1 MISRNFDLV
10 LRGNDARL
18 REKIYVY
25 RGDYGIDL
33 KFNILDSLDYYLSER
48 NDLEGTAV
56 TILFTNPSGDS
67 MYTTESTIHEGFV
80 TFRITEDMTDDFE
93 EIGEYTLQIRLIGR
107 DYRVTIPAFKFNV
120 SPIISDTNGSIIGT
134 ARVGF
139 ARVAASGT
147 SPVSDLTLF
156 SVDSDGY
163 IKTNWQNGDVIT
175 RDKMN
180 KIESGI
186 FDNSQMINDI
196 SNSVDDMGRDIRQLE
211 NKVEKEI
218 EQSLENVQNIIDTEV
233 STMKR
238 NIRSL
243 QKKVNENTRSISD
256 NTDVDII
263 QDSSIRA
270 LRRKVSVLE
279 MLADGGSGVVIMAL
293 ANVTDTNVTTLP
305 DHDVDI
311 RYEYSA
317 SYDTAG
323 IVTYNINGLDI
334 RSEKIEVGVIPF
346 NARPYLKKGS
356 NVINISVNPLP
367 GDNGRGDSI
376 TFNVEVIDVAL
387 NSNFNYQK
395 IYKDVIDFNYTPVG
409 AVEKT
414 IHILLDETEIYT
426 ETVISSG
433 IQRSYQIPKQSHGTH
448 LIEAY
453 MEAVV
458 GGSTVT
464 TNKLSYEIITVVEG
478 NNTPIISMNYRNE
491 EDITQYSLVSIPY
504 AVYKDDSVENDVEL
518 FINNVSKGELVV
530 DRSWKTWSTTDYPI
544 GEVEFKITCGNVSR
558 SVYVNVIELDVTF
571 KEATEGLEFYM
582 SSVNRTNSDVDKDQ
596 YSYGPYNV
604 DFNNFNWVTNGWIA
618 DNGIAA
624 LKVCDGATVNIPI
637 TPFANDF
644 KTLGQTIEFDFSI
657 EDSINDNAIVC
668 SCMSGDRGFQIK
680 SKEAVYKTN
689 EIEVITKFKD
699 KERIR
704 ISFVVEGSGLNRMIY
719 TYVDGVVSGLNQYTT
734 NDIFTQ
740 QTPVSITLGS
750 TECTIK
756 LYSIRIYNR
765 GLKINEVVDNFI
777 YDLTDITRKL
787 DLYSKNNVFDS
798 HDQII
803 YDRIL
808 DQVPCMIITGEL
820 PPVKGEKK
828 TVSIKYEDKVNFD
841 RNFEYSGCTLDIQGT
856 SSQYY
861 PKKNYKFKLPESY
874 ALRTNSIPVN
884 EFCLKA
890 DYMESSHAHNTG
902 MAKFAESLYTEKVPP
917 QVADSRVR
925 TTIDGFI
932 IALFYRQTANSELE
946 YFGVYNFNNDK
957 GTPDTFGYSGNCECW
972 EVCNNTSPRCL
983 FQLSDYDTIDTGEG
997 KPAWQVDFEARYP
1010 DKNTDYTALKRLTDW
1025 LVSTKNN
1032 PTKFKNEFNSYL
1044 NLHYTLMYYIIT
1056 EFFAMADSRAKN
1068 LFLATWDKQIWYP
1081 VLYDMD
1087 TMMGLN
1093 NEGVLEFR
1101 HNVESS
1107 DTVGTQN
1114 VFNGK
1119 DSLLWINVEE
1129 AFNEEINTLY
1139 RNLRNSGLLTYDT
1152 VTNMFINEQISK
1164 ICQAQYN
1171 EDAQYKYI
1179 SPLINDNISTY
1190 LYIAQGS
1197 REHHMKYW
1205 LDSRFKYM
1213 DSKFRGFE
1221 YMDNYATFRLY
1232 TPTNWSGV
1240 RPNPDFDITLFND
1253 QYIGVKYGS
1262 YEQFTR
1268 AKANETVHITAPS
1281 GITFN
1286 DTETIIYGA
1295 TNLASLGDL
1304 SGKYAGTVDVSKAT
1318 QLDELILGSTT
1329 TGYQNA
1335 NLKSVSV
1342 GNNRLLRTINV
1353 ANCPNL
1359 TGVLDLS
1366 SCVAIESIE
1375 ARGSGITSVSLSS
1388 GGNLKTM
1395 RLPATITNL
1404 EVIDKPN
1411 LQTLELEGYSNVSI
1425 FNMQNTG
1432 SVNPLTLL
1440 GNCINVERVRL
1451 MNLDCNTHLTAM
1463 DVLQKCKGMTADGQE
1478 CPISQAV
1485 SGRINITKCSL
1496 NKYNEYVA
1504 AFPLATITVDEIID
1518 PLLVTFKDGDGNVLA
1533 IAETVYGGSVIYPSN
1548 TTPTKTSTAQY
1559 DYVWKGWDRQLSG
1572 ITSDCVINATFDNIL
1587 RSYTIRF
1594 IDGNTNDIISSQ
1606 EVPYGSTPNKP
1617 TLPAG
1622 SNYWGVIETVTGPK
1636 DYISQYLPYPED
1648 LSIFNFSKG
1657 TFGGRP
1663 GYTCGIKVY
1672 EDLPSYLIIPFEYN
1686 DLPVFAISKS
1696 ISGDVHN
1703 EANVTRIYMPDSV
1716 YNISGRTFDNYKNLT
1731 AIDTSNITKIG
1742 TYAFAGS
1749 GVEEL
1754 DFPKLTVIEGESTFR
1769 GCSKLRRVS
1778 IGQHIP
1784 DIPDRAFMGCGNLE
1798 IFECVSFTTV
1808 GTSCFTNCAKLKTF
1822 APPEGLKTVYSS
1834 AFDGAGLEYVDLPK
1848 SCTAIEGMV
1857 FYKNNIR
1864 IGIFRGITNVTNAL
1878 LTNLK
1883 IDTYAKCQ
1891 SGIFIF
1897 GDIDNPVTNYEAAMS
1912 SNYMGSIVLITN
1924 ADNVDYTENSTSGDI
1939 IHIDEVHIS
1948 NSFTPH
1954 ITDNEWYVELSNN
1967 RLLFGRCMNKN
1978 ITSYDLSNVGGTNK
1992 QATSITRRCFH
2003 NCTALTSISGT
2014 EHLNFIPFNTF
2025 SGCTSL
2031 ESTVDLSNA
2040 RFFGTNAFFNCKK
2053 ALITGLS
2060 SKVEYVGPGAFR
2072 DCYGLVSA
2080 NIPNATRIDN
2090 DAFYCCNKLT
2100 SADCSSAV
2108 NIGSGAFR
2116 QCSALENITLT
2127 NTSVSVGDAA
2137 FNSCKSLK
2145 NVYNHENITSVGTN
2159 SFTNCTS
2166 LDKIM
2171 HLPKVQRI
2179 PSSVIDNSSIRYI
2192 VFGSKD
2198 YPVTYVHPNAITG
2211 GWHNTFNN
2219 DKGRFYIVTET
2230 GTEEPPSGNW
2240 VIQYTKENLRVH
2252 ETDTIFY
2259 TAVNDDVA
2267 WLLKLKDK
2275 NITSFDF
2282 PSLDGRTITSIFAG
2296 CFESCTKLTSI
2307 TIPERVTDLGDGC
2320 FRDCNALTSIS
2331 LPEGLTKIPSNC
2343 FYRCNTLSTIHI
2355 PSTVTSIENHS
2366 FWMCSK
2372 LDTITG
2378 CTGVETVGTSAFYFT
2393 AVNIVTMPKCNT
2405 IAGAAFQTNRWDAVY
2420 EFGSAGNPV
2429 ISINDGAFLNTGI
2442 NGKLT
2447 VYSSSGDASS
2457 IVGTPPW
2464 SFQGTIIYKQA

>member
-10 LRGNDARL
+10 LKGNDARL

-67 MYTTESTIHEGFV
+67 MYTTESTIREGFV

-93 EIGEYTLQIRLIGR
+93 EIGEYTLQIRLIGP

-147 SPVSDLTLF
+147 SPISDLTLF

-186 FDNSQMINDI
+186 FDNSQIINDI

-211 NKVEKEI
+211 NKIERDI
-218 EQSLENVQNIIDTEV
+218 EQNLENVQNIIDTEV
-233 STMKR
+233 STMQR

-256 NTDVDII
+256 NTDIDII

-293 ANVTDTNVTTLP
+293 ANVTDVNVTTLP

-334 RSEKIEVGVIPF
+334 RSEKIEVGVISF
-346 NARPYLKKGS
+346 NAKSYLKKGS

-414 IHILLDETEIYT
+414 IHILVDETEIYT

-458 GGSTVT
+458 GGSTIT
-464 TNKLSYEIITVVEG
+464 TSRLSYEIITVVDG

-504 AVYKDDSVENDVEL
+504 AVYKDNSVENDIEL
-518 FINNVSKGELVV
+518 FINDVSKGELVV

-558 SVYVNVIELDVTF
+558 SIYVNVIELDVEF

-582 SSVNRTNSDVDKDQ
+582 SSANRTNSDVDKDQ
-596 YSYGPYNV
+596 CSYGAYNV
-604 DFNNFNWVTNGWIA
+604 AFNDFNWITNGWIA
-618 DNGIAA
+618 DNGVTA
-624 LKVCDGATVNIPI
+624 LKICDGATVDIPI

-644 KTLGQTIEFDFSI
+644 KTLGKTIEFDFSV

-680 SKEAVYKTN
+680 SKEAIYKTN
-689 EIEVITKFKD
+689 EIEVDTKFKD

-704 ISFVVEGSGLNRMIY
+704 ISFVVEGSGLNSMIY
-719 TYVDGVVSGLNQYTT
+719 TYIDGVVSGLNRYTSS
-734 NDIFTQ
+734 DIFTQ
-740 QTPVSITLGS
+740 SNPVSISLGS
-750 TECTIK
+750 SECTIK
-756 LYSIRIYNR
+756 LYSIRVYNR
-765 GLKINEVVDNFI
+765 SLKIDEVVDNFI

-787 DLYSKNNVFDS
+787 DLYAKNNVFDS
-798 HDQII
+798 HDQIM
-803 YDRIL
+803 YNRIL

-841 RNFEYSGCTLDIQGT
+841 RNFEYSGCILDIQGT

-861 PKKNYKFKLPESY
+861 PKKNYKFKLPETY

-884 EFCLKA
+884 EFCIKA

-917 QVADSRVR
+917 QVNDSRVR

-932 IALFYRQTANSELE
+932 IALFHRQTANSELQ

-1107 DTVGTQN
+1107 DVIGTQN

-1119 DSLLWINVEE
+1119 NSLLWINVEA
-1129 AFNEEINTLY
+1129 AFNEEIITLY

-1152 VTNMFINEQISK
+1152 VTNTFINEQISK

-1253 QYIGVKYGS
+1253 QYVGVKYGS

-1268 AKANETVHITAPS
+1268 ANANQTVHVTAPS

-1295 TNLASLGDL
+1295 TNIASLGDL
-1304 SGKYAGTVDVSKAT
+1304 SNKYAGTVDVSKAT
-1318 QLDELILGSTT
+1318 QLDELILGSTAS
-1329 TGYQNA
+1329 GYRNA

-1342 GNNRLLRTINV
+1342 GNNRLLRTVNV

-1375 ARGSGITSVSLSS
+1375 ARGSSISSVSLSS
-1388 GGNLKTM
+1388 GGNLEEM
-1395 RLPATITNL
+1395 YLPGTITNL
-1404 EVIDKPN
+1404 EIINKPK
-1411 LQTLELEGYSNVSI
+1411 LRTLLLESFDNVTI
-1425 FNMQNTG
+1425 LNMRHCGNI
-1432 SVNPLTLL
+1432 NPLSIL
-1440 GNCINVERVRL
+1440 GNCVNVERVRL
-1451 MNLDCNTHLTAM
+1451 MDLDCTTSYSTMEILIRST
-1463 DVLQKCKGMTADGQE
+1463 GMTDDGTE

-1485 SGRINITKCSL
+1485 SGNIHILKCSQNQYDNYRSTL
-1496 NKYNEYVA
+1496 
-1504 AFPLATITVDEIID
+1504 PLTTITVGEIVE
-1518 PLLVTFKDGDGNVLA
+1518 PLTVIFKDGDGNSLCAVDA
-1533 IAETVYGGSVIYPSN
+1533 IYGGSVIYPLD
-1548 TTPTKTSTAQY
+1548 TIPTKTSTAQY
-1559 DYVWKGWDRQLSG
+1559 DYTWAGWDRPLTN
-1572 ITSDCVINATFDNIL
+1572 IISDCIITATFSRTV
-1587 RSYTIRF
+1587 RSYTVRF
-1594 IDGNTNDIISSQ
+1594 IDGSTMDLISTQ
-1606 EVPYGSTPNKP
+1606 VLQYGSKPTTPN
-1617 TLPAG
+1617 LPAG
-1622 SNYWGVIETVTGPK
+1622 SNFWGIINSVVCDI
-1636 DYISQYLPYPED
+1636 DYISKFIPYPDD
-1648 LSIFNFSKG
+1648 LSVFSFVITSNKESYQC
-1657 TFGGRP
+1657 R
-1663 GYTCGIKVY
+1663 IKAT
-1672 EDLPSYLIIPFEYN
+1672 ETLPKYLVIPFEYN
-1686 DLPVFAISKS
+1686 GKPVVQLAQENTNHGTGKENVEEVYLPETVTSLSGAFAAFTNLTS
-1696 ISGDVHN
+1696 IINTEYITLITGNTFVGTKKITHLTFP
-1703 EANVTRIYMPDSV
+1703 NVTTIHPSAFRGAYGLVELNLPKLSGEIPSNAFDGCTNLKTMVFPETVTTLRNNAFVASGFTHLVFPKSV
-1716 YNISGRTFDNYKNLT
+1716 TTVEPGAFNSKNLRYVYLPGVT
-1731 AIDTSNITKIG
+1731 NVTIGEVGPGGVFIFGSADTPCTSITCNSSSNYTPSGLIAVNNNPSNVSIDGSNTDVPVDIIPENSTIIDNGREWYIDNGSRIVFGALYNDADITTYSLENVNNTQRPASGVLFRSSFTNCLNVEKITLSQNITKICRL
-1742 TYAFAGS
+1742 AFNN
-1749 GVEEL
+1749 
-1754 DFPKLTVIEGESTFR
+1754 
-1769 GCSKLRRVS
+1769 CQKLREIDASYVS
-1778 IGQHIP
+1778 EVENESFYSLNAVESI
-1784 DIPDRAFMGCGNLE
+1784 NL
-1798 IFECVSFTTV
+1798 
-1808 GTSCFTNCAKLKTF
+1808 
-1822 APPEGLKTVYSS
+1822 
-1834 AFDGAGLEYVDLPK
+1834 
-1848 SCTAIEGMV
+1848 
-1857 FYKNNIR
+1857 
-1864 IGIFRGITNVTNAL
+1864 
-1878 LTNLK
+1878 
-1883 IDTYAKCQ
+1883 
-1891 SGIFIF
+1891 
-1897 GDIDNPVTNYEAAMS
+1897 
-1912 SNYMGSIVLITN
+1912 
-1924 ADNVDYTENSTSGDI
+1924 
-1939 IHIDEVHIS
+1939 H
-1948 NSFTPH
+1948 
-1954 ITDNEWYVELSNN
+1954 
-1967 RLLFGRCMNKN
+1967 
-1978 ITSYDLSNVGGTNK
+1978 
-1992 QATSITRRCFH
+1992 
-2003 NCTALTSISGT
+2003 
-2014 EHLNFIPFNTF
+2014 
-2025 SGCTSL
+2025 
-2031 ESTVDLSNA
+2031 
-2040 RFFGTNAFFNCKK
+2040 
-2053 ALITGLS
+2053 
-2060 SKVEYVGPGAFR
+2060 
-2072 DCYGLVSA
+2072 
-2080 NIPNATRIDN
+2080 
-2090 DAFYCCNKLT
+2090 
-2100 SADCSSAV
+2100 SAV
-2108 NIGSGAFR
+2108 NIGDAACRQLRALKYINIDNAVNIGDEAFK
-2116 QCSALENITLT
+2116 QCSALSAMNTLILPKATNIGYQAFFDIMFTTIHCPSITDTANIGDSAFHSNIGNKNMFLGSKDSGLT
-2127 NTSVSVGDAA
+2127 NLTRLPNIINFEKCTFYASVPNLSLAQMPSETTVLSDKLFCHGTNNNYIALVEGYDFEIHIDENFNLAYLNKANDTDKVIVYTINNPNLTTLDCNNVNGTGRKAAYHFRSHMSAYTGDFKITSIDLPIEVENLLPFALQCKTITVTAPGVKAIANECMNDLQTWNTSASYTFGSPGHPVLYIGNMA
-2137 FNSCKSLK
+2137 FNSRR
-2145 NVYNHENITSVGTN
+2145 GT
-2159 SFTNCTS
+2159 
-2166 LDKIM
+2166 
-2171 HLPKVQRI
+2171 
-2179 PSSVIDNSSIRYI
+2179 
-2192 VFGSKD
+2192 
-2198 YPVTYVHPNAITG
+2198 VTL
-2211 GWHNTFNN
+2211 
-2219 DKGRFYIVTET
+2219 
-2230 GTEEPPSGNW
+2230 
-2240 VIQYTKENLRVH
+2240 YTK
-2252 ETDTIFY
+2252 
-2259 TAVNDDVA
+2259 
-2267 WLLKLKDK
+2267 
-2275 NITSFDF
+2275 
-2282 PSLDGRTITSIFAG
+2282 DGT
-2296 CFESCTKLTSI
+2296 
-2307 TIPERVTDLGDGC
+2307 
-2320 FRDCNALTSIS
+2320 
-2331 LPEGLTKIPSNC
+2331 
-2343 FYRCNTLSTIHI
+2343 
-2355 PSTVTSIENHS
+2355 
-2366 FWMCSK
+2366 
-2372 LDTITG
+2372 
-2378 CTGVETVGTSAFYFT
+2378 
-2393 AVNIVTMPKCNT
+2393 
-2405 IAGAAFQTNRWDAVY
+2405 
-2420 EFGSAGNPV
+2420 
-2429 ISINDGAFLNTGI
+2429 
-2442 NGKLT
+2442 
-2447 VYSSSGDASS
+2447 ASS
-2457 IVGTPPW
+2457 INGSLPPW
-2464 SFQGTIIYKQA
+2464 NFLGTIVYIQA

>member
-67 MYTTESTIHEGFV
+67 MYTTESTIQEGFV

-93 EIGEYTLQIRLIGR
+93 EIGEYTLQIRLIGP

-175 RDKMN
+175 REKMN
-180 KIESGI
+180 KIESAI
-186 FDNSQMINDI
+186 FDNSQIINDV
-196 SNSVDDMGRDIRQLE
+196 SNAVDDMGRDIRQLE
-211 NKVEKEI
+211 NKIEREI
-218 EQSLENVQNIIDTEV
+218 EENLENIQNVIDTEV
-233 STMKR
+233 STMQR

-243 QKKVNENTRSISD
+243 QKKVNENTQSISD
-256 NTDVDII
+256 NADLDTI

-270 LRRKVSVLE
+270 LKRKVSVLE

-293 ANVTDTNVTTLP
+293 ANVTDINVTTLP

-317 SYDTAG
+317 SYDTSG
-323 IVTYNINGLDI
+323 IVAYNINGVDI
-334 RSEKIEVGVIPF
+334 RSERIDVGVITF
-346 NARPYLKKGS
+346 NPRPYLKKGS
-356 NVINISVNPLP
+356 NTINISVNPLP

-414 IHILLDETEIYT
+414 VHILLDGDEIYT

-458 GGSTVT
+458 GGSTIT
-464 TNKLSYEIITVVEG
+464 TSRLSYEIITVVDG

-504 AVYKDDSVENDVEL
+504 AVYKDNSVENDVEL

-558 SVYVNVIELDVTF
+558 SIYVNVIELDVEF

-582 SSVNRTNSDVDKDQ
+582 SSANRTNSDVDKDQ
-596 YSYGPYNV
+596 YSYGTYNV
-604 DFNNFNWVTNGWIA
+604 DFNDFNWVTNGWIA

-668 SCMSGDRGFQIK
+668 SCMSGNRGFRIN
-680 SKEAVYKTN
+680 SKQAVYKTN

-803 YDRIL
+803 YNKIL

-861 PKKNYKFKLPESY
+861 PKKNYKFKLPELY

-917 QVADSRVR
+917 QVVDSRVR

-932 IALFYRQTANSELE
+932 IALFYRQTANSELQ

-1107 DTVGTQN
+1107 DTIGTQN

-1119 DSLLWINVEE
+1119 NSLLWLNVEE
-1129 AFNEEINTLY
+1129 AFNEEINALY
-1139 RNLRNSGLLTYDT
+1139 RDLRNSGLLTYDT
-1152 VTNMFINEQISK
+1152 VTNVFINEQISK

-1179 SPLINDNISTY
+1179 SPLVDDNISTY

-1213 DSKFRGFE
+1213 DSKFQGFE
-1221 YMDNYATFRLY
+1221 YMNNYATFRLY

-1240 RPNPDFDITLFND
+1240 RPNPDFDVTLFND

-1268 AKANETVHITAPS
+1268 ANANETVHITAPS

-1295 TNLASLGDL
+1295 TNIASLGDL

-1318 QLDELILGSTT
+1318 QLDELILGSTA

-1342 GNNRLLRTINV
+1342 GNNRLLRSINV

-1366 SCVAIESIE
+1366 SCVAIESVE

-1404 EVIDKPN
+1404 EIIDKPN
-1411 LQTLELEGYSNVSI
+1411 LNTLELEGYSNVKI
-1425 FNMQNTG
+1425 FNMRNTG
-1432 SVNPLTLL
+1432 SVNPLSLL
-1440 GNCINVERVRL
+1440 GNCVNVERVRL
-1451 MNLDCNTHLTAM
+1451 MNLDCSTHLTAM
-1463 DVLQKCKGMTADGQE
+1463 DVLLKCKGMTDDGQE

-1485 SGRINITKCSL
+1485 SGRINITKCSA

-1504 AFPLATITVDEIID
+1504 AFPLATITVSEIID

-1548 TTPTKTSTAQY
+1548 TVPTKTSTAQY
-1559 DYVWKGWDRQLSG
+1559 HYVWRGWDRQLSG

-1594 IDGNTNDIISSQ
+1594 IDGNTNDVISSQ
-1606 EVPYGSTPNKP
+1606 EVSYGSTPKKP
-1617 TLPAG
+1617 TLPSG
-1622 SNYWGVIETVTGPK
+1622 SNYWGIIETVTGPK

-1648 LSIFNFSKG
+1648 LSIFEFTTVNLDG
-1657 TFGGRP
+1657 LT
-1663 GYTCGIKVY
+1663 GYTCAVKVY
-1672 EDLPSYLIIPFEYN
+1672 RENLPSYLIIPFEYN
-1686 DLPVFAISKS
+1686 NLPVLAIGASR
-1696 ISGDVHN
+1696 SGDTNHADN
-1703 EANVTRIYMPDSV
+1703 ITSIYIPDSV
-1716 YNISGRTFDNYKNLT
+1716 KSINDHTFAKYKNLT
-1731 AIDTSNITKIG
+1731 SIDTSNITKIG
-1742 TYAFAGS
+1742 YYSFSES

-1754 DFPKLTVIEGESTFR
+1754 DFPKLTAITGGSTFR
-1769 GCSKLRRVS
+1769 ECHNLRRIS
-1778 IGQHIP
+1778 IGQPIS
-1784 DIPDRAFMGCGNLE
+1784 DIGNYTFYNCVNLE
-1798 IFECVSFTTV
+1798 TFECPSFTTT
-1808 GTSCFTNCAKLKTF
+1808 GESCFLGCAKLKTF
-1822 APPEGLKTVYSS
+1822 TPPEGFTSVGNSS
-1834 AFDGAGLEYVDLPK
+1834 FHSSGLEYVDLPK
-1848 SCTAIEGMV
+1848 TCTTIGGNA
-1857 FYKNNIR
+1857 FYKTNIR
-1864 IGIFRGITNVTNAL
+1864 IGIFRGITNVNNQLVTSMR
-1878 LTNLK
+1878 
-1883 IDTYAKCQ
+1883 IDADSKCH

-1897 GDIDNPVTNYEAAMS
+1897 GDVDNPVTNYEAADRS
-1912 SNYMGSIVLITN
+1912 EYMGSIVLITN
-1924 ADNVDYTENSTSGDI
+1924 TDNVNYTDKSTNGKAI
-1939 IHIDEVHIS
+1939 LIGEVHMS
-1948 NSFTPH
+1948 NTFTPH

-1967 RLLFGRCMNKN
+1967 RLVFGTCIDKN
-1978 ITSYDLSNVGGTNK
+1978 ITSYDLSNVAGTNK
-1992 QATSITRRCFH
+1992 QATSIARRSFFRF
-2003 NCTALTSISGT
+2003 NSLTSISGT
-2014 EHLNFIPFNTF
+2014 AYLDFIPNQAFTE
-2025 SGCTSL
+2025 CASL
-2031 ESTVDLSNA
+2031 ESTVDVSNA
-2040 RFFGTNAFFNCKK
+2040 RFFDFNAFYYCSK

-2060 SKVEYVGPGAFR
+2060 SKVEYVGPNAFNN
-2072 DCYGLVSA
+2072 CSKLTSA
-2080 NIPNATRIDN
+2080 NIPNATRIGDYG
-2090 DAFYCCNKLT
+2090 FYWCNGLT
-2100 SADCSSAV
+2100 SIDFSSVVMIGSEALRGCSSLPRVLNLPNAEYIGYRFIMQTSVSAVHVPKITKVDDSHIGQYAFFENGISLFMGSREYPVTEFKPTTSYMPIYNTGEPSLFRIYVSTSAGNLSDIDFSSECVGDSRSNVMEISTSGTKCVVSAV
-2108 NIGSGAFR
+2108 NNYDF
-2116 QCSALENITLT
+2116 TV
-2127 NTSVSVGDAA
+2127 VSDPEGLQYA
-2137 FNSCKSLK
+2137 K
-2145 NVYNHENITSVGTN
+2145 
-2159 SFTNCTS
+2159 
-2166 LDKIM
+2166 LDK
-2171 HLPKVQRI
+2171 PN
-2179 PSSVIDNSSIRYI
+2179 DNNKAI
-2192 VFGSKD
+2192 VFGVNKATD
-2198 YPVTYVHPNAITG
+2198 YQVDLYNVGGTGRKAHFMFYGGKHNLVETYNIPIGVDTILPGGVTG
-2211 GWHNTFNN
+2211 GYPNGSNVKTVVAPGVKYIWHDAFNRWQI
-2219 DKGRFYIVTET
+2219 GY
-2230 GTEEPPSGNW
+2230 
-2240 VIQYTKENLRVH
+2240 
-2252 ETDTIFY
+2252 
-2259 TAVNDDVA
+2259 AVNYTLGSQGHPVEFIGDNA
-2267 WLLKLKDK
+2267 FLK
-2275 NITSFDF
+2275 NN
-2282 PSLDGRTITSIFAG
+2282 GGGTITIY
-2296 CFESCTKLTSI
+2296 T
-2307 TIPERVTDLGDGC
+2307 TD
-2320 FRDCNALTSIS
+2320 
-2331 LPEGLTKIPSNC
+2331 
-2343 FYRCNTLSTIHI
+2343 
-2355 PSTVTSIENHS
+2355 
-2366 FWMCSK
+2366 
-2372 LDTITG
+2372 
-2378 CTGVETVGTSAFYFT
+2378 GTSDS
-2393 AVNIVTMPKCNT
+2393 V
-2405 IAGAAFQTNRWDAVY
+2405 
-2420 EFGSAGNPV
+2420 
-2429 ISINDGAFLNTGI
+2429 DG
-2442 NGKLT
+2442 
-2447 VYSSSGDASS
+2447 
-2457 IVGTPPW
+2457 GTPPW
-2464 SFQGTIIYKQA
+2464 GFAGTMVYQQA

>member
-67 MYTTESTIHEGFV
+67 MYTTESTIREGFV

-93 EIGEYTLQIRLIGR
+93 EIGEYTLQIRLIGP

-175 RDKMN
+175 REKMN

-186 FDNSQMINDI
+186 FDNSQIINDI
-196 SNSVDDMGRDIRQLE
+196 SNTVDDMGRDIRQIE
-211 NKVEKEI
+211 NKIEREI
-218 EQSLENVQNIIDTEV
+218 EENLENVQNIINTEV
-233 STMKR
+233 STMQR

-243 QKKVNENTRSISD
+243 QRKVNENTQNISD
-256 NTDVDII
+256 NADNDII

-293 ANVTDTNVTTLP
+293 ANVTDINATTLP

-323 IVTYNINGLDI
+323 IITYNINGVDI
-334 RSEKIEVGVIPF
+334 RSEKIEVGVISF
-346 NARPYLKKGS
+346 NPRPYLKKGS
-356 NVINISVNPLP
+356 NTINISVNPLP

-414 IHILLDETEIYT
+414 VHILLDEEEIYT

-582 SSVNRTNSDVDKDQ
+582 SSANRTNSDVDKDQ
-596 YSYGPYNV
+596 YSYGVYNV
-604 DFNNFNWVTNGWIA
+604 DFNDFNWVTNGWIA

-624 LKVCDGATVNIPI
+624 LKVCDGATVDIPI

-719 TYVDGVVSGLNQYTT
+719 TYVDGIVSGLNQYTT

-787 DLYSKNNVFDS
+787 DLYSKNNVFDT

-828 TVSIKYEDKVNFD
+828 TVSIKYEDKANFD
-841 RNFEYSGCTLDIQGT
+841 RNFEYHGCTLDIQGT

-861 PKKNYKFKLPESY
+861 PKKNYKFKLPELY

-917 QVADSRVR
+917 QVNDSRVR

-1129 AFNEEINTLY
+1129 AFNEEINALY
-1139 RNLRNSGLLTYDT
+1139 RDLRNSGLLTYDT
-1152 VTNMFINEQISK
+1152 VTNTFINEQISK

-1366 SCVAIESIE
+1366 SCVAIESVE

-1440 GNCINVERVRL
+1440 GNCVNVERVRL

-1463 DVLQKCKGMTADGQE
+1463 DILMKCKGMTADGLE

-1485 SGRINITKCSL
+1485 SGKINVIKCSI
-1496 NKYNEYVA
+1496 NKYNEYVE
-1504 AFPLATITVDEIID
+1504 AFPLATITVGEIIE

-1533 IAETVYGGSVIYPSN
+1533 VGETLYGGSVIYPSN
-1548 TTPTKTSTAQY
+1548 TVPTKTSTAQY
-1559 DYVWKGWDRQLSG
+1559 HYVWRGWDRQLSG

-1594 IDGNTNDIISSQ
+1594 IDGNTNDIISTQ
-1606 EVPYGSTPNKP
+1606 EVSYGSTPNKP

-1648 LSIFNFSKG
+1648 LSMFNFIKKTVDG
-1657 TFGGRP
+1657 KTR
-1663 GYTCGIKVY
+1663 YTCVINV
-1672 EDLPSYLIIPFEYN
+1672 DANLPSYLIIPFEY
-1686 DLPVFAISKS
+1686 DDIPVYSVGAST
-1696 ISGDVHN
+1696 GNPVN
-1703 EANVTRIYMPDSV
+1703 QANVTSVYMPDSV
-1716 YNISGRTFDNYKNLT
+1716 EKLEAQAFRNYTNLT
-1731 AIDTSNITKIG
+1731 AINTSNITEIG
-1742 TYAFAGS
+1742 ERAFERS
-1749 GVEEL
+1749 GLEEL
-1754 DFPKLTVIEGESTFR
+1754 DFPKLKTLNGGGVFY
-1769 GCSKLRRVS
+1769 GCPNLRRVS
-1778 IGQHIP
+1778 IGQPIP
-1784 DIPDRAFMGCGNLE
+1784 FIPTNGFYDCQNLE
-1798 IFECVSFTTV
+1798 TFECVSFERVDDSSFQGCTK
-1808 GTSCFTNCAKLKTF
+1808 FKTF
-1822 APPEGLKTVYSS
+1822 TPPEGLKSIGAA
-1834 AFDGAGLEYVDLPK
+1834 AFKNSGLEYVDLPK
-1848 SCTAIEGMV
+1848 SCTTIGQNAFNGT
-1857 FYKNNIR
+1857 NIR
-1864 IGIFRGITNVTNAL
+1864 IGIFRGITNVSDDIVTKMSI
-1878 LTNLK
+1878 TGK
-1883 IDTYAKCQ
+1883 

-1897 GDIDNPVTNYEAAMS
+1897 GDLGNPVTNYQA
-1912 SNYMGSIVLITN
+1912 SNTSEYMGSIVLITN
-1924 ADNVDYTENSTSGDI
+1924 TDNVNYTDKSTNGKAI
-1939 IHIDEVHIS
+1939 LIGEAHIS
-1948 NSFTPH
+1948 NTFTPH

-1967 RLLFGRCMNKN
+1967 RLVFGSCIDNN
-1978 ITSYDLSNVGGTNK
+1978 ITTYDLSNVAGTYK
-1992 QATSITRRCFH
+1992 QATSIARRSFFRFKS
-2003 NCTALTSISGT
+2003 LTSISGT
-2014 EHLNFIPFNTF
+2014 AYLDFIPREAFAE
-2025 SGCTSL
+2025 CDSL
-2031 ESTVDLSNA
+2031 ESTVDVSNA
-2040 RFFGTNAFFNCKK
+2040 RFFDFNAFYYCRK

-2060 SKVEYVGPGAFR
+2060 SKVEYVGANAFHT
-2072 DCYGLVSA
+2072 CNKLTSA
-2080 NIPNATRIDN
+2080 NIPNATKIDN
-2090 DAFYCCNKLT
+2090 YAFMGCATLSSVDFSSVVSIGSEALRYNGALPRVLNLPNAEYIGYRFIMQSSVSAVHVPKITKVDSSQIAHYAFFENGISLFMGSREYPVTGFKPATGYNPIYNTQEPSVCRIYMSTSTGNLSDIDITPEYVGTSKGNIMEIFTGDTKCVIVAVNNYDFTVENDPEGVQYAKLDKPGDNDKALVFGVNKATDYQVDLYNVGGTGRKAHFAFYGGKHSLVKTYDIPMGVDTILPCGITGGYPNTSSVQTVVAPGVKYIWRDAFNRWQFN
-2100 SADCSSAV
+2100 SAV
-2108 NIGSGAFR
+2108 NYTLGSQGHPVEYIGDNAF
-2116 QCSALENITLT
+2116 
-2127 NTSVSVGDAA
+2127 
-2137 FNSCKSLK
+2137 LK
-2145 NVYNHENITSVGTN
+2145 NN
-2159 SFTNCTS
+2159 
-2166 LDKIM
+2166 
-2171 HLPKVQRI
+2171 
-2179 PSSVIDNSSIRYI
+2179 
-2192 VFGSKD
+2192 
-2198 YPVTYVHPNAITG
+2198 G
-2211 GWHNTFNN
+2211 G
-2219 DKGRFYIVTET
+2219 G
-2230 GTEEPPSGNW
+2230 
-2240 VIQYTKENLRVH
+2240 
-2252 ETDTIFY
+2252 
-2259 TAVNDDVA
+2259 
-2267 WLLKLKDK
+2267 
-2275 NITSFDF
+2275 
-2282 PSLDGRTITSIFAG
+2282 TITIY
-2296 CFESCTKLTSI
+2296 T
-2307 TIPERVTDLGDGC
+2307 TD
-2320 FRDCNALTSIS
+2320 
-2331 LPEGLTKIPSNC
+2331 
-2343 FYRCNTLSTIHI
+2343 
-2355 PSTVTSIENHS
+2355 
-2366 FWMCSK
+2366 
-2372 LDTITG
+2372 
-2378 CTGVETVGTSAFYFT
+2378 GTSDS
-2393 AVNIVTMPKCNT
+2393 VE
-2405 IAGAAFQTNRWDAVY
+2405 G
-2420 EFGSAGNPV
+2420 
-2429 ISINDGAFLNTGI
+2429 
-2442 NGKLT
+2442 
-2447 VYSSSGDASS
+2447 
-2457 IVGTPPW
+2457 GTPPW
-2464 SFQGTIIYKQA
+2464 GFSGTMVYQQA

>member
-67 MYTTESTIHEGFV
+67 MYTTESTIQEGFV

-93 EIGEYTLQIRLIGR
+93 EVGEYTLQIRLIGP

-134 ARVGF
+134 ARVGY
-139 ARVAASGT
+139 ARIAASGT
-147 SPVSDLTLF
+147 SPASNLTLF
-156 SVDSDGY
+156 SVDSNGY

-186 FDNSQMINDI
+186 YDNSQMINDM

-211 NKVEKEI
+211 KKIGQEI
-218 EQSLENVQNIIDTEV
+218 EQNLQNVQNVIDTEV
-233 STMKR
+233 TAMQR

-243 QKKVNENTRSISD
+243 QKKVNENTKNISD
-256 NTDVDII
+256 NNDNDII

-270 LRRKVSVLE
+270 IRRKVSVLE
-279 MLADGGSGVVIMAL
+279 MYADGGSGVVIMSL
-293 ANVTDTNVTTLP
+293 ANVTDINTTTLP
-305 DHDVDI
+305 DKDVNL
-311 RYEYSA
+311 RYEYAA

-323 IVTYNINGLDI
+323 IVTYNVNGVDV
-334 RSEKIEVGVIPF
+334 RSEKIEVGVITF
-346 NARPYLKKGS
+346 NAKQYLKKGS
-356 NVINISVNPLP
+356 NTINVSVNPLP
-367 GDNGRGDSI
+367 GDNGRGDSM

-395 IYKDVIDFNYTPVG
+395 VYKDVIDFNYTPVG
-409 AVEKT
+409 AIEKT
-414 IHILLDETEIYT
+414 VHILLDGEEIYT
-426 ETVISSG
+426 ETVVSSG
-433 IQRSYQIPKQSHGTH
+433 IQRSYQIPKQSHGVH

-464 TNKLSYEIITVVEG
+464 TNKLSYEIITAVDG
-478 NNTPIISMNYRNE
+478 NTTPIISMNYRNE
-491 EDITQYSLVSIPY
+491 NDVTQYSLISIPY
-504 AVYKDDSVENDVEL
+504 AVYKDDSVENDIEL
-518 FINNVSKGELVV
+518 FINDVSKGTLVV

-544 GEVEFKITCGNVSR
+544 GEAEFKITCGSVSR
-558 SVYVNVIELDVTF
+558 SVYVNVVELDVNF
-571 KEATEGLEFYM
+571 KEATDGLEFYM
-582 SSVNRTNSDVDKDQ
+582 SSANRTNNDVDKDQ
-596 YSYGPYNV
+596 YSYGAYNV
-604 DFNNFNWVTNGWIA
+604 EFNNFNWVTNGWIA

-624 LKVCDGATVNIPI
+624 LKICDGATVNIPI

-644 KTLGQTIEFDFSI
+644 KTLGQTIEFDFSV

-689 EIEVITKFKD
+689 EIKVDTKFKD
-699 KERIR
+699 KERVR

-719 TYVDGVVSGLNQYTT
+719 TYIDGVVSGLNQYTI

-756 LYSIRIYNR
+756 LYTIRVYNR
-765 GLKINEVVDNFI
+765 GLKINEVLDNFI

-798 HDQII
+798 HDQIM

-828 TVSIKYEDKVNFD
+828 IVSIKYEDKVNFD
-841 RNFEYSGCTLDIQGT
+841 RNFEYSGCKLDIQGT

-861 PKKNYKFKLPESY
+861 PKKNYKFKLPELY

-890 DYMESSHAHNTG
+890 DYMESSHSHNTG
-902 MAKFAESLYTEKVPP
+902 MAKFVESLYTEKVPP
-917 QVADSRVR
+917 QVNDPRVR

-932 IALFYRQTANSELE
+932 IALFHRQTANSELE

-957 GTPDTFGYSGNCECW
+957 GTPETFGYSGNCECW

-983 FQLSDYDTIDTGEG
+983 FRLSDYDTIDPGEG
-997 KPAWQVDFEARYP
+997 KPAWQADFEARYP
-1010 DKNTDYTALKRLTDW
+1010 DKSTDYTALKRLTDW
-1025 LVSTKNN
+1025 LVSTENN

-1044 NLHYTLMYYIIT
+1044 NLHYTLMYYIVT
-1056 EFFAMADSRAKN
+1056 EFFVMADSRAKN

-1107 DTVGTQN
+1107 DTIGTQN

-1119 DSLLWINVEE
+1119 NSLLWINVEQ
-1129 AFNEEINTLY
+1129 AFSEEINALY
-1139 RNLRNSGLLTYDT
+1139 RELRNSGLLTYDT
-1152 VTNMFINEQISK
+1152 VTNAFINEQISK

-1179 SPLINDNISTY
+1179 NPLIDDNIATY

-1221 YMDNYATFRLY
+1221 FMNNYATFRLY
-1232 TPTNWSGV
+1232 TPSNWSGV
-1240 RPNPDFDITLFND
+1240 KPDPNFDITLFND

-1268 AKANETVHITAPS
+1268 ANANETVHITAPT

-1295 TNLASLGDL
+1295 TNIASLGDL
-1304 SGKYAGTVDVSKAT
+1304 SGKYAGTVDVSKVT
-1318 QLDELILGSTT
+1318 QLDELILGSTK

-1366 SCVAIESIE
+1366 SCVAIEDIE

-1411 LQTLELEGYSNVSI
+1411 LQSIELEGYSNVRI
-1425 FNMQNTG
+1425 LNMQNTG

-1440 GNCINVERVRL
+1440 GNCNNVERVRL

-1463 DVLQKCKGMTADGQE
+1463 EVLLKCKGMTADGLE

-1485 SGRINITKCSL
+1485 SGRINVTKCSL
-1496 NKYNEYVA
+1496 NKFNEYVE
-1504 AFPLATITVDEIID
+1504 AFPLATITVGEIID
-1518 PLLVTFKDGDGNVLA
+1518 PLLVTFKDGDGNILA
-1533 IAETVYGGSVIYPSN
+1533 IAETVYGGTVVYPSDKI
-1548 TTPTKTSTAQY
+1548 PTKTSTAQY
-1559 DYVWKGWDRQLSG
+1559 NYVWNGWDRQLTG

-1594 IDGNTNDIISSQ
+1594 IDGNTNDVISTQ
-1606 EVPYGSTPNKP
+1606 EVPYGSTPTKP
-1617 TLPAG
+1617 ALPSG

-1636 DYISQYLPYPED
+1636 DYISQYVPYPED
-1648 LSIFNFSKG
+1648 LSIFKFNKIDTSDGKI
-1657 TFGGRP
+1657 
-1663 GYTCGIKVY
+1663 GYSCNTIADAK
-1672 EDLPSYLIIPFEYN
+1672 LPSYLIIPFEY
-1686 DLPVFAISKS
+1686 DGLPIYSFGQV
-1696 ISGDVHN
+1696 SGSVVAN
-1703 EANVTRIYMPDSV
+1703 QANVTSV
-1716 YNISGRTFDNYKNLT
+1716 YIPDCVKILQTDAFRNYINLSQ
-1731 AIDTSNITKIG
+1731 INTSNIVEIG
-1742 TYAFAGS
+1742 DHSFSDS
-1749 GVEEL
+1749 GVKEL
-1754 DFPKLTVIEGESTFR
+1754 DFPKLKLFKGAAPFYK
-1769 GCSKLRRVS
+1769 CSKLRRISLGQSITSIPARAFSGCTALETVDIPKTVTS
-1778 IGQHIP
+1778 IG
-1784 DIPDRAFMGCGNLE
+1784 DYC
-1798 IFECVSFTTV
+1798 FE
-1808 GTSCFTNCAKLKTF
+1808 SCRKLKTF
-1822 APPEGLKTVYSS
+1822 IFPEGLERISNG
-1834 AFDGAGLEYVDLPK
+1834 AFSDTALEYVDIPK
-1848 SCTAIEGMV
+1848 SCTIFGTQV
-1857 FYKNNIR
+1857 FFKTNIR
-1864 IGIFRGITNVTNAL
+1864 IGIFRSVTDVTDNLITCINPGQ
-1878 LTNLK
+1878 
-1883 IDTYAKCQ
+1883 YSKCH

-1897 GDIDNPVTNYEAAMS
+1897 GDVDNPVTSYQASDWSEF
-1912 SNYMGSIVLITN
+1912 MGSIVLITN
-1924 ADNVDYTENSTSGDI
+1924 TDNIEYDNSLISEIGVEKAI
-1939 IHIDEVHIS
+1939 RIEEVHIS
-1948 NSFTPH
+1948 NTFTTH
-1954 ITDNEWYVELSNN
+1954 ITDNEWYVELSDN
-1967 RLLFGRCMNKN
+1967 RLVLGGFIDNSM
-1978 ITSYDLSNVGGTNK
+1978 ISYDLSNIAGTNK
-1992 QATSITRRCFH
+1992 QATSIVRRCFMD
-2003 NCTALTSISGT
+2003 CTNLASISGT
-2014 EHLNFIPFNTF
+2014 EHLNFIPTHAFKGRTLL
-2025 SGCTSL
+2025 S
-2031 ESTVDLSNA
+2031 STVDISNA
-2040 RFFGTNAFFNCKK
+2040 RFVGDYAFDFCQK

-2060 SKVEYVGPGAFR
+2060 SKIVRVGNYAFKE
-2072 DCYGLVSA
+2072 CYELESA
-2080 NIPNATRIDN
+2080 NIPNATIIGQQAFFSCKKLASVDLSSVVRIGG
-2090 DAFYCCNKLT
+2090 F
-2100 SADCSSAV
+2100 
-2108 NIGSGAFR
+2108 AFR
-2116 QCSALENITLT
+2116 
-2127 NTSVSVGDAA
+2127 
-2137 FNSCKSLK
+2137 K
-2145 NVYNHENITSVGTN
+2145 
-2159 SFTNCTS
+2159 CTS
-2166 LDKIM
+2166 LPRFLNLPNITYVSDRFLMESSVLIVHMPKITTVNRSQIDQYGLSGVKNLTVFLGSMEHPVTEFNVAGNYAPYDTGDSGINFYISTSTGNATDLTLPTGGYVDYTKGNCIRIGGGAVTNIVLFDNYDFTIVDDPEGLQYAKLDKIG
-2171 HLPKVQRI
+2171 
-2179 PSSVIDNSSIRYI
+2179 DNNKAI
-2192 VFGSKD
+2192 VFGVNKAINYQVDLYNVGGTGRKASISFFGGKHNLVKSYD
-2198 YPVTYVHPNAITG
+2198 IPIEVETILPGGITG
-2211 GWHNTFNN
+2211 GYPN
-2219 DKGRFYIVTET
+2219 G
-2230 GTEEPPSGNW
+2230 
-2240 VIQYTKENLRVH
+2240 
-2252 ETDTIFY
+2252 
-2259 TAVNDDVA
+2259 
-2267 WLLKLKDK
+2267 
-2275 NITSFDF
+2275 
-2282 PSLDGRTITSIFAG
+2282 
-2296 CFESCTKLTSI
+2296 
-2307 TIPERVTDLGDGC
+2307 
-2320 FRDCNALTSIS
+2320 
-2331 LPEGLTKIPSNC
+2331 SN
-2343 FYRCNTLSTIHI
+2343 
-2355 PSTVTSIENHS
+2355 
-2366 FWMCSK
+2366 
-2372 LDTITG
+2372 
-2378 CTGVETVGTSAFYFT
+2378 VETVVAPGVKYILSSA
-2393 AVNIVTMPKCNT
+2393 A
-2405 IAGAAFQTNRWDAVY
+2405 NRWQFSKAVTY
-2420 EFGSAGNPV
+2420 TFGSQGHPV
-2429 ISINDGAFLNTGI
+2429 ECI
-2442 NGKLT
+2442 
-2447 VYSSSGDASS
+2447 SGDAFNNHT
-2457 IVGTPPW
+2457 GG
-2464 SFQGTIIYKQA
+2464 GTITIYTADGTSSSVEGTAPWGFSGTIVYQQA

>member
-67 MYTTESTIHEGFV
+67 MYTTESTIREGFV

-93 EIGEYTLQIRLIGR
+93 EIGEYTLQIRLIGP

-147 SPVSDLTLF
+147 SPLSDLTLF

-186 FDNSQMINDI
+186 FDNNQMINDI
-196 SNSVDDMGRDIRQLE
+196 SNSVNDMGRDIRQLE
-211 NKVEKEI
+211 NKLEDEI
-218 EQSLENVQNIIDTEV
+218 EQSLENVQNVIDTEV
-233 STMKR
+233 STMQR

-256 NTDVDII
+256 NTDVDIV

-323 IVTYNINGLDI
+323 IVTYNINGLDV

-346 NARPYLKKGS
+346 NPRPYLKKGS

-367 GDNGRGDSI
+367 GDNGRGDSM

-414 IHILLDETEIYT
+414 IHILVDETEIYT
-426 ETVISSG
+426 ETVTSSG

-464 TNKLSYEIITVVEG
+464 TNKLSYEIITVVNG

-518 FINNVSKGELVV
+518 FINDVSKGELVV

-544 GEVEFKITCGNVSR
+544 GEVEFKVTCGDVSR
-558 SVYVNVIELDVTF
+558 SVYVNVIELDVNF
-571 KEATEGLEFYM
+571 EEATEGLEFYM
-582 SSVNRTNSDVDKDQ
+582 SSANRTNSDVDKDQ
-596 YSYGPYNV
+596 YSYGVYNV
-604 DFNNFNWVTNGWIA
+604 GFNDFNWLTNGWIA

-624 LKVCDGATVNIPI
+624 LKVCEGATVNIPV

-644 KTLGQTIEFDFSI
+644 KTLGQTIEFDFSV

-734 NDIFTQ
+734 SDIFTQ

-765 GLKINEVVDNFI
+765 GLKINEVLDNFI

-841 RNFEYSGCTLDIQGT
+841 RNFEYHGCTLDIQGT

-861 PKKNYKFKLPESY
+861 PKKNYKFKLPELY
-874 ALRTNSIPVN
+874 ALRTTSIPVN

-902 MAKFAESLYTEKVPP
+902 MAKFVESLYTEKVPP

-957 GTPDTFGYSGNCECW
+957 GTPDTFGYSGDCECW

-983 FQLSDYDTIDTGEG
+983 FQLSDYDTIDPGEG
-997 KPAWQVDFEARYP
+997 IPAWQVDFEARYP

-1025 LVSTKNN
+1025 LVSTENN

-1107 DTVGTQN
+1107 DTIGTQN

-1119 DSLLWINVEE
+1119 NSLLWLNVEE
-1129 AFNEEINTLY
+1129 AFGEEINTLY
-1139 RNLRNSGLLTYDT
+1139 RDLRNSGLLTYDT

-1205 LDSRFKYM
+1205 LDNRFKYM
-1213 DSKFRGFE
+1213 DSKFRGYE

-1232 TPTNWSGV
+1232 TPTDWSGV
-1240 RPNPDFDITLFND
+1240 RPDPDFDISLFND

-1262 YEQFTR
+1262 YEQFIR
-1268 AKANETVHITAPS
+1268 ANANETVHITAPS

-1295 TNLASLGDL
+1295 TNIASLGDL

-1318 QLDELILGSTT
+1318 QLDELILGSTI

-1440 GNCINVERVRL
+1440 GNCVNVERVRL
-1451 MNLDCNTHLTAM
+1451 MNLDCNAHLTAM
-1463 DVLQKCKGMTADGQE
+1463 EVLLKCKGMTDDGLE

-1518 PLLVTFKDGDGNVLA
+1518 PLLVTFKDGDGNVIA
-1533 IAETVYGGSVIYPSN
+1533 IGETVYGGSVIYPSN
-1548 TTPTKTSTAQY
+1548 TPPTKTSTAQY
-1559 DYVWKGWDRQLSG
+1559 NYVWKGWDRQLSG
-1572 ITSDCVINATFDNIL
+1572 ITSDCVITATFDSIL

-1594 IDGNTNDIISSQ
+1594 IDGNTTDIISSQ
-1606 EVPYGSTPNKP
+1606 EVPYGSTPTKP
-1617 TLPAG
+1617 TLPSG
-1622 SNYWGVIETVTGPK
+1622 SNHWGVIETVTGPK
-1636 DYISQYLPYPED
+1636 DYISQYLPYPDD
-1648 LSIFNFSKG
+1648 LSIFQFTKG
-1657 TFGGRP
+1657 TSAYRCDIIP
-1663 GYTCGIKVY
+1663 S
-1672 EDLPSYLIIPFEYN
+1672 DNLPAYLIIPFEY
-1686 DLPVFAISKS
+1686 DGLPVTSLGVSNTSDLTGKDKITEVFLPDTVATIWSSTFMGCSNLATINNLLNVKTLRGENIFKDTKS
-1696 ISGDVHN
+1696 LIEVIAPKVTTLSGNYQFRSSGVKKVHFDSL
-1703 EANVTRIYMPDSV
+1703 EYM
-1716 YNISGRTFDNYKNLT
+1716 NMRTFFSCGKLEEFHAPKLKEIPGYAFQGCGKLKDAGFKITRSLITFIGISAFQSCGIESADFPNATVVDTSAFYSSNVSSINLPKITNLAHGCFRDCKNLT
-1731 AIDTSNITKIG
+1731 S
-1742 TYAFAGS
+1742 
-1749 GVEEL
+1749 
-1754 DFPKLTVIEGESTFR
+1754 
-1769 GCSKLRRVS
+1769 
-1778 IGQHIP
+1778 
-1784 DIPDRAFMGCGNLE
+1784 
-1798 IFECVSFTTV
+1798 
-1808 GTSCFTNCAKLKTF
+1808 
-1822 APPEGLKTVYSS
+1822 
-1834 AFDGAGLEYVDLPK
+1834 VDLPQITTMAD
-1848 SCTAIEGMV
+1848 SV
-1857 FYKNNIR
+1857 FRDCIR
-1864 IGIFRGITNVTNAL
+1864 LESVNLPNVTGNL
-1878 LTNLK
+1878 LNNV
-1883 IDTYAKCQ
+1883 
-1891 SGIFIF
+1891 FI
-1897 GDIDNPVTNYEAAMS
+1897 
-1912 SNYMGSIVLITN
+1912 
-1924 ADNVDYTENSTSGDI
+1924 
-1939 IHIDEVHIS
+1939 
-1948 NSFTPH
+1948 
-1954 ITDNEWYVELSNN
+1954 
-1967 RLLFGRCMNKN
+1967 
-1978 ITSYDLSNVGGTNK
+1978 
-1992 QATSITRRCFH
+1992 
-2003 NCTALTSISGT
+2003 NCTALTSIDLPGITGRIDYSV
-2014 EHLNFIPFNTF
+2014 FA
-2025 SGCTSL
+2025 GCTSL
-2031 ESTVDLSNA
+2031 TSV
-2040 RFFGTNAFFNCKK
+2040 
-2053 ALITGLS
+2053 
-2060 SKVEYVGPGAFR
+2060 
-2072 DCYGLVSA
+2072 
-2080 NIPNATRIDN
+2080 NIPNATGEVGSN
-2090 DAFYCCNKLT
+2090 AFSNCPSLT
-2100 SADCSSAV
+2100 SV
-2108 NIGSGAFR
+2108 NLPKITGAIGPYAF
-2116 QCSALENITLT
+2116 QNCSAL
-2127 NTSVSVGDAA
+2127 NT
-2137 FNSCKSLK
+2137 
-2145 NVYNHENITSVGTN
+2145 
-2159 SFTNCTS
+2159 FT
-2166 LDKIM
+2166 
-2171 HLPKVQRI
+2171 I
-2179 PSSVIDNSSIRYI
+2179 PSSVTTID
-2192 VFGSKD
+2192 
-2198 YPVTYVHPNAITG
+2198 TYC
-2211 GWHNTFNN
+2211 FN
-2219 DKGRFYIVTET
+2219 KC
-2230 GTEEPPSGNW
+2230 
-2240 VIQYTKENLRVH
+2240 
-2252 ETDTIFY
+2252 
-2259 TAVNDDVA
+2259 
-2267 WLLKLKDK
+2267 
-2275 NITSFDF
+2275 TS
-2282 PSLDGRTITSIFAG
+2282 
-2296 CFESCTKLTSI
+2296 LTSI
-2307 TIPERVTDLGDGC
+2307 NAPGVTAIGSYAFEDCSSLTSVELPNLNGNIVNHV
-2320 FRDCNALTSIS
+2320 FRRCGALTSINAPKTPGILTGAFQSCGS
-2331 LPEGLTKIPSNC
+2331 LTSVKFDSVTSIGQGAFGFCNNLKALHCPSLTDVGNIVDEAFGYTTPVTLFAGSINSPVTSLNFMTKPWGSANGTIFACIRSGGTFGDVTKPINHMTIQSNYTGCYSNPYGGHIDCCLVPGYDFDIHIDSDLSMAYLDRSGENNKLIIFGINNNELTTLNLSNVKYTGRKAAYHFKGSASNKIT
-2343 FYRCNTLSTIHI
+2343 TLNFDISVISILQPGISVYTTTVTAPGVETIHI
-2355 PSTVTSIENHS
+2355 GAAQTTNTVDFTFGSSGHPVKYIGADAFKGGRGSLTIYTSS
-2366 FWMCSK
+2366 
-2372 LDTITG
+2372 
-2378 CTGVETVGTSAFYFT
+2378 GTSS
-2393 AVNIVTMPKCNT
+2393 
-2405 IAGAAFQTNRWDAVY
+2405 D
-2420 EFGSAGNPV
+2420 
-2429 ISINDGAFLNTGI
+2429 
-2442 NGKLT
+2442 LT
-2447 VYSSSGDASS
+2447 VA
-2457 IVGTPPW
+2457 PPW
-2464 SFQGTIIYKQA
+2464 GFGGTIYYNQS

>member
-67 MYTTESTIHEGFV
+67 MYTTESTIQEGFV

-93 EIGEYTLQIRLIGR
+93 EVGEYTLQIRLIGP

-134 ARVGF
+134 ARVGY

-147 SPVSDLTLF
+147 SPTSNLTLF
-156 SVDSDGY
+156 SVDSNGY

-186 FDNSQMINDI
+186 YDNSQMINDM

-211 NKVEKEI
+211 KKIGQEI
-218 EQSLENVQNIIDTEV
+218 EQNLQNVQNVIDTEV
-233 STMKR
+233 TAMQR

-243 QKKVNENTRSISD
+243 QKKVNENTKNISD
-256 NTDVDII
+256 NNDNDII

-270 LRRKVSVLE
+270 IRRKVSVLE
-279 MLADGGSGVVIMAL
+279 MYADGGSGVVIMSL
-293 ANVTDTNVTTLP
+293 ANVTDINTTTLP
-305 DHDVDI
+305 DKDVNL
-311 RYEYSA
+311 RYEYAA

-323 IVTYNINGLDI
+323 IVTYNVNGVDV
-334 RSEKIEVGVIPF
+334 RSEKIEVGVITF
-346 NARPYLKKGS
+346 NAKQYLRKGS
-356 NVINISVNPLP
+356 NTINISVNPLP
-367 GDNGRGDSI
+367 GDNGRGDSM
-376 TFNVEVIDVAL
+376 TFNVEVIDVTL

-395 IYKDVIDFNYTPVG
+395 VYKDVIDFNYTPVG
-409 AVEKT
+409 AIEKT
-414 IHILLDETEIYT
+414 VHILLDGEEIYT
-426 ETVISSG
+426 ETVVSSG

-464 TNKLSYEIITVVEG
+464 TNKLSYEIITAVDG
-478 NNTPIISMNYRNE
+478 NTTPIISMNYRNE
-491 EDITQYSLVSIPY
+491 NDVTQYSLISIPY
-504 AVYKDDSVENDVEL
+504 AVYKDDSVENDIEL
-518 FINNVSKGELVV
+518 FINDVSKGTLVV

-544 GEVEFKITCGNVSR
+544 GEAEFKITCGSVSR
-558 SVYVNVIELDVTF
+558 SVYVNVVELDVNF
-571 KEATEGLEFYM
+571 KEVTDGLEFYM
-582 SSVNRTNSDVDKDQ
+582 SSANRTNNDVDKDQ
-596 YSYGPYNV
+596 YSYGAYNV
-604 DFNNFNWVTNGWIA
+604 EFNNFNWVTNGWIA

-644 KTLGQTIEFDFSI
+644 KTLGQTIEFDFSV

-689 EIEVITKFKD
+689 EIEVDTKFKD

-719 TYVDGVVSGLNQYTT
+719 TYIDGVVSGLNQYTI

-756 LYSIRIYNR
+756 LYTIRVYNR
-765 GLKINEVVDNFI
+765 GLKINEVLDNFI

-828 TVSIKYEDKVNFD
+828 IVSIKYEDKVNFD
-841 RNFEYSGCTLDIQGT
+841 RNFEYSGCKLDIQGT

-861 PKKNYKFKLPESY
+861 PKKNYKFKLPELY

-890 DYMESSHAHNTG
+890 DYMESSHSHNTG
-902 MAKFAESLYTEKVPP
+902 MAKFVESLYSEKVPP
-917 QVADSRVR
+917 QVNEPRVR

-932 IALFYRQTANSELE
+932 IALFHRQTANSELE
-946 YFGVYNFNNDK
+946 YFGIYNFNNDK
-957 GTPDTFGYSGNCECW
+957 GTPETFGYSGNCECW

-983 FQLSDYDTIDTGEG
+983 FRLSDYDTIDPGEG
-997 KPAWQVDFEARYP
+997 KPAWQADFEARYP
-1010 DKNTDYTALKRLTDW
+1010 DKSTDYTALKRLTDW
-1025 LVSTKNN
+1025 LVSTENN
-1032 PTKFKNEFNSYL
+1032 PTKFKNEFKSYL
-1044 NLHYTLMYYIIT
+1044 NLHYTLIYYIVT
-1056 EFFAMADSRAKN
+1056 EFFAMTDSRAKN

-1107 DTVGTQN
+1107 DTIGTQN

-1119 DSLLWINVEE
+1119 NSLLWLNVEQ
-1129 AFNEEINTLY
+1129 AFSKKINALY
-1139 RNLRNSGLLTYDT
+1139 RELRNSGLLTYDS
-1152 VTNMFINEQISK
+1152 VTNAFINEQISK

-1179 SPLINDNISTY
+1179 NPLIDDNIATY

-1213 DSKFRGFE
+1213 DSKFKGFE
-1221 YMDNYATFRLY
+1221 YMNNYATFRLY
-1232 TPTNWSGV
+1232 TPSNWSGV
-1240 RPNPDFDITLFND
+1240 KPNPDFDISLFND

-1268 AKANETVHITAPS
+1268 ANANEIIHITAPS

-1295 TNLASLGDL
+1295 TNIASLGDL

-1318 QLDELILGSTT
+1318 QLDELILGSTK

-1366 SCVAIESIE
+1366 SCVAIEDIE

-1411 LQTLELEGYSNVSI
+1411 LQSIELEGFSNVRI

-1440 GNCINVERVRL
+1440 GNCNNVERVRL

-1463 DVLQKCKGMTADGQE
+1463 EVLLKCKGMTADGLE

-1485 SGRINITKCSL
+1485 SGRINVTKCSL
-1496 NKYNEYVA
+1496 NKFNEYVE
-1504 AFPLATITVDEIID
+1504 AFPLATITVSEIID
-1518 PLLVTFKDGDGNVLA
+1518 PLLVTFKDGDGNILA
-1533 IAETVYGGSVIYPSN
+1533 IAETVYGGTAVYPSDKI
-1548 TTPTKTSTAQY
+1548 PTKTSTAQY
-1559 DYVWKGWDRQLSG
+1559 NYVWNGWDRQLTG

-1594 IDGNTNDIISSQ
+1594 IDGNTNDVISSQ
-1606 EVPYGSTPNKP
+1606 EVPYGSTPTKP
-1617 TLPAG
+1617 PLPSG
-1622 SNYWGVIETVTGPK
+1622 SNYWGVIEVVIGPK

-1648 LSIFNFSKG
+1648 LSIFNFSEFNKDG
-1657 TFGGRP
+1657 KT
-1663 GYTCGIKVY
+1663 VY
-1672 EDLPSYLIIPFEYN
+1672 SCNINFNANIPSYVIIPFEYHN
-1686 DLPVFAISKS
+1686 LPVYTVGRYG
-1696 ISGDVHN
+1696 SGSN
-1703 EANVTRIYMPDSV
+1703 NVGTLTSV
-1716 YNISGRTFDNYKNLT
+1716 YLPDCVKKIAYGTFDGCSNLT
-1731 AIDTSNITKIG
+1731 DMDTSNITEISDSSFQNTG
-1742 TYAFAGS
+1742 FE
-1749 GVEEL
+1749 VL
-1754 DFPKLTVIEGESTFR
+1754 DFPKLNQIGGSFAFKGCVNLRRISFGQPLTTLPSSTFE
-1769 GCSKLRRVS
+1769 GCK
-1778 IGQHIP
+1778 
-1784 DIPDRAFMGCGNLE
+1784 NLE
-1798 IFECVSFTTV
+1798 TFEYVSVRTI
-1808 GTSCFTNCAKLKTF
+1808 GSSCFTGCLNLKNLTF
-1822 APPEGLKTVYSS
+1822 PEGLNKVDRS
-1834 AFDGAGLEYVDLPK
+1834 AFTNTGLEYIDLPK
-1848 SCTAIEGMV
+1848 SCTNFGQNLFE
-1857 FYKNNIR
+1857 NNNLR
-1864 IGIFRGITNVTNAL
+1864 IAIFRGITEVTK
-1878 LTNLK
+1878 TIIKNLN
-1883 IDTYAKCQ
+1883 IYSPNYI

-1897 GDIDNPVTNYEAAMS
+1897 GDVDNPVTKYEACDNS
-1912 SNYMGSIVLITN
+1912 EQFGSIVLITN
-1924 ADNVDYTENSTSGDI
+1924 ADNVEYVDSSTTNKSI
-1939 IHIDEVHIS
+1939 LIDEVHLS
-1948 NSFTPH
+1948 NTFTAH
-1954 ITDNEWYVELSNN
+1954 LTDNEWYVELSNN
-1967 RLLFGRCMNKN
+1967 RLIFGGCVDKKN
-1978 ITSYDLSNVGGTNK
+1978 IQSYDLSNVAGTNK
-1992 QATSITRRCFH
+1992 QATSITRAVFSISKS
-2003 NCTALTSISGT
+2003 LTSISGT
-2014 EHLNFIPFNTF
+2014 EYLDFIPLNAFR
-2025 SGCTSL
+2025 GCNL
-2031 ESTVDLSNA
+2031 LDSTIDLSNA
-2040 RFFGTNAFFNCKK
+2040 KFIGCFAFENCEK
-2053 ALITGLS
+2053 AKITGLS
-2060 SKVEYVGPGAFR
+2060 SKIKYVEDYAFKI
-2072 DCYGLVSA
+2072 CKELVSA
-2080 NIPNATRIDN
+2080 NIPNATIIGTH
-2090 DAFYCCNKLT
+2090 AFYGCTKLA
-2100 SADCSSAV
+2100 SIDFSSV
-2108 NIGSGAFR
+2108 VTIKRES
-2116 QCSALENITLT
+2116 LT
-2127 NTSVSVGDAA
+2127 NCRSLPNYLYLPNVTFVGQKFLANTSVNIVHLPKITKVHSSQIEHRA
-2137 FNSCKSLK
+2137 FLGNPVTVLLGSIEHPVTEFNMNGSYEPCGTGNARVRFYISTSTGNISDCPIPSEYILCNKGHCIEMKNSIYVVLV
-2145 NVYNHENITSVGTN
+2145 NNYD
-2159 SFTNCTS
+2159 FTVIDDPEGLQFAK
-2166 LDKIM
+2166 LDKIG
-2171 HLPKVQRI
+2171 
-2179 PSSVIDNSSIRYI
+2179 DNDKAI
-2192 VFGSKD
+2192 VFGVNKATD
-2198 YPVTYVHPNAITG
+2198 YQVDLYNVGGTGRKASLAFYG
-2211 GWHNTFNN
+2211 GWHNKVKTYN
-2219 DKGRFYIVTET
+2219 IPIEV
-2230 GTEEPPSGNW
+2230 
-2240 VIQYTKENLRVH
+2240 
-2252 ETDTIFY
+2252 DTIVPGGITGGYGSNSIVETVVAPGVRYLHAGAADRWTFG
-2259 TAVNDDVA
+2259 TAVNYTFGSQGHPVEYIDA
-2267 WLLKLKDK
+2267 HAFS
-2275 NITSFDF
+2275 NHIR
-2282 PSLDGRTITSIFAG
+2282 GGTITIY
-2296 CFESCTKLTSI
+2296 T
-2307 TIPERVTDLGDGC
+2307 TD
-2320 FRDCNALTSIS
+2320 
-2331 LPEGLTKIPSNC
+2331 
-2343 FYRCNTLSTIHI
+2343 
-2355 PSTVTSIENHS
+2355 
-2366 FWMCSK
+2366 
-2372 LDTITG
+2372 
-2378 CTGVETVGTSAFYFT
+2378 GTSSSVESNGT
-2393 AVNIVTMPKCNT
+2393 A
-2405 IAGAAFQTNRWDAVY
+2405 
-2420 EFGSAGNPV
+2420 
-2429 ISINDGAFLNTGI
+2429 
-2442 NGKLT
+2442 
-2447 VYSSSGDASS
+2447 
-2457 IVGTPPW
+2457 PW
-2464 SFQGTIIYKQA
+2464 GFSGTIIYQQA

>member
-67 MYTTESTIHEGFV
+67 MYTTESTIREGFV

-93 EIGEYTLQIRLIGR
+93 EIGEYTLQIRLIGP

-175 RDKMN
+175 REKMN

-186 FDNSQMINDI
+186 FDNSQIINDV
-196 SNSVDDMGRDIRQLE
+196 SNTVDDMGRDIRQIE
-211 NKVEKEI
+211 NKIEREI
-218 EQSLENVQNIIDTEV
+218 EENLENVQNIINTEV
-233 STMKR
+233 STMQR

-243 QKKVNENTRSISD
+243 QRKVNENTQNISD
-256 NTDVDII
+256 NADNDII

-293 ANVTDTNVTTLP
+293 ANVTDVNVTTLP

-323 IVTYNINGLDI
+323 IVTYNINGVDI
-334 RSEKIEVGVIPF
+334 RSEKIEVGVISF
-346 NARPYLKKGS
+346 NPRPYLKKGS
-356 NVINISVNPLP
+356 NTINISVNPLP

-414 IHILLDETEIYT
+414 VHILLDEEEIYT

-464 TNKLSYEIITVVEG
+464 TNRLSYEIITVVDG

-491 EDITQYSLVSIPY
+491 NDITQYSLVSIPY
-504 AVYKDDSVENDVEL
+504 AVYKDDSVENNVEL
-518 FINNVSKGELVV
+518 FINDVSKGELVI

-544 GEVEFKITCGNVSR
+544 GEVEFKITCGDISR
-558 SVYVNVIELDVTF
+558 SIYVNVIELDVEF

-582 SSVNRTNSDVDKDQ
+582 SSANRTNSDVDKDQ
-596 YSYGPYNV
+596 YSYGTYNV
-604 DFNNFNWVTNGWIA
+604 DFNDFNWITNGWIA

-624 LKVCDGATVNIPI
+624 LKVCDGATVDIPI

-861 PKKNYKFKLPESY
+861 PKKNYKFKLPELY

-1119 DSLLWINVEE
+1119 NSLLWINVEA
-1129 AFNEEINTLY
+1129 AFNEEIITLY

-1152 VTNMFINEQISK
+1152 VTNTFINEQISK

-1268 AKANETVHITAPS
+1268 ANANQTVHITAPS

-1295 TNLASLGDL
+1295 TNIGSLGDL
-1304 SGKYAGTVDVSKAT
+1304 SNKYAGTVDVSKAT

-1366 SCVAIESIE
+1366 SCVAIESVE

-1388 GGNLKTM
+1388 GGNLKSM

-1404 EVIDKPN
+1404 EIIDKPN
-1411 LQTLELEGYSNVSI
+1411 LNTLELEGYSNVKI
-1425 FNMQNTG
+1425 FNMQNAG
-1432 SVNPLTLL
+1432 RVNPLTLL
-1440 GNCINVERVRL
+1440 GNCVNVERVRL
-1451 MNLDCNTHLTAM
+1451 MNLDCSTHLTAM
-1463 DVLQKCKGMTADGQE
+1463 DILMRCKGMTGDGLE

-1485 SGRINITKCSL
+1485 SGKINVIKCSI
-1496 NKYNEYVA
+1496 NKYNEYVE
-1504 AFPLATITVDEIID
+1504 AFPLATITVGEIIE
-1518 PLLVTFKDGDGNVLA
+1518 PLLVTFKDGDGSVLA
-1533 IAETVYGGSVIYPSN
+1533 VAETLYGGTVIYPSN
-1548 TTPTKTSTAQY
+1548 TIPTKASTAQY
-1559 DYVWKGWDRQLSG
+1559 HYVWNGWDRQLSG
-1572 ITSDCVINATFDNIL
+1572 ITSDCVVNATFENIL

-1594 IDGNTNDIISSQ
+1594 IDGNTNDIISS
-1606 EVPYGSTPNKP
+1606 EEIPYGSTPNKP
-1617 TLPAG
+1617 ALPAG

-1636 DYISQYLPYPED
+1636 DYVSRYLPYPED
-1648 LSIFNFSKG
+1648 LSIFNFRNYTMSDGRKG
-1657 TFGGRP
+1657 YSCVARTDA
-1663 GYTCGIKVY
+1663 K
-1672 EDLPSYLIIPFEYN
+1672 LPSYLIIPFEYN
-1686 DLPVFAISKS
+1686 GLPVYAFGQATV
-1696 ISGDVHN
+1696 SGVN
-1703 EANVTRIYMPDSV
+1703 NQEIVTSV
-1716 YNISGRTFDNYKNLT
+1716 YIPDCVEVLETNAFRNYKNLT
-1731 AIDTSNITKIG
+1731 ALDTSNIVRIDEQS
-1742 TYAFAGS
+1742 FAYS
-1749 GVEEL
+1749 GLEEL
-1754 DFPKLTVIEGESTFR
+1754 DFPKLNTFS
-1769 GCSKLRRVS
+1769 GSNQFLDSKNLRRVS
-1778 IGQHIP
+1778 IGQPISGLP
-1784 DIPDRAFMGCGNLE
+1784 YKCLCGCTNLE
-1798 IFECVSFTTV
+1798 TFECPSFTSI
-1808 GTSCFTNCAKLKTF
+1808 GTACFASCSKFKTF
-1822 APPEGLKTVYSS
+1822 TPPEGFTTIGDS
-1834 AFDGAGLEYVDLPK
+1834 AFDNSGLEYVDLPK
-1848 SCTAIEGMV
+1848 TCTNINSNV
-1857 FYKNNIR
+1857 FYRTNIR
-1864 IGIFRGITNVTNAL
+1864 IAILRGITNVTNAL
-1878 LTNLK
+1878 VTNLR
-1883 IDTYAKCQ
+1883 IHAQAKCL

-1897 GDIDNPVTNYEAAMS
+1897 GDVDNPVTNYEASDAS
-1912 SNYMGSIVLITN
+1912 EFMGSIVLITN
-1924 ADNVDYTENSTSGDI
+1924 ADKVNYTDNSTVENPI
-1939 IHIDEVHIS
+1939 FMDEVHIS
-1948 NSFTPH
+1948 NTFTSH

-1967 RLLFGRCMNKN
+1967 RLVFGSCIDNS
-1978 ITSYDLSNVGGTNK
+1978 ITSYDLSNVAGTNK
-1992 QATSITRRCFH
+1992 QATSIARSCF
-2003 NCTALTSISGT
+2003 NKFTSLTSISGT
-2014 EHLNFIPFNTF
+2014 AYLDFIPTYAFFN
-2025 SGCTSL
+2025 CTLL
-2031 ESTVDLSNA
+2031 ESTVDVSNA
-2040 RFFGTNAFFNCKK
+2040 RFIGAFAFQDCNK

-2060 SKVEYVGPGAFR
+2060 SKVEYVGASAFR
-2072 DCYGLVSA
+2072 NCSKLTSA
-2080 NIPNATRIDN
+2080 NIPNATKIGNSAFLGCSSLSSIDFSSVVRIGTEALRYNGALPRVLNLPNVEYVGWRFIMQTSISAVHMPKITKIDSSQVAS
-2090 DAFYCCNKLT
+2090 DAFHGASVT
-2100 SADCSSAV
+2100 V
-2108 NIGSGAFR
+2108 FIGSR
-2116 QCSALENITLT
+2116 KYPVT
-2127 NTSVSVGDAA
+2127 
-2137 FNSCKSLK
+2137 
-2145 NVYNHENITSVGTN
+2145 
-2159 SFTNCTS
+2159 SFTIGSAYIPFSTANYCRFYASTS
-2166 LDKIM
+2166 TGNLSDLNFPPEHIGLSKGNVIEVGGSTGATGYIVALNNYDFTVIDDPEGLQYAKLDK
-2171 HLPKVQRI
+2171 PN
-2179 PSSVIDNSSIRYI
+2179 DNNKAI
-2192 VFGSKD
+2192 VFGVNKATD
-2198 YPVTYVHPNAITG
+2198 NQVDLYNVGGTGRKAHFVFYGGKHTLVTSYDIPIGVDIIPPGGITG
-2211 GWHNTFNN
+2211 G
-2219 DKGRFYIVTET
+2219 Y
-2230 GTEEPPSGNW
+2230 
-2240 VIQYTKENLRVH
+2240 
-2252 ETDTIFY
+2252 
-2259 TAVNDDVA
+2259 
-2267 WLLKLKDK
+2267 
-2275 NITSFDF
+2275 
-2282 PSLDGRTITSIFAG
+2282 
-2296 CFESCTKLTSI
+2296 
-2307 TIPERVTDLGDGC
+2307 
-2320 FRDCNALTSIS
+2320 
-2331 LPEGLTKIPSNC
+2331 PSNS
-2343 FYRCNTLSTIHI
+2343 N
-2355 PSTVTSIENHS
+2355 
-2366 FWMCSK
+2366 
-2372 LDTITG
+2372 
-2378 CTGVETVGTSAFYFT
+2378 VETVVAPGVKYIWSGACGRWQFNKAVNYTFGSQGHPVEFIGENAFNNHIKGGTITIYTTDGTSDS
-2393 AVNIVTMPKCNT
+2393 V
-2405 IAGAAFQTNRWDAVY
+2405 
-2420 EFGSAGNPV
+2420 
-2429 ISINDGAFLNTGI
+2429 DGA
-2442 NGKLT
+2442 
-2447 VYSSSGDASS
+2447 
-2457 IVGTPPW
+2457 TPPW
-2464 SFQGTIIYKQA
+2464 GFAGTMVYQQA

>member
-67 MYTTESTIHEGFV
+67 MYTTESTIREGFV

-93 EIGEYTLQIRLIGR
+93 EVGEYTLQIRLIGP

-134 ARVGF
+134 ARVGY

-147 SPVSDLTLF
+147 SPASNLTLF
-156 SVDSDGY
+156 SVDSNGY

-186 FDNSQMINDI
+186 YDNSQMINDI
-196 SNSVDDMGRDIRQLE
+196 SNSVDDMGRDVRQLE
-211 NKVEKEI
+211 KKVGQEI
-218 EQSLENVQNIIDTEV
+218 EQNLQNVQNVIDTEV
-233 STMKR
+233 TAMQR

-243 QKKVNENTRSISD
+243 QKKVNENTKNISD
-256 NTDVDII
+256 NNDNDII

-270 LRRKVSVLE
+270 IRRKVSVLE
-279 MLADGGSGVVIMAL
+279 MYADGGSGVVIMSL
-293 ANVTDTNVTTLP
+293 ANVTDINTTTLP
-305 DHDVDI
+305 DKDVNL
-311 RYEYSA
+311 RYEYAA

-323 IVTYNINGLDI
+323 IVTYNVNGVDV
-334 RSEKIEVGVIPF
+334 RSEKIEVGVITF
-346 NARPYLKKGS
+346 NAKQYLKKGS
-356 NVINISVNPLP
+356 NTINVSVNPLP
-367 GDNGRGDSI
+367 GDNGRGDSM

-395 IYKDVIDFNYTPVG
+395 VYKDVIDFNYTPVG
-409 AVEKT
+409 AIEK
-414 IHILLDETEIYT
+414 IVHILLDGDEIYT
-426 ETVISSG
+426 ETVVSSG
-433 IQRSYQIPKQSHGTH
+433 IQRSYQIPKQSHGVH

-464 TNKLSYEIITVVEG
+464 TNKLSYEIITAVDG

-491 EDITQYSLVSIPY
+491 NDVTQYSLISIPY
-504 AVYKDDSVENDVEL
+504 AVYKDDSVENDIEL
-518 FINNVSKGELVV
+518 FINDVSKGTLVV

-544 GEVEFKITCGNVSR
+544 GEAEFKITCGSVSR
-558 SVYVNVIELDVTF
+558 SVYVNVVELDVNF
-571 KEATEGLEFYM
+571 KEATDGLEFYM
-582 SSVNRTNSDVDKDQ
+582 SSANRTNNDVDKDQ
-596 YSYGPYNV
+596 YSYGAYNV
-604 DFNNFNWVTNGWIA
+604 EFNNFNWVTNGWIA

-644 KTLGQTIEFDFSI
+644 KTLGQTIEFDFSV

-689 EIEVITKFKD
+689 EIEVDTKFKD
-699 KERIR
+699 KERVR

-719 TYVDGVVSGLNQYTT
+719 TYIDGIVSGLNQYTI

-756 LYSIRIYNR
+756 LYTIRVYNR
-765 GLKINEVVDNFI
+765 GLKINEVLDNFI

-798 HDQII
+798 HDQIM

-841 RNFEYSGCTLDIQGT
+841 RSFEYSGCTLDIQGT

-861 PKKNYKFKLPESY
+861 PKKNYKFKLPELY

-890 DYMESSHAHNTG
+890 DYMESSHSHNTG
-902 MAKFAESLYTEKVPP
+902 MAKFVESLYSEKVPP
-917 QVADSRVR
+917 QVNDPRVR

-932 IALFYRQTANSELE
+932 IALFHRQTANSELE

-957 GTPDTFGYSGNCECW
+957 GTPETFGYSENCECW

-983 FQLSDYDTIDTGEG
+983 FRLSDYDTIDPGEG
-997 KPAWQVDFEARYP
+997 KPAWQADFEARYP
-1010 DKNTDYTALKRLTDW
+1010 DKSTDYTALKRLTDW
-1025 LVSTKNN
+1025 LVSTENN

-1044 NLHYTLMYYIIT
+1044 NLHYTLIYYIVT
-1056 EFFAMADSRAKN
+1056 EFFAMTDSRAKN

-1107 DTVGTQN
+1107 DTIGTQN

-1119 DSLLWINVEE
+1119 NSLLWINVEQ
-1129 AFNEEINTLY
+1129 AFSEEINALY
-1139 RNLRNSGLLTYDT
+1139 RELRNSGLLTYDSI
-1152 VTNMFINEQISK
+1152 TNAFINEQISK

-1179 SPLINDNISTY
+1179 NPLIDDNIATY

-1205 LDSRFKYM
+1205 IDSRFKYM

-1221 YMDNYATFRLY
+1221 FMNNYATFRLY
-1232 TPTNWSGV
+1232 TPSNWSGV
-1240 RPNPDFDITLFND
+1240 KPNPDFDISLFND

-1268 AKANETVHITAPS
+1268 ANANETVHITAPT

-1295 TNLASLGDL
+1295 TNIASLGDL

-1318 QLDELILGSTT
+1318 QLDELILGSTK

-1366 SCVAIESIE
+1366 SCVAIEDIE

-1395 RLPATITNL
+1395 HLPATITNL

-1411 LQTLELEGYSNVSI
+1411 LQSIELEGYSNVRI

-1440 GNCINVERVRL
+1440 GNCNNVERVRL

-1463 DVLQKCKGMTADGQE
+1463 EVLLKCKGMTADGLE

-1485 SGRINITKCSL
+1485 SGRINVTKCSL
-1496 NKYNEYVA
+1496 NKFNEYVE
-1504 AFPLATITVDEIID
+1504 AFPLATITVGEIID
-1518 PLLVTFKDGDGNVLA
+1518 PLLVTFKDGDGNILA
-1533 IAETVYGGSVIYPSN
+1533 IAETVYGGAAVYPSDKI
-1548 TTPTKTSTAQY
+1548 PTKTSTAQY
-1559 DYVWKGWDRQLSG
+1559 HYTWNGWDRQLTG

-1594 IDGNTNDIISSQ
+1594 IDGNTNDVISSQ
-1606 EVPYGSTPNKP
+1606 EVPYGSMPTKP
-1617 TLPAG
+1617 PLPSG
-1622 SNYWGVIETVTGPK
+1622 SNYWGDIGTVTGPK
-1636 DYISQYLPYPED
+1636 DYISKYLPYPED
-1648 LSIFNFSKG
+1648 LSIFQFVKG
-1657 TFGGRP
+1657 TFENVP
-1663 GYTCGIKVY
+1663 GYECIIQM
-1672 EDLPSYLIIPFEYN
+1672 ESNLPSYVIIPFEYN
-1686 DLPVFAISKS
+1686 DLPVYAVGGRGSTYRKNI
-1696 ISGDVHN
+1696 
-1703 EANVTRIYMPDSV
+1703 TSV
-1716 YNISGRTFDNYKNLT
+1716 YLPDCVKIITTYAFENCINLT
-1731 AIDTSNITKIG
+1731 EMNTSNITKILN
-1742 TYAFAGS
+1742 S
-1749 GVEEL
+1749 GFKNTGFEVL
-1754 DFPKLTVIEGESTFR
+1754 DFPKLNLIDGGSTFR
-1769 GCSKLRRVS
+1769 DCKNLRRVS
-1778 IGQHIP
+1778 IGQPIEL
-1784 DIPDRAFMGCGNLE
+1784 IPDRICSGCSNLE
-1798 IFECVSFTTV
+1798 TFDHV
-1808 GTSCFTNCAKLKTF
+1808 GGFKRMDESCFTGCLKLKTF
-1822 APPEGLKTVYSS
+1822 VFPEGLERISNG
-1834 AFDGAGLEYVDLPK
+1834 AFNDTGLEYVDIPK
-1848 SCTAIEGMV
+1848 SCTTFGTLA
-1857 FYKNNIR
+1857 FFKTNIR
-1864 IGIFRGITNVTNAL
+1864 IGIFRSVTNVTQDL
-1878 LTNLK
+1878 
-1883 IDTYAKCQ
+1883 IKCISINDYSKCL

-1897 GDIDNPVTNYEAAMS
+1897 GDVDNPVTRYQAS
-1912 SNYMGSIVLITN
+1912 DLSLHMGSIILITN
-1924 ADNVDYTENSTSGDI
+1924 ADNVEYDNSLISEIGI
-1939 IHIDEVHIS
+1939 EKAIRIEEVHIS
-1948 NSFTPH
+1948 NTFTTH

-1967 RLLFGRCMNKN
+1967 RLVLGSFIDKSM
-1978 ITSYDLSNVGGTNK
+1978 TTYDLSNVAGTNK
-1992 QATSITRRCFH
+1992 QATSIARRCFSY
-2003 NCTALTSISGT
+2003 CESLTSISGT
-2014 EHLNFIPFNTF
+2014 EHLNFIPLWGFRA
-2025 SGCTSL
+2025 CTELS
-2031 ESTVDLSNA
+2031 STVDISNA
-2040 RFFGTNAFFNCKK
+2040 RFVGDYGFDYCKK

-2060 SKVEYVGPGAFR
+2060 SKIVRVGQYAFKE
-2072 DCYGLVSA
+2072 CYKLESA
-2080 NIPNATRIDN
+2080 NIPNATIIGVQ
-2090 DAFYCCNKLT
+2090 AFYACNKLA
-2100 SADCSSAV
+2100 SVDLSSAV
-2108 NIGSGAFR
+2108 RIETFAFR
-2116 QCSALENITLT
+2116 
-2127 NTSVSVGDAA
+2127 
-2137 FNSCKSLK
+2137 K
-2145 NVYNHENITSVGTN
+2145 
-2159 SFTNCTS
+2159 CTS
-2166 LDKIM
+2166 LP
-2171 HLPKVQRI
+2171 HFLNLPNVTFICDRFLME
-2179 PSSVIDNSSIRYI
+2179 SSVSIVHMPKITKVNNSQVGNNALFRGDNLT
-2192 VFGSKD
+2192 VFLGSKE
-2198 YPVTYVHPNAITG
+2198 YPVTDFNVDNNYHPYSTGDTRVTFYISTSTGNTSDLTFPTENISYTIGNCIGIYKLSDGTTAISSIALFDNYDFTIVDDPEGLQYAKLDKIGDNNKAFVFGVNKAIDYQVDLYNVGGTGRKASLSFFGGKHNLVRSYDIPIEVETILPGGITG
-2211 GWHNTFNN
+2211 GHPNSSNVQTVVAPGVKYLLSGAASRWQFNTAITYTFGSQGHPVEYIAGDAFNGN
-2219 DKGRFYIVTET
+2219 ANG
-2230 GTEEPPSGNW
+2230 GT
-2240 VIQYTKENLRVH
+2240 I
-2252 ETDTIFY
+2252 TIY
-2259 TAVNDDVA
+2259 TADG
-2267 WLLKLKDK
+2267 
-2275 NITSFDF
+2275 TS
-2282 PSLDGRTITSIFAG
+2282 A
-2296 CFESCTKLTSI
+2296 
-2307 TIPERVTDLGDGC
+2307 
-2320 FRDCNALTSIS
+2320 
-2331 LPEGLTKIPSNC
+2331 
-2343 FYRCNTLSTIHI
+2343 
-2355 PSTVTSIENHS
+2355 SIEN
-2366 FWMCSK
+2366 
-2372 LDTITG
+2372 
-2378 CTGVETVGTSAFYFT
+2378 
-2393 AVNIVTMPKCNT
+2393 N
-2405 IAGAAFQTNRWDAVY
+2405 
-2420 EFGSAGNPV
+2420 GSA
-2429 ISINDGAFLNTGI
+2429 
-2442 NGKLT
+2442 
-2447 VYSSSGDASS
+2447 
-2457 IVGTPPW
+2457 PW
-2464 SFQGTIIYKQA
+2464 GFTGTIIYKQA

>member
-10 LRGNDARL
+10 LKGNDARL

-93 EIGEYTLQIRLIGR
+93 EIGEYTLQIRLIGP

-175 RDKMN
+175 REKMN

-186 FDNSQMINDI
+186 FDNSQIINDI

-211 NKVEKEI
+211 NKLENEI
-218 EQSLENVQNIIDTEV
+218 EQNLENVQNIIDTEV
-233 STMKR
+233 STMQR

-243 QKKVNENTRSISD
+243 QKKVNENTRNISD
-256 NTDVDII
+256 NNDNDII

-323 IVTYNINGLDI
+323 IVTYNVNGLDV

-346 NARPYLKKGS
+346 NPRPYLKKGS

-544 GEVEFKITCGNVSR
+544 GEVEFKITCGDISR

-582 SSVNRTNSDVDKDQ
+582 SSANRTNSDVDKDQ
-596 YSYGPYNV
+596 YSYGAYNV

-657 EDSINDNAIVC
+657 EDSINDNAVVC

-719 TYVDGVVSGLNQYTT
+719 TYVDGIVSGLNQYTA

-787 DLYSKNNVFDS
+787 DLYSKNNVFDT

-861 PKKNYKFKLPESY
+861 PKKNYKFKLPELY

-1107 DTVGTQN
+1107 DTIGTQN

-1129 AFNEEINTLY
+1129 AFDEEINTLY
-1139 RNLRNSGLLTYDT
+1139 RDLRNSGLLTYDT
-1152 VTNMFINEQISK
+1152 VTNTFINEQISK

-1240 RPNPDFDITLFND
+1240 RPNPDFDISLFND

-1318 QLDELILGSTT
+1318 QLDELILGSTI

-1366 SCVAIESIE
+1366 SCVAIESVE

-1411 LQTLELEGYSNVSI
+1411 LNTLELEGYSNVKI
-1425 FNMQNTG
+1425 FNMQNAG

-1440 GNCINVERVRL
+1440 GNCVNVERVRL

-1463 DVLQKCKGMTADGQE
+1463 DILMKCKGMTDDGLE

-1485 SGRINITKCSL
+1485 SGKINVIKCSI
-1496 NKYNEYVA
+1496 NKYNEYVE
-1504 AFPLATITVDEIID
+1504 AFPLATITVGEIIE
-1518 PLLVTFKDGDGNVLA
+1518 PLLVTFKDGDGSVLA
-1533 IAETVYGGSVIYPSN
+1533 VAETLYGGSVIYPSN
-1548 TTPTKTSTAQY
+1548 IIPTKASTAQY
-1559 DYVWKGWDRQLSG
+1559 HYVWNGWDRQLSG
-1572 ITSDCVINATFDNIL
+1572 ITSDCVVNATFENIL

-1594 IDGNTNDIISSQ
+1594 IDGNTNDIISS
-1606 EVPYGSTPNKP
+1606 EELPYGSTPNKP
-1617 TLPAG
+1617 TLPSG
-1622 SNYWGVIETVTGPK
+1622 SNHWGIIETVTGPK
-1636 DYISQYLPYPED
+1636 DYISRYLPYPED
-1648 LSIFNFSKG
+1648 LSIFQFVKE
-1657 TFGGRP
+1657 TFDGKI
-1663 GYTCGIKVY
+1663 GYTCCVKIFLN
-1672 EDLPSYLIIPFEYN
+1672 LPSYLIIPFEYDN
-1686 DLPVFAISKS
+1686 LPVYGIGVSTGTA
-1696 ISGDVHN
+1696 DYR
-1703 EANVTRIYMPDSV
+1703 ANVTSVYMPDSV
-1716 YNISGRTFDNYKNLT
+1716 ERISGHGFFGYTNLT
-1731 AIDTSNITKIG
+1731 TIDTSNITQIDS
-1742 TYAFAGS
+1742 YAFSTS

-1754 DFPKLTVIEGESTFR
+1754 DFPKLKVINGESTFR
-1769 GCSKLRRVS
+1769 GCSKLRRIS
-1778 IGQHIP
+1778 IGQPISN
-1784 DIPDRAFMGCGNLE
+1784 IPDRAFYECRNLE
-1798 IFECVSFTTV
+1798 IFEYVSLESIGISSFTRCT
-1808 GTSCFTNCAKLKTF
+1808 KLKTF
-1822 APPEGLKTVYSS
+1822 TPPEGFVSIGGS

-1848 SCTAIEGMV
+1848 SCTSFSGQI

-1864 IGIFRGITNVTNAL
+1864 IGIFRGITDVNNTIIGQLRIAPNGFE
-1878 LTNLK
+1878 
-1883 IDTYAKCQ
+1883 

-1897 GDIDNPVTNYEAAMS
+1897 GDVDNPVTNYETCTTS
-1912 SNYMGSIVLITN
+1912 GTSDWMGSIVLITN
-1924 ADNVDYTENSTSGDI
+1924 TDTVNYTDNSTLANRFR
-1939 IHIDEVHIS
+1939 IDEVHIS
-1948 NSFTPH
+1948 NTFTPH

-1967 RLLFGRCMNKN
+1967 RLLFGGCNDN
-1978 ITSYDLSNVGGTNK
+1978 TITSYDLSNIAGTNR
-1992 QATSITRRCFH
+1992 QATAITRSCFKRF
-2003 NCTALTSISGT
+2003 NSLTSISGT
-2014 EHLNFIPFNTF
+2014 AYLDFIPREAFAEC
-2025 SGCTSL
+2025 GSL
-2031 ESTVDLSNA
+2031 ESTVDVSNA
-2040 RFFGTNAFFNCKK
+2040 RFFDFNAFYYCRK

-2060 SKVEYVGPGAFR
+2060 SKVEWVGANAFHT
-2072 DCYGLVSA
+2072 CTKLTSA
-2080 NIPNATRIDN
+2080 NIPNATKIDN
-2090 DAFYCCNKLT
+2090 YAFMGCATL
-2100 SADCSSAV
+2100 SSV
-2108 NIGSGAFR
+2108 DFSSVVSIGNNAF
-2116 QCSALENITLT
+2116 QNCSALENITLT
-2127 NTSVSVGDAA
+2127 NTSVSVGETA
-2137 FNSCKSLK
+2137 FHNCKSLK

-2159 SFTNCTS
+2159 CFTNCTS
-2166 LDKIM
+2166 LAKIM
-2171 HLPKVQRI
+2171 NLPKVQSI

-2198 YPVTYVHPNAITG
+2198 YPVTYVHPNAIIA
-2211 GWHNTFNN
+2211 GWFGTFNN
-2219 DKGRFYIVTET
+2219 DAGRFYIVTET
-2230 GTEEPPSGNW
+2230 GEETGNS
-2240 VIQYTKENLRVH
+2240 VIQYTKENLTIH
-2252 ETDTIFY
+2252 ETDAIFY

-2267 WLLKLKDK
+2267 WLLKVKDK

-2282 PSLDGRTITSIFAG
+2282 PSPDGRTITSIHAC
-2296 CFESCTKLTSI
+2296 CFENCKKLTSI
-2307 TIPERVTDLGDGC
+2307 TIPEEV
-2320 FRDCNALTSIS
+2320 TSIGAYCFKNCTELTTVS
-2331 LPEGLTKIPSNC
+2331 LPQGLTDIGDEC
-2343 FYRCNTLSTIHI
+2343 FNKDAKLASIHI
-2355 PSTVTSIENHS
+2355 PNNVTRLGSKFFSDCSALQTVTGCLGVTSIGNS
-2366 FWMCSK
+2366 C
-2372 LDTITG
+2372 
-2378 CTGVETVGTSAFYFT
+2378 FYF
-2393 AVNIVTMPKCNT
+2393 AGLRSINLPKCTT
-2405 IAGAAFQTNRWDAVY
+2405 IGTFSFQTNTGGTLV
-2420 EFGSAGNPV
+2420 FGSVGNPV
-2429 ISINDGAFLNTGI
+2429 TSIDSQGLKQCYATVTIYTSTGDETAI
-2442 NGKLT
+2442 PGSPYGCL
-2447 VYSSSGDASS
+2447 
-2457 IVGTPPW
+2457 
-2464 SFQGTIIYKQA
+2464 GTIVYEQA

>member
-186 FDNSQMINDI
+186 FDNSQIINDI

-211 NKVEKEI
+211 NKLENEI
-218 EQSLENVQNIIDTEV
+218 EQNLENVQNIIDTEV
-233 STMKR
+233 STMQR

-243 QKKVNENTRSISD
+243 QKKVNENTRNISD
-256 NTDVDII
+256 NNDNDII

-293 ANVTDTNVTTLP
+293 ANVTDANITTLP

-414 IHILLDETEIYT
+414 IHILVDETEIYT

-458 GGSTVT
+458 GGSTIT
-464 TNKLSYEIITVVEG
+464 TNKLSYEIITVAEG

-544 GEVEFKITCGNVSR
+544 GEVEFKITCGDISR

-582 SSVNRTNSDVDKDQ
+582 SSANRTNSDVDKDE
-596 YSYGPYNV
+596 YSYGVYNV
-604 DFNNFNWVTNGWIA
+604 DFNDFNWVTNGWIA

-719 TYVDGVVSGLNQYTT
+719 TYVDGIVSGLNQYTT

-787 DLYSKNNVFDS
+787 DLYSKNNVFDT

-861 PKKNYKFKLPESY
+861 PKKNYKFKLPELY

-1107 DTVGTQN
+1107 DVIGTQN

-1119 DSLLWINVEE
+1119 NSLLWLNVEA
-1129 AFNEEINTLY
+1129 AFNEEIITLY

-1152 VTNMFINEQISK
+1152 VTNTFINEQISK

-1213 DSKFRGFE
+1213 DSKFQGFE

-1253 QYIGVKYGS
+1253 QYVGVKYGS

-1268 AKANETVHITAPS
+1268 ANANQTVHVTAPS

-1295 TNLASLGDL
+1295 TNIASLGDL
-1304 SGKYAGTVDVSKAT
+1304 SNKYAGTVDVSKAT

-1366 SCVAIESIE
+1366 SCVAIESVE

-1411 LQTLELEGYSNVSI
+1411 LNTLELEGYSNVKI
-1425 FNMQNTG
+1425 FNMQNAG

-1440 GNCINVERVRL
+1440 GNCVNVERVRL

-1463 DVLQKCKGMTADGQE
+1463 DILMKCKGMTDDGLE

-1485 SGRINITKCSL
+1485 SGKINVIKCSI
-1496 NKYNEYVA
+1496 NKYNEYVE
-1504 AFPLATITVDEIID
+1504 AFPLATITVGEIIE
-1518 PLLVTFKDGDGNVLA
+1518 PLLVTFKDGDGSVLA
-1533 IAETVYGGSVIYPSN
+1533 VAETLYGGSVIYPSN
-1548 TTPTKTSTAQY
+1548 TIPTKASTAQY
-1559 DYVWKGWDRQLSG
+1559 HYVWNGWDRQLSG
-1572 ITSDCVINATFDNIL
+1572 IMSDCVINATFENIL

-1594 IDGNTNDIISSQ
+1594 IDGNTNDIISS
-1606 EVPYGSTPNKP
+1606 EELSYGSTPNKP

-1622 SNYWGVIETVTGPK
+1622 SNYWGIIETVTGPK
-1636 DYISQYLPYPED
+1636 DYISRYLPYPED
-1648 LSIFNFSKG
+1648 LSIFDFTKG
-1657 TFGGRP
+1657 TFNGIE
-1663 GYTCGIKVY
+1663 GYRCNIKIY
-1672 EDLPSYLIIPFEYN
+1672 ANLPAYLIIPFEYN
-1686 DLPVFAISKS
+1686 NLPVFAIGRST
-1696 ISGDVHN
+1696 SGN
-1703 EANVTRIYMPDSV
+1703 TANQANVTSIYMPDSV
-1716 YNISGRTFDNYKNLT
+1716 YHIGEHAFRDYTNLT
-1731 AIDTSNITKIG
+1731 AIDTSNITKVA
-1742 TYAFAGS
+1742 YYSFAGC
-1749 GVEEL
+1749 GAEEL
-1754 DFPKLTVIEGESTFR
+1754 DFPKLNAITAEGVFAY
-1769 GCSKLRRVS
+1769 CSKLRRIS
-1778 IGQHIP
+1778 IGQSITSLP
-1784 DIPDRAFMGCGNLE
+1784 KATFVECSALETFDIPEGVTSLGEKCFQGCSSLTSIRIPGTIKGLPSNCFAGCGKLE
-1798 IFECVSFTTV
+1798 NVILEEGVQSI
-1808 GTSCFTNCAKLKTF
+1808 GEYCFNGSRSLR
-1822 APPEGLKTVYSS
+1822 GLK
-1834 AFDGAGLEYVDLPK
+1834 APK
-1848 SCTAIEGMV
+1848 S
-1857 FYKNNIR
+1857 
-1864 IGIFRGITNVTNAL
+1864 
-1878 LTNLK
+1878 
-1883 IDTYAKCQ
+1883 
-1891 SGIFIF
+1891 
-1897 GDIDNPVTNYEAAMS
+1897 
-1912 SNYMGSIVLITN
+1912 
-1924 ADNVDYTENSTSGDI
+1924 
-1939 IHIDEVHIS
+1939 
-1948 NSFTPH
+1948 
-1954 ITDNEWYVELSNN
+1954 
-1967 RLLFGRCMNKN
+1967 
-1978 ITSYDLSNVGGTNK
+1978 
-1992 QATSITRRCFH
+1992 
-2003 NCTALTSISGT
+2003 LTSISYYRPFSNCNNLEYLEFPGVTYIKDLNWGLDLDVNERIVIVFGSQETPVTNFNSGT
-2014 EHLNFIPFNTF
+2014 NVSFKPRNLVIVTENGSFDDIEYTPQTALGIDTDSIVTTTSANTIATDDEIYVELGDGTVFFVKTYDNSISTYDLNNVGN
-2025 SGCTSL
+2025 SGKPASSLGHDLFYNFPNLTSVTGSDSL
-2031 ESTVDLSNA
+2031 DGVIL
-2040 RFFGTNAFFNCKK
+2040 TNAFQNTK
-2053 ALITGLS
+2053 ITDINLS
-2060 SKVEYVGPGAFR
+2060 NVKYIGGNAFR
-2072 DCYGLVSA
+2072 NIKTLTTVNTRAIYIRA
-2080 NIPNATRIDN
+2080 N
-2090 DAFYCCNKLT
+2090 AFYG
-2100 SADCSSAV
+2100 CSS
-2108 NIGSGAFR
+2108 
-2116 QCSALENITLT
+2116 LENVTLT
-2127 NTSVSVGDAA
+2127 NTSVSLGECA
-2137 FNSCKSLK
+2137 FYDCSSLK
-2145 NVYNHENITSVGTN
+2145 NINNHENITSVEKN
-2159 SFTNCTS
+2159 CFTRCTS
-2166 LDKIM
+2166 LAKIM
-2171 HLPKVQRI
+2171 HLPKVRSI
-2179 PSSVIDNSSIRYI
+2179 PANVIDDSSIRYI
-2192 VFGSKD
+2192 VFGSKE
-2198 YPVTYVHPNAITG
+2198 YPVTYRHSNSLTGTWYNIFNADG
-2211 GWHNTFNN
+2211 
-2219 DKGRFYIVTET
+2219 GRFYVVTET
-2230 GTEEPPSGNW
+2230 GTEANNGP
-2240 VIQYTKENLRVH
+2240 IIYTKENLRVC
-2252 ETDTIFY
+2252 ETDMIIY

-2282 PSLDGRTITSIFAG
+2282 SSLDGRTVTSINNN
-2296 CFESCTKLTSI
+2296 CFENCKKLTSI
-2307 TIPERVTDLGDGC
+2307 TIPEGITSIGHSC
-2320 FRDCNALTSIS
+2320 FRYCSELTTVSLPESLTGIDDNCFGDATKLTSIY
-2331 LPEGLTKIPSNC
+2331 IPSNVAYLSYQAFVHCSALQTVTGGLGVTSVSNNC
-2343 FYRCNTLSTIHI
+2343 FYFAPVRSINLPKCTTIGQYSFQTNVEGTLVFGSVGN
-2355 PSTVTSIENHS
+2355 PVTSIHTQALTNNYATV
-2366 FWMCSK
+2366 
-2372 LDTITG
+2372 TIYTSTG
-2378 CTGVETVGTSAFYFT
+2378 DETA
-2393 AVNIVTMPKCNT
+2393 IP
-2405 IAGAAFQTNRWDAVY
+2405 
-2420 EFGSAGNPV
+2420 GSPYGC
-2429 ISINDGAFLNTGI
+2429 G
-2442 NGKLT
+2442 
-2447 VYSSSGDASS
+2447 
-2457 IVGTPPW
+2457 
-2464 SFQGTIIYKQA
+2464 GTIIFEQA

>member
-56 TILFTNPSGDS
+56 TILFTNPSGNS
-67 MYTTESTIHEGFV
+67 MYTTESTIQEGFV

-93 EIGEYTLQIRLIGR
+93 EVGEYTLQIRLIGP

-134 ARVGF
+134 ARVGY

-147 SPVSDLTLF
+147 SPASNLTLF
-156 SVDSDGY
+156 SVDSNGY

-186 FDNSQMINDI
+186 YDNSQMINDM

-211 NKVEKEI
+211 KKIGQEI
-218 EQSLENVQNIIDTEV
+218 EQNLQNVQNVIDTEV
-233 STMKR
+233 TAMQR

-243 QKKVNENTRSISD
+243 QKKVNENTKNISD
-256 NTDVDII
+256 NNDNDII

-270 LRRKVSVLE
+270 IRRKVSVLE
-279 MLADGGSGVVIMAL
+279 MYADGGSGVVIMSL
-293 ANVTDTNVTTLP
+293 ANVTDINTTTLP
-305 DHDVDI
+305 DKDVNL
-311 RYEYSA
+311 RYEYAA

-323 IVTYNINGLDI
+323 IVTYNVNGVDV
-334 RSEKIEVGVIPF
+334 RSEKIEVGVITF
-346 NARPYLKKGS
+346 NAKQYLRKGS
-356 NVINISVNPLP
+356 NTINISVNPLP
-367 GDNGRGDSI
+367 GDNGRGDSM
-376 TFNVEVIDVAL
+376 TFNVEVIDVTL

-395 IYKDVIDFNYTPVG
+395 VYKDVIDFNYTPVG
-409 AVEKT
+409 AIEKT
-414 IHILLDETEIYT
+414 VHILLDGEEIYT
-426 ETVISSG
+426 ETVVSSG

-458 GGSTVT
+458 GGSSVT
-464 TNKLSYEIITVVEG
+464 TNKLSYEIITAVDG
-478 NNTPIISMNYRNE
+478 NTTPIISMNYRNE
-491 EDITQYSLVSIPY
+491 NDVTQYSLISIPY
-504 AVYKDDSVENDVEL
+504 AVYKDDSVENDIEL
-518 FINNVSKGELVV
+518 FINDVSKGTLVV

-544 GEVEFKITCGNVSR
+544 GEAEFKITCGSVSR
-558 SVYVNVIELDVTF
+558 SVYVNVVELDVNF
-571 KEATEGLEFYM
+571 KEATDGLEFYM
-582 SSVNRTNSDVDKDQ
+582 SSANRTNNDVDKDQ
-596 YSYGPYNV
+596 YSYGAYNV
-604 DFNNFNWVTNGWIA
+604 EFNNFNWVTNGWIA

-644 KTLGQTIEFDFSI
+644 KTLGQTIEFDFSV

-689 EIEVITKFKD
+689 EIEVDTKFKD
-699 KERIR
+699 KERVR

-719 TYVDGVVSGLNQYTT
+719 TYIDGIVSGLNQYTI

-756 LYSIRIYNR
+756 LYTIRVYNR
-765 GLKINEVVDNFI
+765 GLKINEVLDNFI

-798 HDQII
+798 HDQIM

-828 TVSIKYEDKVNFD
+828 IVSIKYEDKVNFD
-841 RNFEYSGCTLDIQGT
+841 RNFEYSGCKLDIQGT

-861 PKKNYKFKLPESY
+861 PKKNYKFKLSELY

-890 DYMESSHAHNTG
+890 DYMESSHSHNTG
-902 MAKFAESLYTEKVPP
+902 MAKFVESLYSEKVPP
-917 QVADSRVR
+917 QVNDPRVR

-932 IALFYRQTANSELE
+932 IALFHRQTANSELE

-957 GTPDTFGYSGNCECW
+957 GTPETFGYSGNCECW

-983 FQLSDYDTIDTGEG
+983 FRLSDYDTIDPGEG
-997 KPAWQVDFEARYP
+997 KPAWQADFEARYP
-1010 DKNTDYTALKRLTDW
+1010 DKSTDYTALKRLTDW
-1025 LVSTKNN
+1025 LVSTENN

-1044 NLHYTLMYYIIT
+1044 NLHYTLIYYIVT

-1107 DTVGTQN
+1107 DTIGTQN

-1119 DSLLWINVEE
+1119 NSLLWINVEQ
-1129 AFNEEINTLY
+1129 AFGEEINALY
-1139 RNLRNSGLLTYDT
+1139 RELRNSGLLTYDT
-1152 VTNMFINEQISK
+1152 VTNAFINEQISK

-1179 SPLINDNISTY
+1179 NPLIDDNIATY

-1221 YMDNYATFRLY
+1221 FMNNYATFRLY
-1232 TPTNWSGV
+1232 TPSNWSGV
-1240 RPNPDFDITLFND
+1240 KPNPDFDISLFND

-1262 YEQFTR
+1262 YEQFIR
-1268 AKANETVHITAPS
+1268 ANANETVHITAPT

-1295 TNLASLGDL
+1295 TNIASLGDL

-1318 QLDELILGSTT
+1318 QLDELILGSTK

-1366 SCVAIESIE
+1366 SCVAIEDIE

-1411 LQTLELEGYSNVSI
+1411 LQSIELEGYSNVRI

-1440 GNCINVERVRL
+1440 GNCNNVERVRL

-1463 DVLQKCKGMTADGQE
+1463 EVLLKCKGMTADGLE

-1485 SGRINITKCSL
+1485 SGRINVTKCSL
-1496 NKYNEYVA
+1496 NKFNEYVE
-1504 AFPLATITVDEIID
+1504 AFPLATITVGEIID
-1518 PLLVTFKDGDGNVLA
+1518 PLLVTFKDGDGNILA
-1533 IAETVYGGSVIYPSN
+1533 IAETVYGGTAVYPSDKI
-1548 TTPTKTSTAQY
+1548 PTKTSTAQY
-1559 DYVWKGWDRQLSG
+1559 NYVWNGWDRQLTG
-1572 ITSDCVINATFDNIL
+1572 ITSNCVINATFDNIL

-1594 IDGNTNDIISSQ
+1594 IDGNTNDVISSQ
-1606 EVPYGSTPNKP
+1606 EVPYGSTPTKP
-1617 TLPAG
+1617 PLPSG

-1636 DYISQYLPYPED
+1636 DYISQYVPYPED
-1648 LSIFNFSKG
+1648 LSIFKFTKG
-1657 TFGGRP
+1657 TFENIT
-1663 GYTCGIKVY
+1663 GYQCVIQM
-1672 EDLPSYLIIPFEYN
+1672 DSNMPSYLIIPFEYEG
-1686 DLPVFAISKS
+1686 LPVYAVGSNGSTYRQNITSIYLPDCVKS
-1696 ISGDVHN
+1696 IDSGAFVDC
-1703 EANVTRIYMPDSV
+1703 I
-1716 YNISGRTFDNYKNLT
+1716 NLT
-1731 AIDTSNITKIG
+1731 EMNTSNIVKLSYDSFKNTG
-1742 TYAFAGS
+1742 F
-1749 GVEEL
+1749 EEL
-1754 DFPKLTVIEGESTFR
+1754 NFPKLSELIGESMFKN
-1769 GCSKLRRVS
+1769 CANLRHVS
-1778 IGQHIP
+1778 IGQPVKKIP
-1784 DIPDRAFMGCGNLE
+1784 ASICYGCSNLE
-1798 IFECVSFTTV
+1798 TFDHVGGFEVIGTQSFAHC
-1808 GTSCFTNCAKLKTF
+1808 SKLKTF
-1822 APPEGLKTVYSS
+1822 TFPEGLKQLSNY
-1834 AFDGAGLEYVDLPK
+1834 AFDSSGLEYVDIPK
-1848 SCTAIEGMV
+1848 SCTTFGQMALYSNNLRIAIL
-1857 FYKNNIR
+1857 
-1864 IGIFRGITNVTNAL
+1864 RGVTNVTQQL
-1878 LTNLK
+1878 
-1883 IDTYAKCQ
+1883 IDTLRVNHSNSKCYT
-1891 SGIFIF
+1891 GIFIF
-1897 GDIDNPVTNYEAAMS
+1897 GDVDNPVTNYEV
-1912 SNYMGSIVLITN
+1912 SNRDYMGSIVLITN
-1924 ADNVDYTENSTSGDI
+1924 NNVNHDSSI
-1939 IHIDEVHIS
+1939 SMDEVHLS
-1948 NSFTPH
+1948 STFNDH

-1967 RLLFGRCMNKN
+1967 RLVLGSLINKD
-1978 ITSYDLSNVGGTNK
+1978 ITSYDLSNVAGTNK
-1992 QATSITRRCFH
+1992 HATSISRHCFREFSS
-2003 NCTALTSISGT
+2003 LTSISGT
-2014 EHLNFIPFNTF
+2014 EYLDFIPLEGFRNC
-2025 SGCTSL
+2025 SSL
-2031 ESTVDLSNA
+2031 ESTVDISNA
-2040 RFFGTNAFFNCKK
+2040 RFVGHYAFYSCKK

-2060 SKVEYVGPGAFR
+2060 SKIVSVGMHAFSE
-2072 DCYGLVSA
+2072 CYNLKSA
-2080 NIPNATRIDN
+2080 NIPNATYIGSN
-2090 DAFYCCNKLT
+2090 AFNGCEGLT
-2100 SADCSSAV
+2100 SVDFSS
-2108 NIGSGAFR
+2108 
-2116 QCSALENITLT
+2116 
-2127 NTSVSVGDAA
+2127 
-2137 FNSCKSLK
+2137 
-2145 NVYNHENITSVGTN
+2145 ITSLNEQCLRGCDSLPHFINLPNVIYISKRVFMN
-2159 SFTNCTS
+2159 SSVLFV
-2166 LDKIM
+2166 
-2171 HLPKVQRI
+2171 HLPKI
-2179 PSSVIDNSSIRYI
+2179 TAMDSSQIDHQAFYGIAA
-2192 VFGSKD
+2192 VVFFGSREHPFTKIEFDGSYQPYSNGMQYSFYVSTSTGNISDLSIPNETVGVTKGNTMRIKTISGTEHNVNIITFNSYDFNVVDDPEGLSYAKLDKPGDNNKVLVFNVNKAID
-2198 YPVTYVHPNAITG
+2198 YQVDLYNVGGTGRKAHFAFFGGGGQMVKSYDIPVEVDTILANGITG
-2211 GWHNTFNN
+2211 G
-2219 DKGRFYIVTET
+2219 Y
-2230 GTEEPPSGNW
+2230 
-2240 VIQYTKENLRVH
+2240 Y
-2252 ETDTIFY
+2252 
-2259 TAVNDDVA
+2259 
-2267 WLLKLKDK
+2267 
-2275 NITSFDF
+2275 
-2282 PSLDGRTITSIFAG
+2282 
-2296 CFESCTKLTSI
+2296 C
-2307 TIPERVTDLGDGC
+2307 
-2320 FRDCNALTSIS
+2320 IS
-2331 LPEGLTKIPSNC
+2331 S
-2343 FYRCNTLSTIHI
+2343 
-2355 PSTVTSIENHS
+2355 
-2366 FWMCSK
+2366 
-2372 LDTITG
+2372 
-2378 CTGVETVGTSAFYFT
+2378 VETVVAPGVRYIFYGAANRVTFNKPVNYTFGSTGHPVEYIGPNVFGRTNGGGTITIYTADGTSASIETDGT
-2393 AVNIVTMPKCNT
+2393 A
-2405 IAGAAFQTNRWDAVY
+2405 
-2420 EFGSAGNPV
+2420 
-2429 ISINDGAFLNTGI
+2429 
-2442 NGKLT
+2442 
-2447 VYSSSGDASS
+2447 
-2457 IVGTPPW
+2457 PW
-2464 SFQGTIIYKQA
+2464 GFSGTIVYKQA

>member
-48 NDLEGTAV
+48 NDLEGTGV

-93 EIGEYTLQIRLIGR
+93 EIGEYTLQIRLIGP

-211 NKVEKEI
+211 NKVEREI
-218 EQSLENVQNIIDTEV
+218 EQSLENVQNVIDTEV
-233 STMKR
+233 STMQR

-243 QKKVNENTRSISD
+243 QRKVNENTQNISNNAD
-256 NTDVDII
+256 IDII

-293 ANVTDTNVTTLP
+293 ANVTDINVTTLP

-346 NARPYLKKGS
+346 NPRPYLKKGS

-367 GDNGRGDSI
+367 GDNGRGDSL

-414 IHILLDETEIYT
+414 IHILVDETEIYT

-582 SSVNRTNSDVDKDQ
+582 SSANRTNSDVDKDQ
-596 YSYGPYNV
+596 YSYGVYNV
-604 DFNNFNWVTNGWIA
+604 DFNDFNWVTNGWIA

-624 LKVCDGATVNIPI
+624 LKICDGATVDIPI

-644 KTLGQTIEFDFSI
+644 KTLGKTIEFDFSI

-861 PKKNYKFKLPESY
+861 PKKNYKFKLPELY

-917 QVADSRVR
+917 QVNDSRVR

-1129 AFNEEINTLY
+1129 AFNEEINALY
-1139 RNLRNSGLLTYDT
+1139 RDLRNSGLLTYDT
-1152 VTNMFINEQISK
+1152 VTNTFINEQISK

-1262 YEQFTR
+1262 YEQFRR

-1295 TNLASLGDL
+1295 TNIASLGDL

-1318 QLDELILGSTT
+1318 QLDKLILGSTT

-1366 SCVAIESIE
+1366 SCVAIESVE

-1404 EVIDKPN
+1404 EIIDKPN

-1425 FNMQNTG
+1425 FNMQNAG
-1432 SVNPLTLL
+1432 RVNPLSLL
-1440 GNCINVERVRL
+1440 GNCVNVERVRL
-1451 MNLDCNTHLTAM
+1451 MNLDCSTHITAM
-1463 DVLQKCKGMTADGQE
+1463 DVLLKCKGMTADGLE

-1504 AFPLATITVDEIID
+1504 ALPLATITVDEIID

-1548 TTPTKTSTAQY
+1548 TVPTKTSTAQY
-1559 DYVWKGWDRQLSG
+1559 NYVWNGWDRPLSG
-1572 ITSDCVINATFDNIL
+1572 ITSDCVINATFENIL

-1606 EVPYGSTPNKP
+1606 EVSYGSTPNKP

-1636 DYISQYLPYPED
+1636 DYISRYLPYPED
-1648 LSIFNFSKG
+1648 LSIFQFAKG
-1657 TFGGRP
+1657 TFDGKI
-1663 GYTCGIKVY
+1663 GYTCLIKIAAN
-1672 EDLPSYLIIPFEYN
+1672 LPGYLIIPFEYN
-1686 DLPVFAISKS
+1686 DLPVYAVGMSTGS
-1696 ISGDVHN
+1696 VDN
-1703 EANVTRIYMPDSV
+1703 RPNVTSIYMPESV
-1716 YNISGRTFDNYKNLT
+1716 ERITGYGFAYYTNLT
-1731 AIDTSNITKIG
+1731 AIDTSNITKIEN
-1742 TYAFAGS
+1742 YAFSGS

-1754 DFPKLTVIEGESTFR
+1754 DFPKLTTIEGESTFR

-1778 IGQHIP
+1778 IGQPISY
-1784 DIPDRAFMGCGNLE
+1784 IPDRAFYECRNLE

-1808 GTSCFTNCAKLKTF
+1808 GISSFSFCEKLKTF
-1822 APPEGLKTVYSS
+1822 ISPEGLKTISDS
-1834 AFDGAGLEYVDLPK
+1834 AFDNAGLEYVDLPK
-1848 SCTAIEGMV
+1848 SCTAIGGMA
-1857 FYKNNIR
+1857 FYRNNIR
-1864 IGIFRGITNVTNAL
+1864 IGIFRGITDVNHGLITC
-1878 LTNLK
+1878 LK
-1883 IDTYAKCQ
+1883 IDNNAKTKR
-1891 SGIFIF
+1891 GIFIF
-1897 GDIDNPVTNYEAAMS
+1897 GDVDNPVTKYES
-1912 SNYMGSIVLITN
+1912 SNNSEFMGSIVLIAN
-1924 ADNVDYTENSTSGDI
+1924 ADNVDYTNNATI
-1939 IHIDEVHIS
+1939 QVAMYIDEVHIS
-1948 NSFTPH
+1948 NTFTPH

-1967 RLLFGRCMNKN
+1967 RLLFGGCMDKN
-1978 ITSYDLSNVGGTNK
+1978 ITSYDLSNVAGTNR
-1992 QATSITRRCFH
+1992 QATAITRNCFS
-2003 NCTALTSISGT
+2003 NFASLTSISGT
-2014 EHLNFIPFNTF
+2014 AYLDFIPLSAFN
-2025 SGCTSL
+2025 GCKLL
-2031 ESTVDLSNA
+2031 ESTVDVSNA
-2040 RFFGTNAFFNCKK
+2040 RFFGSRAFNECDK

-2060 SKVEYVGPGAFR
+2060 SKVEQVGSNAFYK
-2072 DCYGLVSA
+2072 CYKLTSA
-2080 NIPNATRIDN
+2080 NIPNATIIDN
-2090 DAFYCCNKLT
+2090 EAFCRCNGLT

-2108 NIGSGAFR
+2108 KIGYSAF
-2116 QCSALENITLT
+2116 QFCSALENITLT
-2127 NTSVSVGDAA
+2127 NTSVSVGDTA
-2137 FNSCKSLK
+2137 FSNCSSLK
-2145 NVYNHENITSVGTN
+2145 NVYNHESITSVGTN
-2159 SFTNCTS
+2159 CFTNCTS
-2166 LDKIM
+2166 LAKIM
-2171 HLPKVQRI
+2171 HLPKVQSI
-2179 PSSVIDNSSIRYI
+2179 PAFVINNSSIRYI

-2198 YPVTYVHPNAITG
+2198 YPVTYVHNNAITDV
-2211 GWHNTFNN
+2211 WHNTFNN

-2252 ETDTIFY
+2252 ETDMIIY

-2282 PSLDGRTITSIFAG
+2282 SSIDGRTITSIFAG

-2307 TIPERVTDLGDGC
+2307 TIPEGVTSIGDSC
-2320 FRDCNALTSIS
+2320 FRNCPELTTVS
-2331 LPEGLTKIPSNC
+2331 LPQSLTGGIGYYC
-2343 FYRCNTLSTIHI
+2343 FAYDAKLASIHI
-2355 PSTVTSIENHS
+2355 PDNITYLGKNAFDQCKALTTVTGGLGVTSVEKVCFYFTSLRSINLPKCTTIGQYSFQTNTGGTLVFGSVGNPVTSIHTQAFMN
-2366 FWMCSK
+2366 CYATV
-2372 LDTITG
+2372 TIYTSTG
-2378 CTGVETVGTSAFYFT
+2378 DETAIPGSPYGGLGTF
-2393 AVNIVTMPKCNT
+2393 
-2405 IAGAAFQTNRWDAVY
+2405 VY
-2420 EFGSAGNPV
+2420 E
-2429 ISINDGAFLNTGI
+2429 
-2442 NGKLT
+2442 
-2447 VYSSSGDASS
+2447 
-2457 IVGTPPW
+2457 
-2464 SFQGTIIYKQA
+2464 QA

>member
-93 EIGEYTLQIRLIGR
+93 EIGEYTLQIRLIGP

-211 NKVEKEI
+211 NKVEREI
-218 EQSLENVQNIIDTEV
+218 EQSLENVQNVIDTEV
-233 STMKR
+233 STMQR

-243 QKKVNENTRSISD
+243 QRKVNENTQNISD
-256 NTDVDII
+256 NADVDII

-293 ANVTDTNVTTLP
+293 ANVTDVNVTTLP

-323 IVTYNINGLDI
+323 VVTYNINGLDI
-334 RSEKIEVGVIPF
+334 RSERIEVGVIPF

-367 GDNGRGDSI
+367 GDNGRGDTI

-414 IHILLDETEIYT
+414 IHILVDETEIYT

-544 GEVEFKITCGNVSR
+544 GEVVFKITCGNVSR
-558 SVYVNVIELDVTF
+558 SVYVNVIELDVNF

-582 SSVNRTNSDVDKDQ
+582 SSANRTNNDVDKDQ
-596 YSYGPYNV
+596 YSYGAYNV

-644 KTLGQTIEFDFSI
+644 KTLGKTIEFDFSV

-668 SCMSGDRGFQIK
+668 SCMSGGRGFQIK
-680 SKEAVYKTN
+680 SKEAIYKTN
-689 EIEVITKFKD
+689 EIEVDTKFKD

-704 ISFVVEGSGLNRMIY
+704 ISFVVEGSGLNSMIY
-719 TYVDGVVSGLNQYTT
+719 TYIDGVVSGLNQYTSS
-734 NDIFTQ
+734 DIFTQ
-740 QTPVSITLGS
+740 PNPVSISLGS

-787 DLYSKNNVFDS
+787 DLYSKNNVFDT

-828 TVSIKYEDKVNFD
+828 TVNIKYEDKVNFD

-861 PKKNYKFKLPESY
+861 PKKNYKFKLPELY

-932 IALFYRQTANSELE
+932 IALFHRQTANSELE

-1107 DTVGTQN
+1107 DVIGTQN

-1119 DSLLWINVEE
+1119 NSLLWLNVEA

-1139 RNLRNSGLLTYDT
+1139 RDLRNSGLLTYDT

-1171 EDAQYKYI
+1171 EDARYKYI

-1268 AKANETVHITAPS
+1268 ANANQTVHVTAPT
-1281 GITFN
+1281 GIEFN

-1295 TNLASLGDL
+1295 TNIASLGDL
-1304 SGKYAGTVDVSKAT
+1304 SNKYAGTVDVSKAT
-1318 QLDELILGSTT
+1318 QIEELLLGNSA
-1329 TGYQNA
+1329 TGYQNT

-1342 GNNRLLRTINV
+1342 GNNRLLRRINV
-1353 ANCPNL
+1353 VNCPNL

-1366 SCVAIESIE
+1366 ACVSIE
-1375 ARGSGITSVSLSS
+1375 EVYTQGSSITSVSLSS
-1388 GGNLKTM
+1388 GGNLKTLK
-1395 RLPATITNL
+1395 LPSTITNL

-1411 LQTLELEGYSNVSI
+1411 LITLTLEGYDDIRV
-1425 FNMQNTG
+1425 FNMKNTG
-1432 SVNPLTLL
+1432 RVNPLSIL
-1440 GNCINVERVRL
+1440 GKCRNVERVRL
-1451 MNLDCNTHLTAM
+1451 MDLNCSTSLDSMEIL
-1463 DVLQKCKGMTADGQE
+1463 VRCKGMTEDGIE
-1478 CPISQAV
+1478 CPIAQAV
-1485 SGRINITKCSL
+1485 SGRITVAKCSANQL
-1496 NKYNEYVA
+1496 TKYIN
-1504 AFPLATITVDEIID
+1504 AFPLATITAGEIIE
-1518 PLLVTFKDGDGNVLA
+1518 PLIVTFKDGNGEVLYV
-1533 IAETVYGGSVIYPSN
+1533 AETVYGGTVIFPNDITPSK
-1548 TTPTKTSTAQY
+1548 PSTDQY
-1559 DYVWKGWDRQLSG
+1559 HYEWLGWDRQLTG
-1572 ITSDCVINATFDNIL
+1572 ITASCTINATFNNIL
-1587 RSYTIRF
+1587 RYYTITF
-1594 IDGNTNDIISSQ
+1594 IDGNTGDIVLA
-1606 EVPYGSTPNKP
+1606 EEFGYGITPTKP
-1617 TLPAG
+1617 PLPAG
-1622 SNYWGVIETVTGPK
+1622 SNYWGNVLPVTGPAT
-1636 DYISQYLPYPED
+1636 YTSSYLPYPDD
-1648 LSIFNFSKG
+1648 LSIFSFRKTNN
-1657 TFGGRP
+1657 TE
-1663 GYTCGIKVY
+1663 YECIIKS
-1672 EDLPSYLIIPFEYN
+1672 DANLPAYLIIPYEYDGIAVTCVSASAN
-1686 DLPVFAISKS
+1686 GSSKPNITEVYLPPTVTSLGYAAFDNCTNLEFDKINTDHLTNIVGGNAFSNCNKFVDVSFPSITSIKANSFLANCQELVSVSLPNLIGDIPGQVCWKCSKLKRFSAPKTSGKILGQAFAECKALEEFIVPDGITHLNQYSLTGSYNLKYVYGPNVTTADQMAISIDCMNNPCVIKLPKMTDVNIRMFEERKVGDNRATIILGSKTNPVTKFDASGNTSVKYNLYVLTTANGQLSDIEYIPNDDTSIRSDHITFTNEEFNVRVETDDAVYIPSSNSSKALFIKSKNTTITTYDLGNIEGSGKKAIALSFGAFQNHSALTSVMNADEVVIMMTYAFRSCKALKS
-1696 ISGDVHN
+1696 ISLQN
-1703 EANVTRIYMPDSV
+1703 AKM
-1716 YNISGRTFDNYKNLT
+1716 IS
-1731 AIDTSNITKIG
+1731 
-1742 TYAFAGS
+1742 
-1749 GVEEL
+1749 E
-1754 DFPKLTVIEGESTFR
+1754 
-1769 GCSKLRRVS
+1769 
-1778 IGQHIP
+1778 
-1784 DIPDRAFMGCGNLE
+1784 
-1798 IFECVSFTTV
+1798 
-1808 GTSCFTNCAKLKTF
+1808 
-1822 APPEGLKTVYSS
+1822 S
-1834 AFDGAGLEYVDLPK
+1834 AF
-1848 SCTAIEGMV
+1848 EGC
-1857 FYKNNIR
+1857 I
-1864 IGIFRGITNVTNAL
+1864 AL
-1878 LTNLK
+1878 
-1883 IDTYAKCQ
+1883 
-1891 SGIFIF
+1891 
-1897 GDIDNPVTNYEAAMS
+1897 
-1912 SNYMGSIVLITN
+1912 
-1924 ADNVDYTENSTSGDI
+1924 TSVMNT
-1939 IHIDEVHIS
+1939 DEV
-1948 NSFTPH
+1948 
-1954 ITDNEWYVELSNN
+1954 VAVLSNAF
-1967 RLLFGRCMNKN
+1967 RSC
-1978 ITSYDLSNVGGTNK
+1978 D
-1992 QATSITRRCFH
+1992 
-2003 NCTALTSISGT
+2003 ALTSIN
-2014 EHLNFIPFNTF
+2014 L
-2025 SGCTSL
+2025 
-2031 ESTVDLSNA
+2031 
-2040 RFFGTNAFFNCKK
+2040 
-2053 ALITGLS
+2053 
-2060 SKVEYVGPGAFR
+2060 
-2072 DCYGLVSA
+2072 
-2080 NIPNATRIDN
+2080 PNVKI
-2090 DAFYCCNKLT
+2090 L
-2100 SADCSSAV
+2100 
-2108 NIGSGAFR
+2108 G
-2116 QCSALENITLT
+2116 E
-2127 NTSVSVGDAA
+2127 AA
-2137 FNSCKSLK
+2137 FQ
-2145 NVYNHENITSVGTN
+2145 
-2159 SFTNCTS
+2159 NC
-2166 LDKIM
+2166 
-2171 HLPKVQRI
+2171 
-2179 PSSVIDNSSIRYI
+2179 
-2192 VFGSKD
+2192 
-2198 YPVTYVHPNAITG
+2198 A
-2211 GWHNTFNN
+2211 
-2219 DKGRFYIVTET
+2219 
-2230 GTEEPPSGNW
+2230 
-2240 VIQYTKENLRVH
+2240 
-2252 ETDTIFY
+2252 
-2259 TAVNDDVA
+2259 
-2267 WLLKLKDK
+2267 
-2275 NITSFDF
+2275 
-2282 PSLDGRTITSIFAG
+2282 
-2296 CFESCTKLTSI
+2296 
-2307 TIPERVTDLGDGC
+2307 
-2320 FRDCNALTSIS
+2320 ALTSIS
-2331 LPEGLTKIPSNC
+2331 LSEGITKIPSSC
-2343 FYRCNTLSTIHI
+2343 FYRCTSLPTINI
-2355 PSTVTSIENHS
+2355 PSTVTSIEKYS
-2366 FWMCSK
+2366 FWFCSN
-2372 LDTITG
+2372 LATVTG
-2378 CTGVETVGTSAFYFT
+2378 CAGVETVGQAAFYFS
-2393 AVNIVTMPKCNT
+2393 AVNTATMPKCNT
-2405 IAGAAFQTNRWDAVY
+2405 IATEAFQTNRWEAVY
-2420 EFGSAGNPV
+2420 EFGSVGNPV
-2429 ISINDGAFLNTGI
+2429 ISISDGAFLNTSGT
-2442 NGKLT
+2442 LT
-2447 VYSSSGDASS
+2447 VYSSSGDSSS

-2464 SFQGTIIYKQA
+2464 SFQGTVIYKQA

>member
-56 TILFTNPSGDS
+56 TILFTNPSGNS

-93 EIGEYTLQIRLIGR
+93 EIGEYTLQIRLIGP

-175 RDKMN
+175 REKMN

-186 FDNSQMINDI
+186 FDNSQIINDI
-196 SNSVDDMGRDIRQLE
+196 SNNVDDMGRDIRQLE
-211 NKVEKEI
+211 NKVEREI
-218 EQSLENVQNIIDTEV
+218 EQNLENVQNVIDTEV
-233 STMKR
+233 STMQR

-243 QKKVNENTRSISD
+243 QKKVNENTRNISD
-256 NTDVDII
+256 NNDNDII

-293 ANVTDTNVTTLP
+293 ANVTDINVTTLP

-346 NARPYLKKGS
+346 NPRPYLKKGS

-414 IHILLDETEIYT
+414 IHILLDENEIYT

-448 LIEAY
+448 LIEVY

-464 TNKLSYEIITVVEG
+464 TNKLSYEIITVAEG

-544 GEVEFKITCGNVSR
+544 GEVEFKITCGDISR

-582 SSVNRTNSDVDKDQ
+582 SSANRTNSDVDKDE
-596 YSYGPYNV
+596 YSYGAYNV
-604 DFNNFNWVTNGWIA
+604 DFNDFNWVTNGWIA

-657 EDSINDNAIVC
+657 EDSINDNAVVC

-787 DLYSKNNVFDS
+787 DLYSKNNVFDT

-861 PKKNYKFKLPESY
+861 PKKNYKFKLPELY

-932 IALFYRQTANSELE
+932 IALFYRQSANSELE

-983 FQLSDYDTIDTGEG
+983 FQLSDYETIDTGEG

-1107 DTVGTQN
+1107 DTIGTQN

-1152 VTNMFINEQISK
+1152 VTNMFVNEQISK

-1366 SCVAIESIE
+1366 SCVAIESVE

-1440 GNCINVERVRL
+1440 GNCVNVERVRL

-1463 DVLQKCKGMTADGQE
+1463 DVLLKCKGMTADGLE

-1485 SGRINITKCSL
+1485 SGRINITKCSA
-1496 NKYNEYVA
+1496 NKYEEYVA
-1504 AFPLATITVDEIID
+1504 ALPLATITVDEIID

-1548 TTPTKTSTAQY
+1548 TVPTKTSTAQY
-1559 DYVWKGWDRQLSG
+1559 NYVWRGWDRQLNG
-1572 ITSDCVINATFDNIL
+1572 ITSDCVINATFDSIL

-1606 EVPYGSTPNKP
+1606 EVSYGSTPNKP
-1617 TLPAG
+1617 TLPSG
-1622 SNYWGVIETVTGPK
+1622 SNYWGIIETVTGPK

-1648 LSIFNFSKG
+1648 LSIYNFAKG
-1657 TFGGRP
+1657 TFDGKV
-1663 GYTCGIKVY
+1663 GYSCLVKT
-1672 EDLPSYLIIPFEYN
+1672 DANLPSYLIIPFEYN
-1686 DLPVFAISKS
+1686 DLPVYAIGTSS
-1696 ISGDVHN
+1696 ASVDN
-1703 EANVTRIYMPDSV
+1703 RANVTSIYMPESV
-1716 YNISGRTFDNYKNLT
+1716 ERITGHGLAHYTNLT
-1731 AIDTSNITKIG
+1731 AIDTSNITKIE
-1742 TYAFAGS
+1742 TYAFSES

-1754 DFPKLTVIEGESTFR
+1754 DFPKLNVINGESTFR
-1769 GCSKLRRVS
+1769 GCSKLRRIS
-1778 IGQHIP
+1778 IGQPIP
-1784 DIPDRAFMGCGNLE
+1784 SIPARTFYGCRNLE
-1798 IFECVSFTTV
+1798 TFEYVSFTSV
-1808 GTSCFTNCAKLKTF
+1808 GASSFTGCVKIKTF
-1822 APPEGLKTVYSS
+1822 TPPEGFTTIEHS
-1834 AFDGAGLEYVDLPK
+1834 AFDNAGLEYVDLPK
-1848 SCTAIEGMV
+1848 SCTILGGSI
-1857 FYKNNIR
+1857 FLKCNIR
-1864 IGIFRGITNVTNAL
+1864 IGIFRGITDVSSSILEKLSINIYTKNV
-1878 LTNLK
+1878 
-1883 IDTYAKCQ
+1883 

-1897 GDIDNPVTNYEAAMS
+1897 GDVDNPVTNYEACMA
-1912 SNYMGSIVLITN
+1912 SNYFGSIVLITN
-1924 ADNVDYTENSTSGDI
+1924 ADNVNYTEISTSDDVIKIG
-1939 IHIDEVHIS
+1939 EVHIS
-1948 NSFTPH
+1948 NSFTSH

-1967 RLLFGRCMNKN
+1967 RLVFGGCIDKST
-1978 ITSYDLSNVGGTNK
+1978 TSYDLSNVAGTNK
-1992 QATSITRRCFH
+1992 QATSITRRCF
-2003 NCTALTSISGT
+2003 NNSTVLTSISGT
-2014 EHLNFIPFNTF
+2014 EHLNFIPFGTF
-2025 SGCTSL
+2025 SVCKSL
-2031 ESTVDLSNA
+2031 NSTVDVSNA
-2040 RFFGTNAFFNCKK
+2040 KFFGTNAFYDCNK

-2060 SKVEYVGPGAFR
+2060 SKVEHVGPNAFQY
-2072 DCYGLVSA
+2072 CHKLISA
-2080 NIPNATRIDN
+2080 NILNATSIGDNGFYGCSGLASIDLSSVVSIGNSAFRGCSSLPRVLNLPNANYIGH
-2090 DAFYCCNKLT
+2090 AF
-2100 SADCSSAV
+2100 
-2108 NIGSGAFR
+2108 IM
-2116 QCSALENITLT
+2116 Q
-2127 NTSVSVGDAA
+2127 TSVSIVHVP
-2137 FNSCKSLK
+2137 K
-2145 NVYNHENITSVGTN
+2145 ITKVDSSQVGTN
-2159 SFTNCTS
+2159 AFQGAPVTVFLGSREYPVTKFEIANNYIPVSTANYCKIYVSTSTGNLSDLNFPPEHINSSVGNVIHIGGSTGAVGYIVTINNYDFTVIDDPEGLKYAK
-2166 LDKIM
+2166 LDK
-2171 HLPKVQRI
+2171 PN
-2179 PSSVIDNSSIRYI
+2179 DNDKAI
-2192 VFGSKD
+2192 VFGVNKATD
-2198 YPVTYVHPNAITG
+2198 YQVDLYNVGGTGRKAHFAFNGGIHNLVKSYDIPIGVDMILPGGITG
-2211 GWHNTFNN
+2211 GRPN
-2219 DKGRFYIVTET
+2219 G
-2230 GTEEPPSGNW
+2230 
-2240 VIQYTKENLRVH
+2240 
-2252 ETDTIFY
+2252 
-2259 TAVNDDVA
+2259 
-2267 WLLKLKDK
+2267 
-2275 NITSFDF
+2275 
-2282 PSLDGRTITSIFAG
+2282 
-2296 CFESCTKLTSI
+2296 
-2307 TIPERVTDLGDGC
+2307 
-2320 FRDCNALTSIS
+2320 
-2331 LPEGLTKIPSNC
+2331 SN
-2343 FYRCNTLSTIHI
+2343 
-2355 PSTVTSIENHS
+2355 
-2366 FWMCSK
+2366 
-2372 LDTITG
+2372 
-2378 CTGVETVGTSAFYFT
+2378 VETVVAPGVKYILAGAADRWSFFKAVNYTFGSQGHPVEYIGDNTFANHEGKGTITIYTTDGTSAS
-2393 AVNIVTMPKCNT
+2393 V
-2405 IAGAAFQTNRWDAVY
+2405 
-2420 EFGSAGNPV
+2420 
-2429 ISINDGAFLNTGI
+2429 DG
-2442 NGKLT
+2442 
-2447 VYSSSGDASS
+2447 
-2457 IVGTPPW
+2457 GTPPW
-2464 SFQGTIIYKQA
+2464 GFSGTMVYKQA

>member
-67 MYTTESTIHEGFV
+67 MYTTESTIREGFV

-93 EIGEYTLQIRLIGR
+93 EIGEYTLQIRLIGP

-175 RDKMN
+175 REKMN

-186 FDNSQMINDI
+186 FDNSQIINDV
-196 SNSVDDMGRDIRQLE
+196 SNTVDDMGRDIRQIE
-211 NKVEKEI
+211 NKIEREI
-218 EQSLENVQNIIDTEV
+218 EENLENVQNIINTEV
-233 STMKR
+233 STMQR

-243 QKKVNENTRSISD
+243 QRKVNENTQNISD
-256 NTDVDII
+256 NADNDII

-293 ANVTDTNVTTLP
+293 ANVTDVNVTTLP

-323 IVTYNINGLDI
+323 IVTYNINGVDI
-334 RSEKIEVGVIPF
+334 RSEKIEVGVISF
-346 NARPYLKKGS
+346 NPRPYLKKGS
-356 NVINISVNPLP
+356 NTINISVNPLP

-414 IHILLDETEIYT
+414 VHILLDEEEIYT

-458 GGSTVT
+458 GGSTIT
-464 TNKLSYEIITVVEG
+464 TNMLSYEIITVVDG

-504 AVYKDDSVENDVEL
+504 AVYKDNSVENDIEL
-518 FINNVSKGELVV
+518 FINDVSKGELVV

-558 SVYVNVIELDVTF
+558 SIYVNVIELDVEF

-582 SSVNRTNSDVDKDQ
+582 SSANRTNSDVDKDQ
-596 YSYGPYNV
+596 YSYGAYNV
-604 DFNNFNWVTNGWIA
+604 AFNDFNWITNGWIA
-618 DNGIAA
+618 DNGVTA
-624 LKVCDGATVNIPI
+624 LKICDGATVDIPI

-644 KTLGQTIEFDFSI
+644 KTLGKTIEFDFSV

-680 SKEAVYKTN
+680 SKEAIYKTN
-689 EIEVITKFKD
+689 EIEVDTKFKD

-704 ISFVVEGSGLNRMIY
+704 VSFVVEGSGLNSMIY
-719 TYVDGVVSGLNQYTT
+719 TYIDGIVSGLNQYTSS
-734 NDIFTQ
+734 DIFTQ
-740 QTPVSITLGS
+740 PNPVSISLGS

-765 GLKINEVVDNFI
+765 SLKINEVVDNFI

-787 DLYSKNNVFDS
+787 DLYAKNNVFDS
-798 HDQII
+798 HDQIM
-803 YDRIL
+803 YNRIL

-841 RNFEYSGCTLDIQGT
+841 RNFEYSGCILDIQGT

-861 PKKNYKFKLPESY
+861 PKKNYKFKLPETY

-884 EFCLKA
+884 EFCIKA

-917 QVADSRVR
+917 QVIDSRVR

-932 IALFYRQTANSELE
+932 IALFHRQTANSELQ

-1107 DTVGTQN
+1107 DVIGTQN

-1119 DSLLWINVEE
+1119 NSLLWLNVEA
-1129 AFNEEINTLY
+1129 AFNEEIITLY

-1152 VTNMFINEQISK
+1152 VTNTFINEQISK

-1190 LYIAQGS
+1190 LYVAQGS

-1232 TPTNWSGV
+1232 TPSSWSGV

-1268 AKANETVHITAPS
+1268 ANANQTVHVTAPS

-1295 TNLASLGDL
+1295 TNIASLGDL
-1304 SGKYAGTVDVSKAT
+1304 SNKYAGTVDVSKAT
-1318 QLDELILGSTT
+1318 QLDELILGSTAS
-1329 TGYQNA
+1329 GYRNA

-1342 GNNRLLRTINV
+1342 GNNRLLRTVNV

-1375 ARGSGITSVSLSS
+1375 ARGSSISSVSLSS
-1388 GGNLKTM
+1388 GGNLEEM
-1395 RLPATITNL
+1395 YLPGTITNL
-1404 EVIDKPN
+1404 EIINKPK
-1411 LQTLELEGYSNVSI
+1411 LHTLLLESFDNVTI
-1425 FNMQNTG
+1425 LNMRHCGNI
-1432 SVNPLTLL
+1432 NPLSIL
-1440 GNCINVERVRL
+1440 GNCVNVERVRL
-1451 MNLDCNTHLTAM
+1451 MDLDCSTSYNTMEILIRST
-1463 DVLQKCKGMTADGQE
+1463 GMTDDGTE

-1485 SGRINITKCSL
+1485 SGNIHIIKCSQNQYDNYRSTL
-1496 NKYNEYVA
+1496 
-1504 AFPLATITVDEIID
+1504 PLATITVGEIVE
-1518 PLLVTFKDGDGNVLA
+1518 PLTVIFKDGDGNSLCAVDA
-1533 IAETVYGGSVIYPSN
+1533 IYGGSVIYPLD
-1548 TTPTKTSTAQY
+1548 TIPTKTSTAQY
-1559 DYVWKGWDRQLSG
+1559 DYTWVGWDRPLTN
-1572 ITSDCVINATFDNIL
+1572 ITSDCIITATFTQTI
-1587 RSYTIRF
+1587 RSYTVRF
-1594 IDGNTNDIISSQ
+1594 IDGSTMDLISTQ
-1606 EVPYGSTPNKP
+1606 VLQYGSTPTKP
-1617 TLPAG
+1617 NLPAG
-1622 SNYWGVIETVTGPK
+1622 SNFWGVIESVVCDV
-1636 DYISQYLPYPED
+1636 DYISKFIPYPDD
-1648 LSIFNFSKG
+1648 LSVFSFVSRNVNGVTHYTCRIKG
-1657 TFGGRP
+1657 T
-1663 GYTCGIKVY
+1663 TT
-1672 EDLPSYLIIPFEYN
+1672 LPRYLVIPFEYDGNIVDILVQENTN
-1686 DLPVFAISKS
+1686 DGTGKGNVEEVYLPETITH
-1696 ISGDVHN
+1696 ISGAF
-1703 EANVTRIYMPDSV
+1703 ANM
-1716 YNISGRTFDNYKNLT
+1716 KNLT
-1731 AIDTSNITKIG
+1731 SINTEYIRTISGNS
-1742 TYAFAGS
+1742 FASAG
-1749 GVEEL
+1749 
-1754 DFPKLTVIEGESTFR
+1754 KLTHLTFPN
-1769 GCSKLRRVS
+1769 VTQ
-1778 IGQHIP
+1778 I
-1784 DIPDRAFMGCGNLE
+1784 D
-1798 IFECVSFTTV
+1798 
-1808 GTSCFTNCAKLKTF
+1808 
-1822 APPEGLKTVYSS
+1822 SS
-1834 AFDGAGLEYVDLPK
+1834 AFKAAHGLVELNLPK
-1848 SCTAIEGMV
+1848 LQGEIPNNSFDGCTSLKTIVFPETVTTIRSNAFIASGFTHLVFPKSVTTVEPNAIKGSDLRYV
-1857 FYKNNIR
+1857 YLP
-1864 IGIFRGITNVTNAL
+1864 GVTNITL
-1878 LTNLK
+1878 S
-1883 IDTYAKCQ
+1883 DVGPG
-1891 SGIFIF
+1891 GIFIF
-1897 GDIDNPVTNYEAAMS
+1897 GSADTPCTSITCTSSSSSYAPAGLIAVNNNPSNVSIVTNDTFSEFD
-1912 SNYMGSIVLITN
+1912 
-1924 ADNVDYTENSTSGDI
+1924 DNVAVDIIPENSTIVDTGR
-1939 IHIDEVHIS
+1939 
-1948 NSFTPH
+1948 
-1954 ITDNEWYVELSNN
+1954 EWYIDTGSRIIFGGLYNDSDITTYSLENVNNTQIPASGVLFKASFKNCTNVEKITLSQ
-1967 RLLFGRCMNKN
+1967 N
-1978 ITSYDLSNVGGTNK
+1978 ITKIHRIAFNNCSKLREIDASYVSEVAKEACITLP
-1992 QATSITRRCFH
+1992 AIESINLH
-2003 NCTALTSISGT
+2003 
-2014 EHLNFIPFNTF
+2014 
-2025 SGCTSL
+2025 
-2031 ESTVDLSNA
+2031 
-2040 RFFGTNAFFNCKK
+2040 
-2053 ALITGLS
+2053 
-2060 SKVEYVGPGAFR
+2060 
-2072 DCYGLVSA
+2072 
-2080 NIPNATRIDN
+2080 
-2090 DAFYCCNKLT
+2090 
-2100 SADCSSAV
+2100 SAV
-2108 NIGSGAFR
+2108 NIGSAACRQLRTLKYLNIDNAVNIADEAFK
-2116 QCSALENITLT
+2116 QCTGLSAMNKLI
-2127 NTSVSVGDAA
+2127 
-2137 FNSCKSLK
+2137 
-2145 NVYNHENITSVGTN
+2145 
-2159 SFTNCTS
+2159 
-2166 LDKIM
+2166 
-2171 HLPKVQRI
+2171 LPKATNIGYQAFYDIHFVTI
-2179 PSSVIDNSSIRYI
+2179 HCPSITDTANIGDDAFHSNSANKSIFI
-2192 VFGSKD
+2192 GSKD
-2198 YPVTYVHPNAITG
+2198 SGLMNLTRLHDIMNHQKCTFYVSVPNLSLAQMPSETYVLSDKLFYSNGCHIALVEGYDFEIHIDENFNLAYLNRDNDTDKVIVYNINNPNLT
-2211 GWHNTFNN
+2211 
-2219 DKGRFYIVTET
+2219 
-2230 GTEEPPSGNW
+2230 
-2240 VIQYTKENLRVH
+2240 
-2252 ETDTIFY
+2252 TI
-2259 TAVNDDVA
+2259 
-2267 WLLKLKDK
+2267 
-2275 NITSFDF
+2275 
-2282 PSLDGRTITSIFAG
+2282 
-2296 CFESCTKLTSI
+2296 
-2307 TIPERVTDLGDGC
+2307 
-2320 FRDCNALTSIS
+2320 DCNNVNGTGRKAAYHFRSHTVAYGGDFKITRID
-2331 LPEGLTKIPSNC
+2331 LPIEVENVLPTAFQLN
-2343 FYRCNTLSTIHI
+2343 
-2355 PSTVTSIENHS
+2355 TVTVTAPGVKAIASAC
-2366 FWMCSK
+2366 MK
-2372 LDTITG
+2372 DGTG
-2378 CTGVETVGTSAFYFT
+2378 YDYAVYTFGSPGHPVSYIGDKAFY
-2393 AVNIVTMPKCNT
+2393 
-2405 IAGAAFQTNRWDAVY
+2405 NRRGTLTLY
-2420 EFGSAGNPV
+2420 TT
-2429 ISINDGAFLNTGI
+2429 DGT
-2442 NGKLT
+2442 
-2447 VYSSSGDASS
+2447 ASS
-2457 IVGTPPW
+2457 INGSLPPW
-2464 SFQGTIIYKQA
+2464 NYHGTIVYVQA

>member
-186 FDNSQMINDI
+186 FDNSQIINDI

-211 NKVEKEI
+211 NKLENEI
-218 EQSLENVQNIIDTEV
+218 EQNLENVQNIIDTEV
-233 STMKR
+233 STMQR

-243 QKKVNENTRSISD
+243 QKKVNENTRNISD
-256 NTDVDII
+256 NNDNDII

-293 ANVTDTNVTTLP
+293 ANVTDANITTLP

-376 TFNVEVIDVAL
+376 TFNVEVIGVAL

-414 IHILLDETEIYT
+414 IHILVDETEIYT
-426 ETVISSG
+426 ETVVSSG
-433 IQRSYQIPKQSHGTH
+433 IQRSCQIPKQSHGTH

-504 AVYKDDSVENDVEL
+504 AVYKDNSVENDVEL

-544 GEVEFKITCGNVSR
+544 GEVEFKITCGDVSR
-558 SVYVNVIELDVTF
+558 SVYVNVIELDVNF

-582 SSVNRTNSDVDKDQ
+582 SSANRTNSDVDKDQ
-596 YSYGPYNV
+596 YSYGAYNV
-604 DFNNFNWVTNGWIA
+604 DFNDFNWVTNGWIA

-787 DLYSKNNVFDS
+787 DLYSKNNVFDT

-861 PKKNYKFKLPESY
+861 PKKNYKFKLPELY

-983 FQLSDYDTIDTGEG
+983 FQLSDYETIDTGEG

-1129 AFNEEINTLY
+1129 AFSEEINTLY
-1139 RNLRNSGLLTYDT
+1139 RNLRNNGLLTYDT

-1366 SCVAIESIE
+1366 SCVAIESVE

-1404 EVIDKPN
+1404 EIIDKPN
-1411 LQTLELEGYSNVSI
+1411 LQTLELEGYSNISI

-1432 SVNPLTLL
+1432 SVNPLSLL
-1440 GNCINVERVRL
+1440 GNCVNVERVRL
-1451 MNLDCNTHLTAM
+1451 MNLDCSTHLTAM
-1463 DVLQKCKGMTADGQE
+1463 DVLLKCKGMTADGLE

-1504 AFPLATITVDEIID
+1504 SLPLATITVDEIID

-1559 DYVWKGWDRQLSG
+1559 NYVWKGWDRQLSG
-1572 ITSDCVINATFDNIL
+1572 ITSDCVINATFENIL

-1606 EVPYGSTPNKP
+1606 EVSYGSTPSKP

-1622 SNYWGVIETVTGPK
+1622 SNYWGVIVTVTGPK

-1648 LSIFNFSKG
+1648 LSIFDFVKG
-1657 TFGGRP
+1657 TINGKT
-1663 GYTCGIKVY
+1663 GYRCDVKLY
-1672 EDLPSYLIIPFEYN
+1672 ANLPSYLIIPFEYDN
-1686 DLPVFAISKS
+1686 LPVYAVGRAV
-1696 ISGDVHN
+1696 SG
-1703 EANVTRIYMPDSV
+1703 SV
-1716 YNISGRTFDNYKNLT
+1716 YNQENVTSIYIPDCVERLDYYCFHGYKNLT
-1731 AIDTSNITKIG
+1731 AIDTSNIVQLG
-1742 TYAFAGS
+1742 DSAFGET

-1754 DFPKLTVIEGESTFR
+1754 DFPKLNTFMGGGTFK
-1769 GCSKLRRVS
+1769 GCSKLRRIS
-1778 IGQHIP
+1778 IGQPISFIP
-1784 DIPDRAFMGCGNLE
+1784 TNNFYNCENLE
-1798 IFECVSFTTV
+1798 TFEYVSLERVDESSFY
-1808 GTSCFTNCAKLKTF
+1808 GCKKFKTF
-1822 APPEGLKTVYSS
+1822 TPPEGFKSIGIQ
-1834 AFDGAGLEYVDLPK
+1834 AFKGAGLEYIDLPK
-1848 SCTAIEGMV
+1848 SCTSLPHEAILL
-1857 FYKNNIR
+1857 NNIR
-1864 IGIFRGITNVTNAL
+1864 VGIFRGITNITDQQMKN
-1878 LTNLK
+1878 
-1883 IDTYAKCQ
+1883 IGPYQQSKCH
-1891 SGIFIF
+1891 SGIYIF
-1897 GDIDNPVTNYEAAMS
+1897 GDVDNPVTNYEASDAS
-1912 SNYMGSIVLITN
+1912 EFMGSIVLITN
-1924 ADNVDYTENSTSGDI
+1924 ADNLNYTDKSTSGKAI
-1939 IHIDEVHIS
+1939 LIDEVKIS
-1948 NSFTPH
+1948 NTFVPH
-1954 ITDNEWYVELSNN
+1954 ITDKEWYVELSNN
-1967 RLLFGRCMNKN
+1967 RLVFGSCTDKN
-1978 ITSYDLSNVGGTNK
+1978 TTSYDLSNVAGTNK
-1992 QATSITRRCFH
+1992 QATSIARCCFKGF
-2003 NCTALTSISGT
+2003 ASLTSISGT
-2014 EHLNFIPFNTF
+2014 AYLDFIPGSAF
-2025 SGCTSL
+2025 SECKLL
-2031 ESTVDLSNA
+2031 ESTVDVSNA
-2040 RFFGTNAFFNCKK
+2040 RFFASGAFYDCNK

-2060 SKVEYVGPGAFR
+2060 SKVEYVGNNAFQN
-2072 DCYGLVSA
+2072 CYELVSA
-2080 NIPNATRIDN
+2080 NIPNATSIGSN
-2090 DAFYCCNKLT
+2090 GFYWCDKL
-2100 SADCSSAV
+2100 SSVDFSSVVSIGGAALRGCSSLPKVLNLPNA
-2108 NIGSGAFR
+2108 NYIGGAFIM
-2116 QCSALENITLT
+2116 Q
-2127 NTSVSVGDAA
+2127 TSVSIVHLPKITQIETSQSQVAHNAFQGAPVAAFLGSREYPFTKFVLGDYYLPYSTANYCRFFVSTSNGKLSDLEFLPEYISASASNIILVGKDGRDIPAYIAA
-2137 FNSCKSLK
+2137 FN
-2145 NVYNHENITSVGTN
+2145 NYN
-2159 SFTNCTS
+2159 FTCVNDPDGLQYAK
-2166 LDKIM
+2166 LDK
-2171 HLPKVQRI
+2171 PN
-2179 PSSVIDNSSIRYI
+2179 DNDKAI
-2192 VFGSKD
+2192 VFGVNKATND
-2198 YPVTYVHPNAITG
+2198 QVDLYNVGGTGRKAHFVFDGGKHGLVKTYDIPIGVDTIA
-2211 GWHNTFNN
+2211 
-2219 DKGRFYIVTET
+2219 
-2230 GTEEPPSGNW
+2230 PSG
-2240 VIQYTKENLRVH
+2240 I
-2252 ETDTIFY
+2252 
-2259 TAVNDDVA
+2259 
-2267 WLLKLKDK
+2267 
-2275 NITSFDF
+2275 
-2282 PSLDGRTITSIFAG
+2282 AG
-2296 CFESCTKLTSI
+2296 GYPNFS
-2307 TIPERVTDLGDGC
+2307 
-2320 FRDCNALTSIS
+2320 
-2331 LPEGLTKIPSNC
+2331 
-2343 FYRCNTLSTIHI
+2343 
-2355 PSTVTSIENHS
+2355 
-2366 FWMCSK
+2366 
-2372 LDTITG
+2372 
-2378 CTGVETVGTSAFYFT
+2378 GVETVVAPGVKYIHSDAANRWQFNKAVNYTFGSQGHPVEYIGVNAFNNNKGGGTITIYTTDGTSNS
-2393 AVNIVTMPKCNT
+2393 VD
-2405 IAGAAFQTNRWDAVY
+2405 GAA
-2420 EFGSAGNPV
+2420 
-2429 ISINDGAFLNTGI
+2429 
-2442 NGKLT
+2442 
-2447 VYSSSGDASS
+2447 
-2457 IVGTPPW
+2457 PPW
-2464 SFQGTIIYKQA
+2464 GFSGTMVYQQA

>member
-186 FDNSQMINDI
+186 FDNSQIINNI

-211 NKVEKEI
+211 NKLENEI
-218 EQSLENVQNIIDTEV
+218 EQNLENVQNIIDTEV
-233 STMKR
+233 STMQR

-243 QKKVNENTRSISD
+243 QKKVNENTRNISD
-256 NTDVDII
+256 NNDNDII

-293 ANVTDTNVTTLP
+293 ANVTDINITTLP
-305 DHDVDI
+305 DHDVDL

-323 IVTYNINGLDI
+323 IVTYNINGVDI
-334 RSEKIEVGVIPF
+334 RSEKIEVGVISF
-346 NARPYLKKGS
+346 NPRPYLKKGS
-356 NVINISVNPLP
+356 NTINISVNPLP
-367 GDNGRGDSI
+367 GDNGRGDSM

-414 IHILLDETEIYT
+414 VHILLDGDEIYT

-458 GGSTVT
+458 GGSTIT
-464 TNKLSYEIITVVEG
+464 TNMLSYEIITVVDG

-504 AVYKDDSVENDVEL
+504 AVYKDNSVENDIEL
-518 FINNVSKGELVV
+518 FINDVSKGELVV

-558 SVYVNVIELDVTF
+558 SIYVNVIELDVEF

-582 SSVNRTNSDVDKDQ
+582 SSANRTNSDVDKDQ
-596 YSYGPYNV
+596 YSYGAYNV
-604 DFNNFNWVTNGWIA
+604 DFNDFNWVTNGWIA

-668 SCMSGDRGFQIK
+668 SCMSGNRGFRIS
-680 SKEAVYKTN
+680 SKQAVYKTN
-689 EIEVITKFKD
+689 EIEVVTKFKD

-704 ISFVVEGSGLNRMIY
+704 ISFVVEGSGLNSMIY
-719 TYVDGVVSGLNQYTT
+719 TYIDGVVSGLNQYTSS
-734 NDIFTQ
+734 DIFTQ
-740 QTPVSITLGS
+740 PNPVSITLGS

-765 GLKINEVVDNFI
+765 SLKINEVVDNFI

-803 YDRIL
+803 YNRIL

-861 PKKNYKFKLPESY
+861 PKKNYKFKLPELY

-917 QVADSRVR
+917 QVVDSRVR

-932 IALFYRQTANSELE
+932 IALFYRQTANSELQ

-1129 AFNEEINTLY
+1129 AFNEEINALY
-1139 RNLRNSGLLTYDT
+1139 RDLRNSGLLTYDT
-1152 VTNMFINEQISK
+1152 VTNTFINEQISK

-1213 DSKFRGFE
+1213 DSKFQGFE
-1221 YMDNYATFRLY
+1221 YMNNYATFRLY

-1253 QYIGVKYGS
+1253 QYVGVKYGS

-1295 TNLASLGDL
+1295 TNIASLGDL

-1342 GNNRLLRTINV
+1342 GNNRLLRSINV

-1366 SCVAIESIE
+1366 SCVAIESVE

-1388 GGNLKTM
+1388 GGNLKSM

-1404 EVIDKPN
+1404 EIIDKPN
-1411 LQTLELEGYSNVSI
+1411 LNTLELEGYSNVKI
-1425 FNMQNTG
+1425 INMRNTG

-1440 GNCINVERVRL
+1440 GNCVNVERVRL
-1451 MNLDCNTHLTAM
+1451 TNLDCSTHLTAM
-1463 DVLQKCKGMTADGQE
+1463 DVLLKCKGMTDDGRE

-1485 SGRINITKCSL
+1485 SGKINITKCSA

-1504 AFPLATITVDEIID
+1504 ALPLATITVGEIID

-1548 TTPTKTSTAQY
+1548 TIPTKTSTAQY
-1559 DYVWKGWDRQLSG
+1559 HYVWRGWDRQLSG
-1572 ITSDCVINATFDNIL
+1572 ITSDCVINATFDSIL
-1587 RSYTIRF
+1587 RSYIIRF
-1594 IDGNTNDIISSQ
+1594 IDGNTNDIVSSQ
-1606 EVPYGSTPNKP
+1606 EILYGSTPNKP
-1617 TLPAG
+1617 TLPSG
-1622 SNYWGVIETVTGPK
+1622 SNYWGIIETVTGPK
-1636 DYISQYLPYPED
+1636 DYISQYVPYPED
-1648 LSIFNFSKG
+1648 FSIFSFSKG
-1657 TFGGRP
+1657 TFDGIE
-1663 GYTCGIKVY
+1663 GYACLMKSSVN
-1672 EDLPSYLIIPFEYN
+1672 LPAYLIIPFEYDN
-1686 DLPVFAISKS
+1686 LPVLAIGRT
-1696 ISGDVHN
+1696 SGSPSNPADV
-1703 EANVTRIYMPDSV
+1703 TSV
-1716 YNISGRTFDNYKNLT
+1716 YIPDCVRHIGTNAFLDCTNLT
-1731 AIDTSNITKIG
+1731 SVDTSNITKIESS
-1742 TYAFAGS
+1742 AFARS

-1754 DFPKLTVIEGESTFR
+1754 DFPNLKEITGDSAFNR
-1769 GCSKLRRVS
+1769 CSKLRRIS
-1778 IGQHIP
+1778 LGEHI
-1784 DIPDRAFMGCGNLE
+1784 
-1798 IFECVSFTTV
+1798 TQ
-1808 GTSCFTNCAKLKTF
+1808 LKTATF
-1822 APPEGLKTVYSS
+1822 YGCKALHYI
-1834 AFDGAGLEYVDLPK
+1834 DLPK
-1848 SCTAIEGMV
+1848 SCTNVGSTA
-1857 FYKNNIR
+1857 FYECGVR
-1864 IGIFRGITNVTNAL
+1864 IGIFRGITNVSDKL
-1878 LTNLK
+1878 LNSFNMGTTTSA
-1883 IDTYAKCQ
+1883 IM
-1891 SGIFIF
+1891 IF
-1897 GDIDNPVTNYEAAMS
+1897 GDVDNPVTNFEG
-1912 SNYMGSIVLITN
+1912 SNMTNNFGSIVLITD
-1924 ADNVDYTENSTSGDI
+1924 ADNVNYTDKSTNGHAI
-1939 IHIDEVHIS
+1939 LIDEVHIS
-1948 NSFTPH
+1948 NTFTPH

-1967 RLLFGRCMNKN
+1967 RLVFGGCIDKN
-1978 ITSYDLSNVGGTNK
+1978 ISSYDLSNVAGTNK
-1992 QATSITRRCFH
+1992 QATSIARSCF
-2003 NCTALTSISGT
+2003 NDFPLTSISGT
-2014 EHLNFIPFNTF
+2014 DYLDFIPCRAFLN
-2025 SGCTSL
+2025 CYSL
-2031 ESTVDLSNA
+2031 GSTVDLSNVKFIDA
-2040 RFFGTNAFFNCKK
+2040 NAFQNCNNV
-2053 ALITGLS
+2053 LTTGVW
-2060 SKVEYVGPGAFR
+2060 SKVKYVGGSAFKS
-2072 DCYGLVSA
+2072 CLKLTSA
-2080 NIPNATRIDN
+2080 NIPNATSIGSSAFHGCTSLSSIDFSSVVN
-2090 DAFYCCNKLT
+2090 IGGEALRGCNKLPRVLNLPNVKYVGYQFIQQSSISIVHMPKITKFDSSQIAHNAFMGVPATIFLGSREYPVTNFSVGGGYTPYATANGVSIYMST
-2100 SADCSSAV
+2100 STGSLSDFAFPSEYNCVKKGNVIHIPTDTSTPATIVALNNYDFTVVDDPEGLQYAKLDKLNDHDKVIVFGVNKATDYQVDLYNVGGTGRKAHFVFYGGKHNLVKSYDIPIEVNTILPGGITGGHPNSSAV
-2108 NIGSGAFR
+2108 ITVVAPGVRYIHDNAFGR
-2116 QCSALENITLT
+2116 WTF
-2127 NTSVSVGDAA
+2127 NTSVNYTLGSQGHPV
-2137 FNSCKSLK
+2137 
-2145 NVYNHENITSVGTN
+2145 E
-2159 SFTNCTS
+2159 
-2166 LDKIM
+2166 
-2171 HLPKVQRI
+2171 
-2179 PSSVIDNSSIRYI
+2179 YI
-2192 VFGSKD
+2192 
-2198 YPVTYVHPNAITG
+2198 G
-2211 GWHNTFNN
+2211 GNLFNN
-2219 DKGRFYIVTET
+2219 HNG
-2230 GTEEPPSGNW
+2230 GG
-2240 VIQYTKENLRVH
+2240 
-2252 ETDTIFY
+2252 
-2259 TAVNDDVA
+2259 
-2267 WLLKLKDK
+2267 
-2275 NITSFDF
+2275 
-2282 PSLDGRTITSIFAG
+2282 TITIY
-2296 CFESCTKLTSI
+2296 T
-2307 TIPERVTDLGDGC
+2307 TD
-2320 FRDCNALTSIS
+2320 
-2331 LPEGLTKIPSNC
+2331 
-2343 FYRCNTLSTIHI
+2343 
-2355 PSTVTSIENHS
+2355 
-2366 FWMCSK
+2366 
-2372 LDTITG
+2372 
-2378 CTGVETVGTSAFYFT
+2378 GTSAS
-2393 AVNIVTMPKCNT
+2393 V
-2405 IAGAAFQTNRWDAVY
+2405 
-2420 EFGSAGNPV
+2420 
-2429 ISINDGAFLNTGI
+2429 DG
-2442 NGKLT
+2442 
-2447 VYSSSGDASS
+2447 
-2457 IVGTPPW
+2457 GTPPW
-2464 SFQGTIIYKQA
+2464 GFSGTMVYEQA

>member
-67 MYTTESTIHEGFV
+67 MYTTESTIREGFV

-147 SPVSDLTLF
+147 SPASDLTLF

-175 RDKMN
+175 REKMN

-186 FDNSQMINDI
+186 FDNSQIINDV
-196 SNSVDDMGRDIRQLE
+196 SNTVDDMGRDIRQIE
-211 NKVEKEI
+211 NKIEREI
-218 EQSLENVQNIIDTEV
+218 EENLENVQNIINTEV
-233 STMKR
+233 STMQR

-243 QKKVNENTRSISD
+243 QRKVNENTQNISD
-256 NTDVDII
+256 NADNDII

-293 ANVTDTNVTTLP
+293 ANVTDANITTLP

-414 IHILLDETEIYT
+414 IHILVDETEIYT

-458 GGSTVT
+458 GGSTIT
-464 TNKLSYEIITVVEG
+464 TNKLSYEIITVAEG

-544 GEVEFKITCGNVSR
+544 GEVEFKITCGDISR

-582 SSVNRTNSDVDKDQ
+582 SSANRTNSDVDKDE
-596 YSYGPYNV
+596 YSYGVYNV
-604 DFNNFNWVTNGWIA
+604 DFNDFNWVTNGWIA

-719 TYVDGVVSGLNQYTT
+719 TYVDGIVSGLNQYTT

-787 DLYSKNNVFDS
+787 DLYSKNNVFDT

-861 PKKNYKFKLPESY
+861 PKKNYKFKLPELY

-1129 AFNEEINTLY
+1129 AFNEEINALY
-1139 RNLRNSGLLTYDT
+1139 RDLRNSGLLTYDT
-1152 VTNMFINEQISK
+1152 VTNTFINEQISK

-1240 RPNPDFDITLFND
+1240 RPNPDFDISLFDD

-1295 TNLASLGDL
+1295 TNIASLGDL

-1366 SCVAIESIE
+1366 SCVAIESVE

-1404 EVIDKPN
+1404 EIIDKPN
-1411 LQTLELEGYSNVSI
+1411 LNTLELEGYSNVKI
-1425 FNMQNTG
+1425 FNMRNTG
-1432 SVNPLTLL
+1432 SVNPLSLL
-1440 GNCINVERVRL
+1440 GNCVNVERVRL

-1463 DVLQKCKGMTADGQE
+1463 DILMKCKGMTDDGLE

-1485 SGRINITKCSL
+1485 SGKINVIKCSI

-1504 AFPLATITVDEIID
+1504 AFPLATITVGEIIE
-1518 PLLVTFKDGDGNVLA
+1518 PLLVTFKDGDGSVLA
-1533 IAETVYGGSVIYPSN
+1533 VAETLYGGSVIYPSN
-1548 TTPTKTSTAQY
+1548 TVPTKASTAQY
-1559 DYVWKGWDRQLSG
+1559 HYVWRGWDRQLSG
-1572 ITSDCVINATFDNIL
+1572 ITSDCVVNATFDSIL

-1594 IDGNTNDIISSQ
+1594 IDGNTSDIISS
-1606 EVPYGSTPNKP
+1606 EELPYGSTPNKP
-1617 TLPAG
+1617 TLPTG
-1622 SNYWGVIETVTGPK
+1622 SNYWGIIETVTGPK

-1648 LSIFNFSKG
+1648 LSIFQFSKA
-1657 TFGGRP
+1657 TFDGKT
-1663 GYTCGIKVY
+1663 GYTCSPISNAN
-1672 EDLPSYLIIPFEYN
+1672 LPSHLIIPFEYN
-1686 DLPVFAISKS
+1686 DLPVYAIGQV
-1696 ISGDVHN
+1696 SGNKVAN
-1703 EANVTRIYMPDSV
+1703 QPNVTSVYMPDSV
-1716 YNISGRTFDNYKNLT
+1716 EILNTDAFRNYANLT
-1731 AIDTSNITKIG
+1731 ALDTSNIVKVG
-1742 TYAFAGS
+1742 DQAFGHS

-1754 DFPKLTVIEGESTFR
+1754 DFPKLKAFTGGGTFIE
-1769 GCSKLRRVS
+1769 CSKLRRVS
-1778 IGQHIP
+1778 IGQPISFIP
-1784 DIPDRAFMGCGNLE
+1784 TNNFINCTNLE
-1798 IFECVSFTTV
+1798 TFECVSFERV
-1808 GTSCFTNCAKLKTF
+1808 DASCFQGCTKFKTF
-1822 APPEGLKTVYSS
+1822 TPPEGLKIIGNW
-1834 AFDGAGLEYVDLPK
+1834 AFRNSGLEYVDLPK
-1848 SCTAIEGMV
+1848 SCTTIEQLAFNGC
-1857 FYKNNIR
+1857 NNLR
-1864 IGIFRGITNVTNAL
+1864 IGIFRGITNVSNDIVS
-1878 LTNLK
+1878 K
-1883 IDTYAKCQ
+1883 IAITGK

-1897 GDIDNPVTNYEAAMS
+1897 GDVDNPVTNYEA
-1912 SNYMGSIVLITN
+1912 SNGSTSMGSIVLITN
-1924 ADNVDYTENSTSGDI
+1924 SDNVDYTDTSTNELAIRIS
-1939 IHIDEVHIS
+1939 EVHIS
-1948 NSFTPH
+1948 NTFTPH

-1967 RLLFGRCMNKN
+1967 RLVFGACMDKN
-1978 ITSYDLSNVGGTNK
+1978 ITSFDLSNVAGTNK
-1992 QATSITRRCFH
+1992 QATSITRYSF
-2003 NCTALTSISGT
+2003 NGFSSLTSISGT
-2014 EHLNFIPFNTF
+2014 AHLEFIPCYAFNNC
-2025 SGCTSL
+2025 GSL
-2031 ESTVDLSNA
+2031 ESTVDVSNA
-2040 RFFGTNAFFNCKK
+2040 RFIGEGAFHACTK

-2060 SKVEYVGPGAFR
+2060 SKVEYVGANAFKV
-2072 DCYGLVSA
+2072 CYKLESA
-2080 NIPNATRIDN
+2080 NIPNATSIGSSAFHTCSNLSSIDFSSVVTIGGEALRLCGKLPKFLNLPNVEKVNYQFLQQSSVSILHMPKITKFDSSQIANNAFMGVSVTVFLGSRKYPVTSFTIGSSYVPFSTANYCRFYASTSTGNLSDLNFPPEHIGLSKGNVIEVGGSTGAKGYIVALNNYDFTVIDDPEGLQYAKLDKPNDN
-2090 DAFYCCNKLT
+2090 DKA
-2100 SADCSSAV
+2100 
-2108 NIGSGAFR
+2108 
-2116 QCSALENITLT
+2116 
-2127 NTSVSVGDAA
+2127 
-2137 FNSCKSLK
+2137 
-2145 NVYNHENITSVGTN
+2145 
-2159 SFTNCTS
+2159 
-2166 LDKIM
+2166 
-2171 HLPKVQRI
+2171 
-2179 PSSVIDNSSIRYI
+2179 I
-2192 VFGSKD
+2192 VFGVNKATD
-2198 YPVTYVHPNAITG
+2198 YQVDLYNVGGTGRKAHFVFYGGKHTLVKSYDIPIGVDIIPPGGITG
-2211 GWHNTFNN
+2211 G
-2219 DKGRFYIVTET
+2219 Y
-2230 GTEEPPSGNW
+2230 P
-2240 VIQYTKENLRVH
+2240 
-2252 ETDTIFY
+2252 
-2259 TAVNDDVA
+2259 VN
-2267 WLLKLKDK
+2267 
-2275 NITSFDF
+2275 
-2282 PSLDGRTITSIFAG
+2282 
-2296 CFESCTKLTSI
+2296 
-2307 TIPERVTDLGDGC
+2307 
-2320 FRDCNALTSIS
+2320 
-2331 LPEGLTKIPSNC
+2331 SN
-2343 FYRCNTLSTIHI
+2343 
-2355 PSTVTSIENHS
+2355 
-2366 FWMCSK
+2366 
-2372 LDTITG
+2372 
-2378 CTGVETVGTSAFYFT
+2378 VETVVAPGVKYIWSDACGRWNFNKAVNYTFGSQGHPVEFIGENAFANHISGGTITIYTTDGTSDS
-2393 AVNIVTMPKCNT
+2393 V
-2405 IAGAAFQTNRWDAVY
+2405 D
-2420 EFGSAGNPV
+2420 SA
-2429 ISINDGAFLNTGI
+2429 
-2442 NGKLT
+2442 
-2447 VYSSSGDASS
+2447 
-2457 IVGTPPW
+2457 TPPW
-2464 SFQGTIIYKQA
+2464 GFAGTMIYQQA

>member
-1 MISRNFDLV
+1 M
-10 LRGNDARL
+10 
-18 REKIYVY
+18 
-25 RGDYGIDL
+25 
-33 KFNILDSLDYYLSER
+33 
-48 NDLEGTAV
+48 EGTAV

-93 EIGEYTLQIRLIGR
+93 EIGEYTLQIRLIGP

-175 RDKMN
+175 REKMN

-211 NKVEKEI
+211 NKLEDEI
-218 EQSLENVQNIIDTEV
+218 EQSLENVQNVIDTEV
-233 STMKR
+233 STMQR

-243 QKKVNENTRSISD
+243 QRKVNENTQNISD
-256 NTDVDII
+256 NTDNDII

-544 GEVEFKITCGNVSR
+544 GEVEFKITCGDISR

-582 SSVNRTNSDVDKDQ
+582 SSANRTNSDVDKDQ
-596 YSYGPYNV
+596 YSYGVYNV
-604 DFNNFNWVTNGWIA
+604 DFNDFNWVTNGWIA

-657 EDSINDNAIVC
+657 EDSINDNAVVC

-719 TYVDGVVSGLNQYTT
+719 TYVDGIVSGLNQYTT

-787 DLYSKNNVFDS
+787 DLYSKNNVFDT

-861 PKKNYKFKLPESY
+861 PKKNYKFKLPELY

-1129 AFNEEINTLY
+1129 AFNEEINALY
-1139 RNLRNSGLLTYDT
+1139 RDLRNSGLLTYDT
-1152 VTNMFINEQISK
+1152 VTNTFINEQISK

-1232 TPTNWSGV
+1232 TPTNWNGV

-1262 YEQFTR
+1262 YEQFRR

-1366 SCVAIESIE
+1366 SCVAIESVE

-1411 LQTLELEGYSNVSI
+1411 LQTLELEGYSNVRI
-1425 FNMQNTG
+1425 FNMRNVG
-1432 SVNPLTLL
+1432 NVNPLTLL
-1440 GNCINVERVRL
+1440 GNCVNVERVRL

-1463 DVLQKCKGMTADGQE
+1463 DILMRCKGMTDDGLE

-1485 SGRINITKCSL
+1485 SGKINVVKCSL
-1496 NKYNEYVA
+1496 NKFNEYVE
-1504 AFPLATITVDEIID
+1504 AFPLATITVGEIIE
-1518 PLLVTFKDGDGNVLA
+1518 PLLVTFKDGDGSVLA
-1533 IAETVYGGSVIYPSN
+1533 VVETLYGGSVIYPSN
-1548 TTPTKTSTAQY
+1548 TIPSKASTAQY
-1559 DYVWKGWDRQLSG
+1559 HYVWNGWDRQLSG
-1572 ITSDCVINATFDNIL
+1572 ITSDCVINAAFENIL

-1594 IDGNTNDIISSQ
+1594 IDGNTNDIISS
-1606 EVPYGSTPNKP
+1606 EEIPYGSTPNKP

-1622 SNYWGVIETVTGPK
+1622 SNYWGIIETVTGPK

-1648 LSIFNFSKG
+1648 LSIFNFIKG
-1657 TFGGRP
+1657 TYYGKE
-1663 GYTCGIKVY
+1663 GYKCDVKVY
-1672 EDLPSYLIIPFEYN
+1672 SNMPSYLIIPFEYN
-1686 DLPVFAISKS
+1686 DLPIYTIGRSV
-1696 ISGDVHN
+1696 SGSVYN
-1703 EANVTRIYMPDSV
+1703 QTNVTSIYIPDSV
-1716 YNISGRTFDNYKNLT
+1716 IRIDDSCFRGYTNLT
-1731 AIDTSNITKIG
+1731 EIDTSNIIEIQTA
-1742 TYAFAGS
+1742 TFAEC

-1754 DFPKLTVIEGESTFR
+1754 DFPKLKTLSGSENFFRCSNLRRISLGQLNSVLPTKCFFDCTSLETLDIPEGITSLGHQCFQNCSSLTSIRIPGTIKSLENNCFAYCSKLENVVLEEGITSLGQQCFQNCSSLTSIRIPGTIKSLPGYCFSGCSKLENVILEEGVKSIFGYCFQGCSSLRGLKAPKSLTYIDYYVPFESCNSLEYLEFPGVTSITDLNWGLGLTVNESILVVLGSQETPLRSFKKGNGAVTFKPKNLVFVTENGSFDDIEYNFSANTNTILTTTSANTIVTDDEIYVELGDGTVFFVKTYDNSISTYNLNNVGNSGKSASSLGLNLFYNFSNLTSVTGSDSLDGIIHDSVFQGTKITDINLSNVKYIGGSAFRYVDTLTTVNTIGASLIGYEAFR
-1769 GCSKLRRVS
+1769 GCS
-1778 IGQHIP
+1778 
-1784 DIPDRAFMGCGNLE
+1784 
-1798 IFECVSFTTV
+1798 
-1808 GTSCFTNCAKLKTF
+1808 
-1822 APPEGLKTVYSS
+1822 
-1834 AFDGAGLEYVDLPK
+1834 
-1848 SCTAIEGMV
+1848 
-1857 FYKNNIR
+1857 
-1864 IGIFRGITNVTNAL
+1864 
-1878 LTNLK
+1878 
-1883 IDTYAKCQ
+1883 
-1891 SGIFIF
+1891 
-1897 GDIDNPVTNYEAAMS
+1897 
-1912 SNYMGSIVLITN
+1912 
-1924 ADNVDYTENSTSGDI
+1924 
-1939 IHIDEVHIS
+1939 
-1948 NSFTPH
+1948 
-1954 ITDNEWYVELSNN
+1954 
-1967 RLLFGRCMNKN
+1967 
-1978 ITSYDLSNVGGTNK
+1978 
-1992 QATSITRRCFH
+1992 
-2003 NCTALTSISGT
+2003 
-2014 EHLNFIPFNTF
+2014 
-2025 SGCTSL
+2025 SL
-2031 ESTVDLSNA
+2031 ENV
-2040 RFFGTNAFFNCKK
+2040 
-2053 ALITGLS
+2053 
-2060 SKVEYVGPGAFR
+2060 
-2072 DCYGLVSA
+2072 
-2080 NIPNATRIDN
+2080 
-2090 DAFYCCNKLT
+2090 
-2100 SADCSSAV
+2100 
-2108 NIGSGAFR
+2108 
-2116 QCSALENITLT
+2116 TLT
-2127 NTSVSVGDAA
+2127 NTSVSMSELVFYD
-2137 FNSCKSLK
+2137 CKKLK
-2145 NVYNHENITSVGTN
+2145 NIYNHENITSVGSN
-2159 SFTNCTS
+2159 WITNCGS
-2166 LDKIM
+2166 LSKIM
-2171 HLPKVQRI
+2171 HLPKVQII
-2179 PSSVIDNSSIRYI
+2179 PNWVIDNSGIRYI

-2198 YPVTYVHPNAITG
+2198 YPVTKVNNNAISG
-2211 GWHNTFNN
+2211 AWFNTFNN
-2219 DKGRFYIVTET
+2219 DGGRFYIVTET
-2230 GTEEPPSGNW
+2230 GAEEGSW
-2240 VIQYTKENLRVH
+2240 VMQYSKENLTVY
-2252 ETDTIFY
+2252 ETDAMIY
-2259 TAVNDDVA
+2259 TAVSDGTA
-2267 WLLKLKDK
+2267 FLLKIKDK

-2282 PSLDGRTITSIFAG
+2282 SSLDGRTVTSIFKS
-2296 CFESCTKLTSI
+2296 CFDNCNKLTSI
-2307 TIPERVTDLGDGC
+2307 TIPEGVSTIG
-2320 FRDCNALTSIS
+2320 
-2331 LPEGLTKIPSNC
+2331 SNC
-2343 FYRCNTLSTIHI
+2343 FANCTELTTVSLPQSLTAIGSHCFTSCSKLASINIPNDVTSLDIHTFSYCSALKTVTGCLGVTSVGTSCFYFTPVSSINLPKCTTIGQYSFQTNNGGTLVFGSVGN
-2355 PSTVTSIENHS
+2355 PVTSIHANGLINCYATVTIYTSTGDETAIPGS
-2366 FWMCSK
+2366 PYGSK
-2372 LDTITG
+2372 GTI
-2378 CTGVETVGTSAFYFT
+2378 
-2393 AVNIVTMPKCNT
+2393 
-2405 IAGAAFQTNRWDAVY
+2405 VY
-2420 EFGSAGNPV
+2420 E
-2429 ISINDGAFLNTGI
+2429 
-2442 NGKLT
+2442 
-2447 VYSSSGDASS
+2447 
-2457 IVGTPPW
+2457 
-2464 SFQGTIIYKQA
+2464 QA

>member
-56 TILFTNPSGDS
+56 TILFTNPSGNS
-67 MYTTESTIHEGFV
+67 MYTTESTIQEGFV

-93 EIGEYTLQIRLIGR
+93 EIGEYTLQIRLIGS

-147 SPVSDLTLF
+147 SSVSDLTLF

-163 IKTNWQNGDVIT
+163 IKTNWKNGDVIT
-175 RDKMN
+175 REKMN

-186 FDNSQMINDI
+186 FDNSQMINDV
-196 SNSVDDMGRDIRQLE
+196 SNSVDDMSRDIRQIE
-211 NKVEKEI
+211 NKIEREI
-218 EQSLENVQNIIDTEV
+218 EQNLENVQNVIDTEV
-233 STMKR
+233 STIQR

-243 QKKVNENTRSISD
+243 QRKVNENTQSISD
-256 NTDVDII
+256 NADLDII

-293 ANVTDTNVTTLP
+293 ANITDMNVTTLP
-305 DHDVDI
+305 DHDVNI

-323 IVTYNINGLDI
+323 VVTYNINGVDI
-334 RSEKIEVGVIPF
+334 RSERIEVGTIPF
-346 NARPYLKKGS
+346 NPRPYLKKGA

-367 GDNGRGDSI
+367 GDNGRGDTI

-414 IHILLDETEIYT
+414 IHILLDEEEIYT

-458 GGSTVT
+458 GGSTIT
-464 TNKLSYEIITVVEG
+464 TSRLSYEIITVVEG
-478 NNTPIISMNYRNE
+478 NNTPIISLNYRND

-504 AVYKDDSVENDVEL
+504 AVYKDNSVENDIEL

-558 SVYVNVIELDVTF
+558 SIYVNVIELDVEF
-571 KEATEGLEFYM
+571 KEATDGLEFYM
-582 SSVNRTNSDVDKDQ
+582 SSANRTNSDIDKDQ
-596 YSYGPYNV
+596 YSYGSYNV
-604 DFNNFNWVTNGWIA
+604 DFNDFNWITNGWIA
-618 DNGIAA
+618 DNGITA
-624 LKVCDGATVNIPI
+624 LKICDCATVNIPI

-668 SCMSGDRGFQIK
+668 SCMSGNRGFLIS
-680 SKEAVYKTN
+680 SKQAVYKTN

-787 DLYSKNNVFDS
+787 DLYYKNNVFDS

-803 YDRIL
+803 YNKIL

-861 PKKNYKFKLPESY
+861 PKKNYKFKLPELY

-917 QVADSRVR
+917 QVIDSRVR

-932 IALFYRQTANSELE
+932 IALFYRQTANSELQ

-972 EVCNNTSPRCL
+972 EVCNNTSSRCL
-983 FQLSDYDTIDTGEG
+983 FRLSDYDTIDPGEG

-1025 LVSTKNN
+1025 LVSTENN
-1032 PTKFKNEFNSYL
+1032 PAKFKNEFNSYL

-1107 DTVGTQN
+1107 DSIGTQN

-1119 DSLLWINVEE
+1119 NSLLWINVKE
-1129 AFNEEINTLY
+1129 AFNEEINALY
-1139 RNLRNSGLLTYDT
+1139 RDLRNSGLLTYDT

-1179 SPLINDNISTY
+1179 NPLIDDNISTY

-1221 YMDNYATFRLY
+1221 YMNNYATFRLY

-1253 QYIGVKYGS
+1253 QYVGVKYGS
-1262 YEQFTR
+1262 YEQFKR
-1268 AKANETVHITAPS
+1268 ANANETVHITAPS

-1295 TNLASLGDL
+1295 TNIASLGDL

-1318 QLDELILGSTT
+1318 QLDELILGSTA

-1335 NLKSVSV
+1335 NLRSVSV
-1342 GNNRLLRTINV
+1342 GNNRLLRSINV

-1366 SCVAIESIE
+1366 SCVAIESVE
-1375 ARGSGITSVSLSS
+1375 ARGSGITSVSLST

-1411 LQTLELEGYSNVSI
+1411 LNTLELEGYSNVKI
-1425 FNMQNTG
+1425 FNMQNAG

-1440 GNCINVERVRL
+1440 GNCVNVERVRL
-1451 MNLDCNTHLTAM
+1451 MNLDCSTHLTSM
-1463 DVLQKCKGMTADGQE
+1463 DVLLKCKGMTDDGRE

-1485 SGRINITKCSL
+1485 SGRITITKCSV

-1504 AFPLATITVDEIID
+1504 AFPLATITVSEIID

-1533 IAETVYGGSVIYPSN
+1533 VVETVYGGRVIYPSN
-1548 TTPTKTSTAQY
+1548 TVPTKTSTAQY
-1559 DYVWKGWDRQLSG
+1559 HYVWRGWDKQLSG
-1572 ITSDCVINATFDNIL
+1572 ITSDCVINATFNNIL

-1606 EVPYGSTPNKP
+1606 EVSYGSTPNKP

-1648 LSIFNFSKG
+1648 LSIFSFSKG
-1657 TFGGRP
+1657 TFDGKE
-1663 GYTCGIKVY
+1663 GYTCLIKASAH
-1672 EDLPSYLIIPFEYN
+1672 LPAYLIIPFEYN
-1686 DLPVFAISKS
+1686 DLPIYS
-1696 ISGDVHN
+1696 IGTSSETPAN
-1703 EANVTRIYMPDSV
+1703 QANVTSIYIPDCV
-1716 YNISGRTFDNYKNLT
+1716 ERLEATAFKDYTNLT
-1731 AIDTSNITKIG
+1731 AIDTSNITLIG
-1742 TYAFAGS
+1742 ISTFENS

-1754 DFPKLTVIEGESTFR
+1754 DFPKLTAIDGFNAFY
-1769 GCSKLRRVS
+1769 GCSNLRRIS
-1778 IGQHIP
+1778 IGQPIP
-1784 DIPDRAFMGCGNLE
+1784 KIPNRTFANCTNLE
-1798 IFECVSFTTV
+1798 TFEYVSFESIGVSSFSHCTKFKR
-1808 GTSCFTNCAKLKTF
+1808 FT
-1822 APPEGLKTVYSS
+1822 PPEGLTSVASS
-1834 AFDGAGLEYVDLPK
+1834 AFDNAGLEYVDLPK
-1848 SCTAIEGMV
+1848 SCTSIGGMA
-1857 FYKNNIR
+1857 FHRNNIR
-1864 IGIFRGITNVTNAL
+1864 VAIFRGITNVDKTL
-1878 LTNLK
+1878 VTNLY
-1883 IDTYAKCQ
+1883 ITQYSYCF

-1897 GDIDNPVTNYEAAMS
+1897 GDVDNPVTKYEASDAS
-1912 SNYMGSIVLITN
+1912 EHIGSIVLITN
-1924 ADNVDYTENSTSGDI
+1924 TDNVNYTDESASSGNAI
-1939 IHIDEVHIS
+1939 YMDEAHVS
-1948 NSFTPH
+1948 NTFTPR

-1967 RLLFGRCMNKN
+1967 RLLFGGSIDRN
-1978 ITSYDLSNVGGTNK
+1978 ITSYDLSNVAGTNK
-1992 QATSITRRCFH
+1992 QATSITRRCFG
-2003 NCTALTSISGT
+2003 NFDSLTSISGT
-2014 EHLNFIPFNTF
+2014 AYLDFIPKEAF
-2025 SGCTSL
+2025 SNCKLL
-2031 ESTVDLSNA
+2031 ESTVDVSNA
-2040 RFFGTNAFFNCKK
+2040 RFVGASAFLECQK

-2060 SKVEYVGPGAFR
+2060 SKVEYVGTYAFNN
-2072 DCYGLVSA
+2072 CKKLESA
-2080 NIPNATRIDN
+2080 NIPNATTIGDFGFHTC
-2090 DAFYCCNKLT
+2090 DKL
-2100 SADCSSAV
+2100 SSV
-2108 NIGSGAFR
+2108 DFSSVVTIGPEAFR
-2116 QCSALENITLT
+2116 GCGSLPSVLNLPNVETVGYRFIM
-2127 NTSVSVGDAA
+2127 NTSVSAVNMPKITEINSSTLGLDSFQNTSISIFLGSREHPVTSFEINSTYAPQNTSTHCRFYLSTSTGNLSDFYFPPEYAA
-2137 FNSCKSLK
+2137 VAKG
-2145 NVYNHENITSVGTN
+2145 NVIRIGGNEGYMGEIIALNNYD
-2159 SFTNCTS
+2159 FTLES
-2166 LDKIM
+2166 DPEGLQYAKLDK
-2171 HLPKVQRI
+2171 PN
-2179 PSSVIDNSSIRYI
+2179 DNDKAI
-2192 VFGSKD
+2192 VFGVNKAINHRVD
-2198 YPVTYVHPNAITG
+2198 LYNVGGTGRKAHFAFYGGVHTLVKYYDIPLGVDTILSGGITG
-2211 GWHNTFNN
+2211 GYP
-2219 DKGRFYIVTET
+2219 K
-2230 GTEEPPSGNW
+2230 
-2240 VIQYTKENLRVH
+2240 
-2252 ETDTIFY
+2252 
-2259 TAVNDDVA
+2259 
-2267 WLLKLKDK
+2267 
-2275 NITSFDF
+2275 TS
-2282 PSLDGRTITSIFAG
+2282 
-2296 CFESCTKLTSI
+2296 
-2307 TIPERVTDLGDGC
+2307 
-2320 FRDCNALTSIS
+2320 
-2331 LPEGLTKIPSNC
+2331 
-2343 FYRCNTLSTIHI
+2343 
-2355 PSTVTSIENHS
+2355 
-2366 FWMCSK
+2366 
-2372 LDTITG
+2372 
-2378 CTGVETVGTSAFYFT
+2378 GVETVIAPGVKYIHDNAFNRWTFNT
-2393 AVNIVTMPKCNT
+2393 AVNYTLGSQGHPVKFISDANFSNHNRGGT
-2405 IAGAAFQTNRWDAVY
+2405 ITIYTTDGTSN
-2420 EFGSAGNPV
+2420 
-2429 ISINDGAFLNTGI
+2429 SIDG
-2442 NGKLT
+2442 
-2447 VYSSSGDASS
+2447 
-2457 IVGTPPW
+2457 GTPPW
-2464 SFQGTIIYKQA
+2464 GFSGTMIYKQA

>member
-10 LRGNDARL
+10 LKGNDARL

-67 MYTTESTIHEGFV
+67 MYTTESTIQEGFV

-93 EIGEYTLQIRLIGR
+93 EIGEYTLQIRLIGP

-211 NKVEKEI
+211 NKVEREI
-218 EQSLENVQNIIDTEV
+218 EQNLENVQNVIDTEV
-233 STMKR
+233 STMQR

-243 QKKVNENTRSISD
+243 QKKVNENTRNISD
-256 NTDVDII
+256 NNDNDII

-323 IVTYNINGLDI
+323 IVTYNVNGLDV

-346 NARPYLKKGS
+346 NPRPYLKKGS

-433 IQRSYQIPKQSHGTH
+433 IQRSYQIPKQNHGTH

-504 AVYKDDSVENDVEL
+504 AVYKDDSVENEVEL

-544 GEVEFKITCGNVSR
+544 GEVEFKITCGDISR

-582 SSVNRTNSDVDKDQ
+582 SSANRTNSDVDKDQ
-596 YSYGPYNV
+596 YSYGAYNV
-604 DFNNFNWVTNGWIA
+604 DFNDFNWVTNGWIA
-618 DNGIAA
+618 DDGIAA

-657 EDSINDNAIVC
+657 EDSINDNAVVC

-719 TYVDGVVSGLNQYTT
+719 TYVDGIVSGLNQYTT

-787 DLYSKNNVFDS
+787 DLYSKNNVFDT

-861 PKKNYKFKLPESY
+861 PKKNYKFKLPELY

-1152 VTNMFINEQISK
+1152 VTNTFINEQISK

-1240 RPNPDFDITLFND
+1240 RPNPDFDITLFDD

-1268 AKANETVHITAPS
+1268 ANANETVHITAPG

-1366 SCVAIESIE
+1366 SCVAIESVE

-1463 DVLQKCKGMTADGQE
+1463 DILLKCKGMTADGLE

-1533 IAETVYGGSVIYPSN
+1533 IAETLYGGSVIYPSN
-1548 TTPTKTSTAQY
+1548 TVPTKTSTAQY
-1559 DYVWKGWDRQLSG
+1559 NYVWRGCDRQLSG
-1572 ITSDCVINATFDNIL
+1572 LSSDCVIIATFDSIL

-1594 IDGNTNDIISSQ
+1594 IDGNTNDVISSQ
-1606 EVPYGSTPNKP
+1606 EVSYGSTPNKP
-1617 TLPAG
+1617 TLPSG
-1622 SNYWGVIETVTGPK
+1622 SNYWGIIETVTGPK

-1648 LSIFNFSKG
+1648 LSIFDFVKG
-1657 TFGGRP
+1657 TYYGKE
-1663 GYTCGIKVY
+1663 GYKCDVKVY
-1672 EDLPSYLIIPFEYN
+1672 SNMPSYLIIPFEYN
-1686 DLPVFAISKS
+1686 DLPIYTIGRSE
-1696 ISGDVHN
+1696 SG
-1703 EANVTRIYMPDSV
+1703 SV
-1716 YNISGRTFDNYKNLT
+1716 YNQPNVTSIYIPDCVKRLDIRCFDGYTNLT
-1731 AIDTSNITKIG
+1731 EIDTSNIIEISHQT
-1742 TYAFAGS
+1742 FAKC

-1754 DFPKLTVIEGESTFR
+1754 DFPKLETFTGSDQFI
-1769 GCSKLRRVS
+1769 GCTNLRRVS
-1778 IGQHIP
+1778 IGQL
-1784 DIPDRAFMGCGNLE
+1784 F
-1798 IFECVSFTTV
+1798 SK
-1808 GTSCFTNCAKLKTF
+1808 S
-1822 APPEGLKTVYSS
+1822 
-1834 AFDGAGLEYVDLPK
+1834 DLP
-1848 SCTAIEGMV
+1848 S
-1857 FYKNNIR
+1857 
-1864 IGIFRGITNVTNAL
+1864 
-1878 LTNLK
+1878 
-1883 IDTYAKCQ
+1883 KC
-1891 SGIFIF
+1891 F
-1897 GDIDNPVTNYEAAMS
+1897 
-1912 SNYMGSIVLITN
+1912 
-1924 ADNVDYTENSTSGDI
+1924 
-1939 IHIDEVHIS
+1939 
-1948 NSFTPH
+1948 
-1954 ITDNEWYVELSNN
+1954 
-1967 RLLFGRCMNKN
+1967 
-1978 ITSYDLSNVGGTNK
+1978 
-1992 QATSITRRCFH
+1992 
-2003 NCTALTSISGT
+2003 
-2014 EHLNFIPFNTF
+2014 FN
-2025 SGCTSL
+2025 CTSL
-2031 ESTVDLSNA
+2031 ETFDIPESVTSLGQQCFQQCSSLTSIRIPGTIKSLPGYCFSGCNKLENVILEEGVKSILGYCFQGCSSLRGLKAPKSLTSIDYFVPFESCNSLEYLEFPGVTSITDLNWGLGLTVNQSILVVLGSQETPLRSFKKGNGAVTFKPKNLVFVTENGSFDDIEYDFSANTNAIITTTSANTIVTDNEIYVELGDGTVFFVKTYDNSISTYNLNNVGNSGKSASSLGLELFYKFSNLTSVTGSESLNGVILDNAFQGTKITDIDLSNIKYISHYTFKDVNTLTTVNTIGA
-2040 RFFGTNAFFNCKK
+2040 SFIGY
-2053 ALITGLS
+2053 
-2060 SKVEYVGPGAFR
+2060 EAFR
-2072 DCYGLVSA
+2072 G
-2080 NIPNATRIDN
+2080 
-2090 DAFYCCNKLT
+2090 
-2100 SADCSSAV
+2100 CSS
-2108 NIGSGAFR
+2108 
-2116 QCSALENITLT
+2116 LENVTLT
-2127 NTSVSVGDAA
+2127 NTSVSMSELVFYD
-2137 FNSCKSLK
+2137 CKKLK
-2145 NVYNHENITSVGTN
+2145 NIYNHENITSVGA
-2159 SFTNCTS
+2159 NCFAKCG
-2166 LDKIM
+2166 LLAKIM
-2171 HLPKVQRI
+2171 NLPKVQTV
-2179 PSSVIDNSSIRYI
+2179 PAFVIDNSGIRYI
-2192 VFGSKD
+2192 VFGSKE
-2198 YPVTYVHPNAITG
+2198 YPVTKVNNNAITG
-2211 GWHNTFNN
+2211 SWFNTFGN
-2219 DKGRFYIVTET
+2219 DGGRFYIVTET
-2230 GTEEPPSGNW
+2230 GAEEGNW
-2240 VIQYTKENLRVH
+2240 FVQYSKGNLRVC
-2252 ETDTIFY
+2252 ETDMIIY
-2259 TAVNDDVA
+2259 TAVNDDIA

-2275 NITSFDF
+2275 DITSFDF
-2282 PSLDGRTITSIFAG
+2282 SSLNGRTITDIGNSFFSG
-2296 CFESCTKLTSI
+2296 CKKLTSI
-2307 TIPERVTDLGDGC
+2307 TIPDGVTSMGSYCLSGC
-2320 FRDCNALTSIS
+2320 TELTTVS
-2331 LPEGLTKIPSNC
+2331 LPQSLTAISDYSFAYDNKLASIHIPNNVTYLGNRAFLQCSALKTVTGGNGVTSVGQNC
-2343 FYRCNTLSTIHI
+2343 FYFAPLE
-2355 PSTVTSIENHS
+2355 SIN
-2366 FWMCSK
+2366 
-2372 LDTITG
+2372 L
-2378 CTGVETVGTSAFYFT
+2378 
-2393 AVNIVTMPKCNT
+2393 PKCTT
-2405 IAGAAFQTNRWDAVY
+2405 IMQFSFQTNVGGTFV
-2420 EFGSAGNPV
+2420 FGSVGNPV
-2429 ISINDGAFLNTGI
+2429 TDIHAQALQNSYATVTIYTSTGDETAI
-2442 NGKLT
+2442 PGSPYGCL
-2447 VYSSSGDASS
+2447 
-2457 IVGTPPW
+2457 
-2464 SFQGTIIYKQA
+2464 GTIVYEQA

>member
-186 FDNSQMINDI
+186 FDNSQIINDI

-211 NKVEKEI
+211 NKLENEI
-218 EQSLENVQNIIDTEV
+218 EQNLENVQNIIDTEV
-233 STMKR
+233 STMQR

-243 QKKVNENTRSISD
+243 QKKVNENTRNISD
-256 NTDVDII
+256 NNDNDII

-293 ANVTDTNVTTLP
+293 ANVTDANITTLP

-323 IVTYNINGLDI
+323 IVTYNVNGLDV

-346 NARPYLKKGS
+346 NPRPYLKKGS

-414 IHILLDETEIYT
+414 IHILVDETEIYT

-453 MEAVV
+453 MEAVI

-544 GEVEFKITCGNVSR
+544 GEVEFKITCGDTSR

-582 SSVNRTNSDVDKDQ
+582 SSANRTNSDVDKDQ
-596 YSYGPYNV
+596 YSYGAYNV
-604 DFNNFNWVTNGWIA
+604 DFNDFNWVTNGWIA

-657 EDSINDNAIVC
+657 EDSINDNAVVC

-740 QTPVSITLGS
+740 QNPVSITLGS

-861 PKKNYKFKLPESY
+861 HKKNYKFKLPELY

-1129 AFNEEINTLY
+1129 AFNEEINALY
-1139 RNLRNSGLLTYDT
+1139 RDLRNSGLLTYDT
-1152 VTNMFINEQISK
+1152 VTNTFINEQISK

-1179 SPLINDNISTY
+1179 GPLINDNISTY

-1366 SCVAIESIE
+1366 SCVAIESVE

-1404 EVIDKPN
+1404 EIIDKPN
-1411 LQTLELEGYSNVSI
+1411 LNTLELEGYSNVRI
-1425 FNMQNTG
+1425 FNMRNVG
-1432 SVNPLTLL
+1432 NVNPLTLL
-1440 GNCINVERVRL
+1440 GSCVNVERVRL
-1451 MNLDCNTHLTAM
+1451 MNLDCSTHLTAM
-1463 DVLQKCKGMTADGQE
+1463 DILMRCKGMTDDGLE

-1485 SGRINITKCSL
+1485 SGKINVVKCSL
-1496 NKYNEYVA
+1496 NKFNEYVE
-1504 AFPLATITVDEIID
+1504 AFPLATITVGEIIE
-1518 PLLVTFKDGDGNVLA
+1518 PILVTFKDGDGSVLA
-1533 IAETVYGGSVIYPSN
+1533 VAETLYGGSVIYPSN
-1548 TTPTKTSTAQY
+1548 TVPSKASTAQY
-1559 DYVWKGWDRQLSG
+1559 HYVWNGWDRQLSG
-1572 ITSDCVINATFDNIL
+1572 ITSDCVVNATFDSIL

-1606 EVPYGSTPNKP
+1606 EVSYGSTPNKP

-1648 LSIFNFSKG
+1648 LSIFSFSKRTLDG
-1657 TFGGRP
+1657 KT
-1663 GYTCGIKVY
+1663 GYTCLVKVASN
-1672 EDLPSYLIIPFEYN
+1672 LPSYLIIPFEYD
-1686 DLPVFAISKS
+1686 DLPVYAVGISTGS
-1696 ISGDVHN
+1696 SSN
-1703 EANVTRIYMPDSV
+1703 QANVTSIYMPDSV
-1716 YNISGRTFDNYKNLT
+1716 YRLESQAFMGYTNLT
-1731 AIDTSNITKIG
+1731 AIDTSNITQIG
-1742 TYAFAGS
+1742 ERAFENS

-1754 DFPKLTVIEGESTFR
+1754 DFPKLKTIITGNGEFR
-1769 GCSKLRRVS
+1769 ECRKLRRIS
-1778 IGQHIP
+1778 IGHPI
-1784 DIPDRAFMGCGNLE
+1784 DRLGNYTFFNCENLE
-1798 IFECVSFTTV
+1798 IFECPSFTSIGESCFLGCVKLKTFIAPEGFTTV
-1808 GTSCFTNCAKLKTF
+1808 G
-1822 APPEGLKTVYSS
+1822 GS
-1834 AFDGAGLEYVDLPK
+1834 AFHSSGLEYVDLPK
-1848 SCTAIEGMV
+1848 TCTNINGNA
-1857 FYKNNIR
+1857 FFSTNIR
-1864 IGIFRGITNVTNAL
+1864 IGIFRGITNVTNQL
-1878 LTNLK
+1878 ITSMR
-1883 IDTYAKCQ
+1883 IDAASKCH

-1897 GDIDNPVTNYEAAMS
+1897 GDVNNPVTKYETS
-1912 SNYMGSIVLITN
+1912 DRSEYMGSIVLITD
-1924 ADNVDYTENSTSGDI
+1924 ADNINYNDTSTHAKRILIG
-1939 IHIDEVHIS
+1939 EAHIS
-1948 NSFTPH
+1948 NTFTPY

-1967 RLLFGRCMNKN
+1967 RLLFGGCNDKT
-1978 ITSYDLSNVGGTNK
+1978 ITSYDLSNIAGTNR
-1992 QATSITRRCFH
+1992 QATAITRSCFKGF
-2003 NCTALTSISGT
+2003 NSLTSISGT
-2014 EHLNFIPFNTF
+2014 AYLDFIPNEAF
-2025 SGCTSL
+2025 SECKSL
-2031 ESTVDLSNA
+2031 QSTVDVSNA
-2040 RFFGTNAFFNCKK
+2040 RIFGFNAFYYCGK

-2060 SKVEYVGPGAFR
+2060 SKVEYVGSNAFNG
-2072 DCYGLVSA
+2072 CSKLTSA
-2080 NIPNATRIDN
+2080 NIPNATRID
-2090 DAFYCCNKLT
+2090 DFGFYWCNGLT
-2100 SADCSSAV
+2100 SIDFSSVVRIGSEALRGCSSLPHVLNLPNAEFIGYRFIMQTYVSAV
-2108 NIGSGAFR
+2108 HVPKITKVDSSHIAHYAFFENGISLFMGSREYPATDFKPGGGYNPIYNTGDPSVFR
-2116 QCSALENITLT
+2116 IYMS
-2127 NTSVSVGDAA
+2127 TSTGKLSDIEFSSESVGD
-2137 FNSCKSLK
+2137 SKS
-2145 NVYNHENITSVGTN
+2145 NVMEINTSNIKCVVSVVN
-2159 SFTNCTS
+2159 NYDFTVES
-2166 LDKIM
+2166 DPEGLQYAKLDK
-2171 HLPKVQRI
+2171 
-2179 PSSVIDNSSIRYI
+2179 SNDNDKAI
-2192 VFGSKD
+2192 VFGVNKATD
-2198 YPVTYVHPNAITG
+2198 YQVDLYNVGGTGRKAHFMFYGGKHSLVETYNMPIGVDTILPCGVTG
-2211 GWHNTFNN
+2211 GYPNSSNVNTVVAPGVKYIWRDAFN
-2219 DKGRFYIVTET
+2219 RWQIM
-2230 GTEEPPSGNW
+2230 
-2240 VIQYTKENLRVH
+2240 R
-2252 ETDTIFY
+2252 
-2259 TAVNDDVA
+2259 AVNYTLGSQDHPVEYIGFNA
-2267 WLLKLKDK
+2267 FSNNK
-2275 NITSFDF
+2275 
-2282 PSLDGRTITSIFAG
+2282 GGGTITIY
-2296 CFESCTKLTSI
+2296 T
-2307 TIPERVTDLGDGC
+2307 TD
-2320 FRDCNALTSIS
+2320 
-2331 LPEGLTKIPSNC
+2331 
-2343 FYRCNTLSTIHI
+2343 
-2355 PSTVTSIENHS
+2355 
-2366 FWMCSK
+2366 
-2372 LDTITG
+2372 
-2378 CTGVETVGTSAFYFT
+2378 GTSDS
-2393 AVNIVTMPKCNT
+2393 V
-2405 IAGAAFQTNRWDAVY
+2405 
-2420 EFGSAGNPV
+2420 
-2429 ISINDGAFLNTGI
+2429 DG
-2442 NGKLT
+2442 
-2447 VYSSSGDASS
+2447 D
-2457 IVGTPPW
+2457 TPPW
-2464 SFQGTIIYKQA
+2464 GFSGTIVYEQA

>member
-10 LRGNDARL
+10 LKGNDARL

-93 EIGEYTLQIRLIGR
+93 EIGEYTLQIRLIGP

-211 NKVEKEI
+211 NKVEREI
-218 EQSLENVQNIIDTEV
+218 EQNLENVQNVIDTEV
-233 STMKR
+233 STMQR

-243 QKKVNENTRSISD
+243 QRKVNENTRNISD
-256 NTDVDII
+256 NNDNDII

-346 NARPYLKKGS
+346 NPRPYLKKGS

-544 GEVEFKITCGNVSR
+544 GEVEFKITCGDISR

-582 SSVNRTNSDVDKDQ
+582 SSANRTNSDVDKDQ
-596 YSYGPYNV
+596 YSYGAYNV
-604 DFNNFNWVTNGWIA
+604 DFNDFNWVTNGWIA

-657 EDSINDNAIVC
+657 EDSINDNAVVC

-719 TYVDGVVSGLNQYTT
+719 TYVDGIVSGLNQYTT

-787 DLYSKNNVFDS
+787 DLYSKNNVFDT

-828 TVSIKYEDKVNFD
+828 TVSIKYEDKANFD
-841 RNFEYSGCTLDIQGT
+841 RNFEYHGCTLDIQGT

-861 PKKNYKFKLPESY
+861 PKKNYKFKLPELY

-917 QVADSRVR
+917 QVNDSRVR

-1056 EFFAMADSRAKN
+1056 EFFAMTDSRAKN

-1129 AFNEEINTLY
+1129 AFNEEINALY
-1139 RNLRNSGLLTYDT
+1139 RDLRNSGLLTYDT
-1152 VTNMFINEQISK
+1152 VTNTFINEQISK

-1329 TGYQNA
+1329 TGYQND

-1366 SCVAIESIE
+1366 SCVAIESVE

-1440 GNCINVERVRL
+1440 GNCVNVERVRL

-1463 DVLQKCKGMTADGQE
+1463 DILMKCKGMTADGLE

-1485 SGRINITKCSL
+1485 SGKINIIKCSI
-1496 NKYNEYVA
+1496 NKYNEYVE
-1504 AFPLATITVDEIID
+1504 AFPLATITVGEIIE

-1533 IAETVYGGSVIYPSN
+1533 VGETLYGGSVIYPSN
-1548 TTPTKTSTAQY
+1548 TVPTKTSTAQY
-1559 DYVWKGWDRQLSG
+1559 HYIWRGWDRQLSG
-1572 ITSDCVINATFDNIL
+1572 ITSDCVINATFENIL

-1594 IDGNTNDIISSQ
+1594 IDGNTNDIISTQ
-1606 EVPYGSTPNKP
+1606 EVSYGSTPNKP

-1622 SNYWGVIETVTGPK
+1622 SNYWGIIETVTGPK

-1648 LSIFNFSKG
+1648 LSMFNFIKKTVDG
-1657 TFGGRP
+1657 KTR
-1663 GYTCGIKVY
+1663 YTCVVNV
-1672 EDLPSYLIIPFEYN
+1672 DANLPSYLIIPFEY
-1686 DLPVFAISKS
+1686 DDIPVYSVGAST
-1696 ISGDVHN
+1696 GNPVN
-1703 EANVTRIYMPDSV
+1703 QANVTSVYMPDSV
-1716 YNISGRTFDNYKNLT
+1716 EKLEAQAFRNYTNLT
-1731 AIDTSNITKIG
+1731 AINTSNITEMG
-1742 TYAFAGS
+1742 ERAFERTGL
-1749 GVEEL
+1749 EEL
-1754 DFPKLTVIEGESTFR
+1754 DFPKLKTLNGGGVFY
-1769 GCSKLRRVS
+1769 GCPNLRRVS
-1778 IGQHIP
+1778 IGQPIP
-1784 DIPDRAFMGCGNLE
+1784 FIPTNGFYDCQNLE
-1798 IFECVSFTTV
+1798 IFECVSFERV
-1808 GTSCFTNCAKLKTF
+1808 DPSCFQGCAKLKTF
-1822 APPEGLKTVYSS
+1822 TPPEGLKMIGGN
-1834 AFDGAGLEYVDLPK
+1834 AFSNSGLEYIDLPK
-1848 SCTAIEGMV
+1848 SCTTIERNAFGTT
-1857 FYKNNIR
+1857 NIR
-1864 IGIFRGITNVTNAL
+1864 IAIFRGITDVSSSLLERFSITQSTKNA
-1878 LTNLK
+1878 
-1883 IDTYAKCQ
+1883 

-1897 GDIDNPVTNYEAAMS
+1897 GDVDNPVTNYEGCMP
-1912 SNYMGSIVLITN
+1912 SNYFGSIVLITN
-1924 ADNVDYTENSTSGDI
+1924 ADNVNYTEISTSDDI
-1939 IHIDEVHIS
+1939 IRIGEVHIS
-1948 NSFTPH
+1948 NSFASH

-1967 RLLFGRCMNKN
+1967 RLLFGGCIDKN
-1978 ITSYDLSNVGGTNK
+1978 ITSYDLSNVAGTNK
-1992 QATSITRRCFH
+1992 QATSITRRCF
-2003 NCTALTSISGT
+2003 NNNTVLTSISGT

-2025 SGCTSL
+2025 GGCTSL
-2031 ESTVDLSNA
+2031 NSTVDVSNA
-2040 RFFGTNAFFNCKK
+2040 KFFGTNAFYNCKK

-2060 SKVEYVGPGAFR
+2060 SKVEYVGPAAFQN
-2072 DCYGLVSA
+2072 CSKLTSA
-2080 NIPNATRIDN
+2080 NIPNATSIGNDGFHGCSGLASID
-2090 DAFYCCNKLT
+2090 F
-2100 SADCSSAV
+2100 SSV
-2108 NIGSGAFR
+2108 VTVGSTAFR
-2116 QCSALENITLT
+2116 GCSALPRVLNLPNVTYIG
-2127 NTSVSVGDAA
+2127 TSVIQQSSVSILHMPKITKLDSSQIAHNA
-2137 FNSCKSLK
+2137 FMNMGVTLFIGSREYP
-2145 NVYNHENITSVGTN
+2145 VTSVALEGSHQPFGVSTFFRVYASTN
-2159 SFTNCTS
+2159 IVNLSDLNPSQNYVSVIKGNVIWMSGPNNIIGFVAAINDYDFTIVDDPEGLQYAK
-2166 LDKIM
+2166 LDK
-2171 HLPKVQRI
+2171 PN
-2179 PSSVIDNSSIRYI
+2179 DNDKAI
-2192 VFGSKD
+2192 VFGVNKATN
-2198 YPVTYVHPNAITG
+2198 YQVNLYNVGGTGRKAHFVFEGGRHNLVKTYDIPIEVDTILPAGITG
-2211 GWHNTFNN
+2211 GYPNGSNVDTVVAPGV
-2219 DKGRFYIVTET
+2219 KYIH
-2230 GTEEPPSGNW
+2230 SGAADRW
-2240 VIQYTKENLRVH
+2240 
-2252 ETDTIFY
+2252 TIY
-2259 TAVNDDVA
+2259 TAVNYTFGSQGHPVEYIDGGA
-2267 WLLKLKDK
+2267 
-2275 NITSFDF
+2275 F
-2282 PSLDGRTITSIFAG
+2282 PHHNGGGTITIY
-2296 CFESCTKLTSI
+2296 T
-2307 TIPERVTDLGDGC
+2307 TD
-2320 FRDCNALTSIS
+2320 
-2331 LPEGLTKIPSNC
+2331 
-2343 FYRCNTLSTIHI
+2343 
-2355 PSTVTSIENHS
+2355 
-2366 FWMCSK
+2366 
-2372 LDTITG
+2372 
-2378 CTGVETVGTSAFYFT
+2378 GTSAS
-2393 AVNIVTMPKCNT
+2393 V
-2405 IAGAAFQTNRWDAVY
+2405 
-2420 EFGSAGNPV
+2420 
-2429 ISINDGAFLNTGI
+2429 DG
-2442 NGKLT
+2442 
-2447 VYSSSGDASS
+2447 
-2457 IVGTPPW
+2457 GTPPW
-2464 SFQGTIIYKQA
+2464 GFSGTIVYEQA